1 MECTINDI
9 NLSFDKDNR
18 LRSTIGRVS
27 GWSVDK
33 AIMLAAQLQTKGFKS
48 FLKEN
53 LLPTDIIK
61 DTEVDINNIKNEDYV
76 NIKQNKFG
84 SLLNAYYLKTY
95 HSVNNSKTNRGAGRL
110 MGFSSSNAK
119 GVAKNYVADLVIDK
133 YQENLNKPRES
144 RKDNAQIVREV
155 IDEID
160 KAFLKRADEFANNIV
175 STNKYNNAAKEYARK
190 FLDVIDRL
198 NTTKQEANN
207 LYYDIQSTIA
217 QINEMNK
224 RKLTKGEREAYD
236 ALKQNYEESNT
247 RHKNL
252 TKAFY
257 QLKRDRAIMAMNL
270 INLYSSNIDAA
281 LSERNKNFLNLYL
294 QVKGNPNQFFFE
306 VFHTKKMTNLVKE
319 YDKLGDINEYE
330 EADEDNDDIITD
342 KFNDQSTDETSKSW
356 EDNLYKNFNQSISTK
371 MRFIL
376 ARVPKLAAPF
386 NPTETEP
393 NYNTENELGVRTYYD
408 PSYLILQIH
417 TFADFSSAEAM
428 INSLDA
434 KSKEIKA
441 LYGLG
446 ELVNQMRQD
455 REFANY
461 CYANFAKP
469 LVNKVMVTI
478 NAVNAENGIEFDYSN
493 PNAFN
498 EVKLGFDM
506 LNKLRATYNTNYDI
520 NDSKT
525 LIALDKQLRSKG
537 VESVREKFQEILL
550 KYFPNF
556 DSDTINNIFKLNN
569 ATNIVTEL
577 IRNLNIVVQESG
589 KIKQDINNEYDA
601 INKEFKNAEKEW
613 NDKYGALSQNPA
625 NKDKIP
631 NYPVRRPFN
640 TKLRDLTPTINKAVL
655 SFAHT
660 ISQYNESHARMNTA
674 NAAGN
679 TASDIIKNNFVSRF
693 FDMILAEDGED
704 SEAGL
709 KALGQYLMQGCENGR
724 LNQYSNNP
732 LFFGLKDANGQIVRG
747 YEGMFRREGDSAIP
761 NPNAKQILKYA
772 LFDGVRNNN
781 TGVGTVY
788 DKMSK
793 IDFFITQYIAFG
805 NSLAEHTVESGN
817 TKEVNGRPTAVY
829 TMRIG
834 SDAPKIF
841 MIRAPRYNMR
851 EANLAI
857 YNHFLDELTMF
868 VQGVNNLFEIDE
880 AGNYVTKRNINGLIS
895 RAYFDEREA
904 DKIKNAEGTDFTKA
918 IVKQVE
924 REIDEKKVK
933 RLELVGNMFKFL
945 RLFDV
950 VNNSFGANIEQALS
964 LYGPDNEAKPALF
977 IDNGDGRLRINR
989 TYINRSNSFIKFN
1002 TETNRFELSLDDA
1015 QRAYF
1020 LREVNK
1026 WSNDFLAS
1034 AKNEIG
1040 DYIEALKEQG
1050 IPYTDASLDEFLLN
1064 SIVMNMN
1071 YDDMFEGDFKYY
1083 NSARDFLKRTKET
1096 QAGGDAYDNVSM
1108 VDSTNEITESNW
1120 NGQPAVINIKQ
1131 SKGSNASTYTVPT
1144 FDGKTI
1150 VDKPMVTRNG
1160 WRAVTIRNVVRPA
1173 DEAQLLQDTLEK
1185 QFIKEGMDKERA
1197 HNRAVKIAAG
1207 YWANTKANDAQS
1219 YITLEEFIRRKDADG
1234 TLNEY
1239 QDILAQ
1245 LLDPNISASDINLD
1259 EINARIQVQKNFYYD
1274 KVYDSDTRQFIP
1286 RQIKNAEF
1294 VLIPKLLPKDSELIK
1309 VYNWMRA
1316 NDIGQLNTAETD
1328 KAAKKNILD
1337 IWIDAKDEEGNS
1349 IIKFI
1354 DPNTNPNFDNSYIQN
1369 YKYKYLYKQQDVPQH
1384 MLNEQ
1389 NKLGAQISK
1398 KILDNVSTA
1407 PKEVQTWAD
1416 EYQEAYTENIRQDF
1430 INFITTMGWELD
1442 SNGKLVNSEYATT
1455 DAEGNPLDAN
1465 TIELN
1470 RTTLNLD
1477 RYYARAR
1484 QEAIRL
1490 GMDSN
1495 FMEYLTTDEFGRPL
1509 MPNSMNNV
1517 QQKLES
1523 VGQALFNR
1531 AVTRQV
1537 LPGWHAAQI
1546 TGVGYSHRLKF
1557 DAKTGVM
1564 EVYLPRWS
1572 KLIPRGKTPEEDAAI
1587 LKQIQEEHLD
1597 IHLGYRIPT
1606 EGKQSISVL
1615 RVVGFTPDCLGSTI
1629 VVPDAW
1635 VTQTGSDFDVD
1646 SIYGICWE
1654 MYASHGKDGK
1664 VKLHKIPYEREDT
1677 DDRMLYINYVNERLD
1692 TKVKR
1697 DNLGNEIND
1706 KVKSFKDNIRS
1717 LVKDA
1722 KQQRKGLSDE
1732 YDKQDEIRNDI
1743 YKKRLP
1749 AWARGIIK
1757 DENATAKRKAKENK
1771 VVVDLT
1777 DAYPTIAEKLA
1788 TYLDNHNLP
1797 VEEVNAVHDYID
1809 QMTTLLNII
1818 NAQRGV
1824 YSFNKDDYY
1833 AEKTDTIKQIIE
1845 DNVNNWLTKV
1855 QDAAKETGLIS
1866 FDEFKE
1872 LPYIQK
1878 LSRRARNNFI
1888 LDRMIK
1894 IMNDSSSREE
1904 QYGRSQFEDIA
1915 GEDHSANTIIDRI
1928 SGTTSK
1934 LISPYNPLTQ
1944 LDYFDDAMGG
1954 AGLKAISV
1962 NWDTFVS
1969 KSNRVH
1975 GVLSDNDAITVVLNL
1990 DGPSAKGSAIT
2001 YNEQDINDAFGDTVK
2016 PFDAKQDRVSN
2027 YDDGSI
2033 KAKFTIQMKQLYG
2046 DEKRNDINA
2055 TNTLDAI
2062 KLGERIATTRYTKDG
2077 NIDYYRQMQV
2087 GDIVKLIGTNGYAYV
2102 RIIKA
2107 LRKLPKNT
2115 SAEEWSKKEGWNI
2128 EHFNR
2133 VVKPEIDKGEAY
2145 QIEYEYIAPA
2155 SSNIEI
2161 QSDIKGVG
2169 DKIYDYHLYTGTDY
2183 KDNYTKGGDSIFYEI
2198 SKEFGVKTTGYNPKR
2213 LDRLTKEQRDEV
2225 EKAYIRAANDLGRPI
2240 IPIGGRGA
2248 GFVRRDYLQAKAG
2261 DAVFAIGNIVYPGQR
2276 NKDGYTVHA
2285 KNPSV
2290 DGGTGYAVQMA
2301 MNMNKPIHV
2310 FNPYQQQW
2318 YKYDYFKKDFIKESI
2333 PQLTPKFTGIGTE
2346 DVDKNESVK
2355 KAIRDLFIAT
2365 RDGFYKKDNNVK
2377 DLFDTYD
2384 TNKHQVVVKL
2394 NKFGWSNNNKEITGN
2409 YITTSTAETTA
2420 HHLDAIKSG
2429 SIPGVNPYTFGVYK
2443 LITCVGLDHEFSVGF
2458 IRQPIIQRLV
2468 SNYNLT
2474 QSIYFGG
2481 ANDPI
2486 NMTFADIA
2494 SDLGLTIN
2502 DRRGNPEPITKNT
2515 YIGAVINA
2523 LKTNPKFIIAFNNI
2537 FGVDISEMENNDI
2550 LNLKFSLRKD
2560 YIFQRIETAGKN
2572 GTNKINN
2579 QDATAYDQAAVD
2591 FSMLIM
2597 FRQMNNTVFRLNNII
2612 QFSAVDKIGAKSSI
2626 RETRRIQE
2634 NIDKYRTDGTIT
2646 VGDKSWA
2653 DAVFPK
2659 DANGNIDVDAS
2670 VNKPI
2675 AAAYAYATLP
2685 SLQVGKQVF
2694 ITENDDYIEA
2704 ERYTERVIGRRLN
2717 EQEYKE
2723 WRRYAMLY
2731 MYNSIKKLLTPL
2743 CVDEQGRVMYFRDET
2758 NQSADELKT
2767 AELWNPERSRIVGY
2781 GIVDESDFSVADIN
2795 KPTDTEIAAY
2805 TKLTPAQ
2812 KVLFVQRNFSDNQGI
2827 FNYLKVTM
2835 ISNANIRR
2843 QGISRQYISYDDQV
2857 DSIEDLF
2864 LFFENSFDNKN
2875 PLVKLAMVDL
2885 IKYAFIAEGFNFRSG
2900 YITKI
2905 IINSSLYNDFNQGG
2919 MDIINSTDVND
2930 HTNDGIFNRLRTLPN
2945 ELETTDF
2952 VELYVRSHPDI
2963 IKTSRINSLN
2973 SREGRIFRA
2982 GIRIDGLIHLD
2993 NTIQETTNQSLIKRL
3008 KVSKNVDGYVRI
3020 DFPTNGT
3027 NRATVLFYVAGANPL
3042 YRTDKDGSLLIEN
3055 GEYVIADYQDY
3066 FLIPLNQLEPYEC
3079 YTNSYNSNYNKFNDV
3094 EYYNA
3099 LVEELERATAAY
3111 RFDPKNNPNPNSKYK
3126 PIKAPVGKYVPSTGN
3141 LEETMENPEAL
3152 SSMYFSADNFIRGGV
3167 RMLVDDIRNNYL
3179 TRVAE
3184 GNPNAIYILNNNS
3197 IVGRYIPVGKYA
3209 TQTIIDNNGQPYSVT
3224 IAHIPAKAGVRR
3236 ILKLYIDNKGNPT
3249 GKEADEMQFIIN
3261 RLRETNTS
3269 PITANIYRVA
3279 IAKQPK
3285 ETIDDNIRKAAT
3297 IEIEDV
3303 EADTVD
3309 RAGVDAGLARRG
3321 IEIDSTSSAIIR
3333 QITYDARKNDSAI
3346 ANEFVRNIERRGVNR
3361 NYRSSLR
3368 EHRANIYTAA
3378 ARYYQSAAN
3387 AILNNI
3393 DRYKIGDDYYDL
3405 STPEAYEALAEFT
3418 EEFGNVARI
3427 LLDALTFGN
3436 RIDTIFNLDIATE
3449 DKETKDAIE
3458 NIRRTIN
3465 KVRTNTKIQRA
3476 LSNIINVYFKKYST
3490 NPLIVDGLMQLRDT
3504 FGDTDNMIKY
3514 IFDAAESHSPEVQ
3527 VILKQVYTSFSKA
3540 EMFETQH
3547 NLKEWRDDIAKVDAM
3562 TESLDMSKVIDFNSW
3577 RLKQDYNEDYLKERD
3592 RVLNEYNEAKRN
3604 RFDSV
3609 EAYGNY
3615 LRKQLAR
3622 DKFNYEHKEQ
3632 PIVAEYYKE
3641 DIENRERALER
3652 GGESYIKYRML
3663 SAQLYELKRTVDEN
3677 NEEEMNQVTNIKT
3690 QMNALKSI
3698 TDAVGSEKAPH
3709 LKQAAEAIND
3719 YIVKRREILEKYFD
3733 SKEYDGFQETYSR
3746 YSSFIKSYDNKHS
3759 EESLATKLENPE
3771 YSEAYNWIK
3780 TNGHLG
3786 YTKEAADKIAEA
3798 FKKIVGRTT
3807 SMSART
3813 RMRLKNINGAIDD
3826 AGIINPTVLT
3836 DEQIDLIRQE
3846 EESEL
3851 ASKYANGEGEII
3863 LIKEVPKNTP
3873 VTLINKK
3880 VVKYKY
3886 NAEKMRVIGRINE
3899 ILSKAVNHDNG
3910 HIDIATLFNND
3921 YVTDAEREELGRLYN
3936 QLYNFN
3942 EAEDELAGKA
3952 FTYEINEDAYNNAM
3966 TYYHTHLERTKQGRQ
3981 FLNIFTFVSAA
3992 GQLRPNRFIYGFKV
4006 YKDEYIDQDKTAA
4019 VKFIRDNIEYVPSEY
4034 YYQAMKEA
4042 SNNGTYEEWFRRN
4055 HIYNPFSHK
4064 YEPLKIW
4071 TIMQAKPDGEL
4082 AKQVEYIPSFDNM
4095 ERSVKKEYINNA
4107 ENRKRLGLTGEGYKE
4122 FGTNY
4127 KRGDSRF
4134 DSNVNRNAKE
4144 QAMYDLVQR
4153 TLTKYAT
4160 TYQGKRFVGQGYLP
4174 RERETQVNGKWMATQ
4189 LAALFGMSWH
4199 SNAESDSF
4207 SETVDYS
4214 HDRDADMDM
4223 LNFLKGKGS
4232 KQYKHIP
4239 IRADY
4244 KTDEEY
4250 EADVAKVR
4258 EENRKIAEENRK
4270 IDAGLVSK
4278 NFRKVMEDFVY
4289 NATIFNSRQAAKPY
4303 LYLLL
4308 EDLQRNDAY
4317 KLKPGWNRHLIK
4329 DYDRSTSDD
4338 PQYRMTRQRN
4348 TYDLIHNL
4356 ARRLLFNQYH
4366 EKSTMRNVANFLQN
4380 LTSAKFMVFNLYGG
4394 IANVTTGSVNI
4405 AMEQFAN
4412 DYFGVN
4418 DFRKAQGKYLSNS
4431 AAILASAFTDKAP
4444 NLEAAL
4450 CKQFKVVD
4458 FDQVLQFGATSD
4470 NLDAKM
4476 RKVRDFLYSFQ
4487 SMGEHYMQNSVMFA
4501 MLKSNRIYTDAQG
4514 NVRIGDFKDFT
4525 TGIEVAALRDVLASR
4540 PDLLMNFQMYIDSI
4554 RNYDVEKRLELSMG
4568 RTSIVRSFLYTLRDN
4583 IDPAINS
4590 SYEKIAKEFNARRKD
4605 MMKEARTKFN
4615 ENPTVES
4622 IYEYKDGQAVVK
4634 KEVIE
4639 KLKPQLGEDAEG
4651 KLETM
4656 LAELREKVKAVN
4668 KKIHGVYDK
4677 NGAAMLENRWWGSI
4691 FMQYHKHL
4699 PMGILK
4705 RYRRRGYYSEFRGS
4719 MERGTYQ
4726 SIIDFLGTEFTN
4738 FKNRRNK
4745 KIDDGTNIALA
4756 SLQVVF
4762 ESALNTIHHLK
4773 LNWGNLD
4780 NWEQANIRRNLAEI
4794 GGVLAACL
4802 LVIALYGLSDDDDI
4816 NDDRFKASCLY
4827 LADRLYSETTMYGP
4841 QGLVSEYNTAKNN
4854 PLASMSIVND
4864 LIKAMTLTSQYL
4876 LDPNYNPEYQT
4887 GRYAGENKLEVLL
4900 KRNISGYRSYD
4911 RILTINKNNNYYKVG
4926 ESQIGINI
4934 AKNFGELLNE

>member
-33 AIMLAAQLQTKGFKS
+33 AIMLAAQLQTEGFKS

-61 DTEVDINNIKNEDYV
+61 DAEVDINNIKDEDYV

-133 YQENLNKPRES
+133 YQENLNKPREI
-144 RKDNAQIVREV
+144 RKDNSQIVREV
-155 IDEID
+155 IDKID
-160 KAFLKRADEFANNIV
+160 KAFLKRADEFANNII
-175 STNKYNNAAKEYARK
+175 STDKYNNAAKEYARK
-190 FLDVIDRL
+190 FLDVTSRMNII
-198 NTTKQEANN
+198 KQEANN
-207 LYYDIQSTIA
+207 LYNDIQSTVA

-236 ALKQNYEESNT
+236 ALKKNYDEANT

-428 INSLDA
+428 INSLDY

-520 NDSKT
+520 NDSKI

-537 VESVREKFQEILL
+537 VESVREKFQEVLL

-556 DSDTINNIFKLNN
+556 DSTVINNIFKLNS
-569 ATNIVTEL
+569 AADIVTEL
-577 IRNLNIVVQESG
+577 IRNLNIIVQESG
-589 KIKQDINNEYDA
+589 NIKKRINYEYDT
-601 INKEFKNAEKEW
+601 INREYNNAVKEW
-613 NDKYGALSQNPA
+613 NDKYAQTAQNPA

-631 NYPVRRPFN
+631 NYPTRREFN
-640 TKLRDLTPTINKAVL
+640 PVLRDLTSTINKAVL

-674 NAAGN
+674 NAAGH
-679 TASDIIKNNFVSRF
+679 TASDIIKNNFITRF
-693 FDMILAEDGED
+693 FDMILAEDDGD
-704 SEAGL
+704 SKAGL
-709 KALGQYLMQGCENGR
+709 KAFGRYLMQGCEDGR

-747 YEGMFRREGDSAIP
+747 YEGMFRREGDSAVP

-829 TMRIG
+829 PMRIG

-841 MIRAPRYNMR
+841 MIRAPRYGMR

-857 YNHFLDELTMF
+857 YNHFIDELTMF

-895 RAYFDEREA
+895 RAYFNEREA

-918 IVKQVE
+918 IVK
-924 REIDEKKVK
+924 DGK
-933 RLELVGNMFKFL
+933 LVGNMFKFL

-977 IDNGDGRLRINR
+977 VDNGDGRLRINR
-989 TYINRSNSFIKFN
+989 AYTDRTNSFIKFN
-1002 TETNRFELSLDDA
+1002 TETNRFELSLDDT

-1034 AKNEIG
+1034 ARNEIG

-1064 SIVMNMN
+1064 SIIMNMN

-1108 VDSTNEITESNW
+1108 IDSTNEITESNW
-1120 NGQPAVINIKQ
+1120 NGQPAIINVKQ
-1131 SKGSNASTYTVPT
+1131 SKGSNVSTYTVPT
-1144 FDGKTI
+1144 FNGKTV
-1150 VDKPMVTRNG
+1150 VDKPMVARNG

-1219 YITLEEFIRRKDADG
+1219 YITLEEFIRRRDADG

-1245 LLDPNISASDINLD
+1245 LLDPNVSAADINLD

-1274 KVYDSDTRQFIP
+1274 KVYDPDTRQFIP

-1354 DPNTNPNFDNSYIQN
+1354 DPNTNLNFDNSYIQN

-1407 PKEVQTWAD
+1407 PKEVQTWAN

-1430 INFITTMGWELD
+1430 MNFITTMGWELD

-1455 DAEGNPLDAN
+1455 NAEGNPLDAN

-1470 RTTLNLD
+1470 RTVLNLD

-1546 TGVGYSHRLKF
+1546 TGVGYSHRLEF
-1557 DAKTGVM
+1557 NAETGVM
-1564 EVYLPRWS
+1564 QVYLPRWS
-1572 KLIPRGKTPEEDAAI
+1572 KLIPKGKTPEEDAAI
-1587 LKQIQEEHLD
+1587 LKQIQEEGLD

-1615 RVVGFTPDCLGSTI
+1615 KVVGFTPDCLGSTI

-1646 SIYGICWE
+1646 SIYGICYE
-1654 MYASHGKDGK
+1654 TYGEIDNKGELVVRKVTFNEKTHG
-1664 VKLHKIPYEREDT
+1664 LSNELAEKI
-1677 DDRMLYINYVNERLD
+1677 
-1692 TKVKR
+1692 
-1697 DNLGNEIND
+1697 DNIND
-1706 KVKSFKDNIRS
+1706 KIADT
-1717 LVKDA
+1717 
-1722 KQQRKGLSDE
+1722 
-1732 YDKQDEIRNDI
+1732 
-1743 YKKRLP
+1743 KKRLDDLIGKVDY
-1749 AWARGIIK
+1749 RIK
-1757 DENATAKRKAKENK
+1757 RLYKDSKKNPTTANLTNFVRRVSTNSPVEGNDDINAAIETAVELANNLYLKDISENAE
-1771 VVVDLT
+1771 
-1777 DAYPTIAEKLA
+1777 
-1788 TYLDNHNLP
+1788 
-1797 VEEVNAVHDYID
+1797 
-1809 QMTTLLNII
+1809 
-1818 NAQRGV
+1818 
-1824 YSFNKDDYY
+1824 
-1833 AEKTDTIKQIIE
+1833 
-1845 DNVNNWLTKV
+1845 
-1855 QDAAKETGLIS
+1855 
-1866 FDEFKE
+1866 
-1872 LPYIQK
+1872 
-1878 LSRRARNNFI
+1878 RRARNNFI

-1894 IMNDSSSREE
+1894 IMNDDSSREE

-1915 GEDHSANTIIDRI
+1915 GEDYSANTVIDRI

-1975 GVLSDNDAITVVLNL
+1975 GVLSDNDAIEVVLNL

-2001 YNEQDINDAFGDTVK
+2001 YNKKDITDAFGNAVEKFDSKKDRVYNNRETSTKQTNVDRQILIDELGETPVYISESRIKELQKITSRIDKDDKVFYIDWRIFAPYNYNLSFKHHYTHDGSEGTRTYKTSSEIVDLIYTITNEYPKFVKGKQPMTQAIWDLLTSTTPNEFFAVIDNYDEINDYNPNVTVK
-2016 PFDAKQDRVSN
+2016 ERK
-2027 YDDGSI
+2027 I
-2033 KAKFTIQMKQLYG
+2033 TMKV
-2046 DEKRNDINA
+2046 IN
-2055 TNTLDAI
+2055 
-2062 KLGERIATTRYTKDG
+2062 
-2077 NIDYYRQMQV
+2077 
-2087 GDIVKLIGTNGYAYV
+2087 
-2102 RIIKA
+2102 
-2107 LRKLPKNT
+2107 
-2115 SAEEWSKKEGWNI
+2115 
-2128 EHFNR
+2128 
-2133 VVKPEIDKGEAY
+2133 
-2145 QIEYEYIAPA
+2145 
-2155 SSNIEI
+2155 
-2161 QSDIKGVG
+2161 
-2169 DKIYDYHLYTGTDY
+2169 
-2183 KDNYTKGGDSIFYEI
+2183 
-2198 SKEFGVKTTGYNPKR
+2198 
-2213 LDRLTKEQRDEV
+2213 
-2225 EKAYIRAANDLGRPI
+2225 
-2240 IPIGGRGA
+2240 
-2248 GFVRRDYLQAKAG
+2248 
-2261 DAVFAIGNIVYPGQR
+2261 
-2276 NKDGYTVHA
+2276 
-2285 KNPSV
+2285 
-2290 DGGTGYAVQMA
+2290 
-2301 MNMNKPIHV
+2301 
-2310 FNPYQQQW
+2310 
-2318 YKYDYFKKDFIKESI
+2318 DFIKKGEKDGITYTDEDIANIIRNTNISKKKLSSKFRAPISKALIDSKTFKEKYPKSYAVAVELYNAENNINSI
-2333 PQLTPKFTGIGTE
+2333 GNTSSNQI
-2346 DVDKNESVK
+2346 
-2355 KAIRDLFIAT
+2355 
-2365 RDGFYKKDNNVK
+2365 
-2377 DLFDTYD
+2377 
-2384 TNKHQVVVKL
+2384 VVKL
-2394 NKFGWSNNNKEITGN
+2394 NKFGWSNNNKGITGN

-2550 LNLKFSLRKD
+2550 FNLKFPLRKD

-2579 QDATAYDQAAVD
+2579 QDATAYNQAAVD

-2612 QFSAVDKIGAKSSI
+2612 QFSSVDKIGAKSSI

-2653 DAVFPK
+2653 DALFPK
-2659 DANGNIDVDAS
+2659 DANGNIDVNAS
-2670 VNKPI
+2670 ANKPI

-2704 ERYTERVIGRRLN
+2704 ERYTERIIGRRLN

-2731 MYNSIKKLLTPL
+2731 LYNNIKKLLTPL

-2758 NQSADELKT
+2758 SETNTELKT
-2767 AELWNPERSRIVGY
+2767 ADLWNPERSRIVGY

-2795 KPTDTEIAAY
+2795 KPTDAEVAAY

-2812 KVLFVQRNFSDNQGI
+2812 KVLFVQRNFPDNQGI

-2905 IINSSLYNDFNQGG
+2905 IINSSLYNDFNRGG

-2930 HTNDGIFNRLRTLPN
+2930 HTNDGIVNRLRTLPN

-2982 GIRIDGLIHLD
+2982 GIRADGLIHLD

-3020 DFPTNGT
+3020 DFPTNET
-3027 NRATVLFYVAGANPL
+3027 NRATALFYVAGANPI
-3042 YRTDKDGSLLIEN
+3042 YKTDKDGSLLIEN

-3079 YTNSYNSNYNKFNDV
+3079 YTNSYNTNYNKFNDV

-3126 PIKAPVGKYVPSTGN
+3126 PIKAPVGKYVSSTGN
-3141 LEETMENPEAL
+3141 LEEAMANPEAL

-3197 IVGRYIPVGKYA
+3197 IIGRYIPVGKYA
-3209 TQTIIDNNGQPYSVT
+3209 TQTITDNNGQPYSVT
-3224 IAHIPAKAGVRR
+3224 IAHIPAKARVRQT
-3236 ILKLYIDNKGNPT
+3236 LKQYIDNRTNPT
-3249 GKEADEMQFIIN
+3249 GKEADEMQFILN

-3269 PITANIYRVA
+3269 PIAANIYRVA

-3333 QITYDARKNDSAI
+3333 QITYDARKNNSAI

-3504 FGDTDNMIKY
+3504 FGDTDTMIKY

-3547 NLKEWRDDIAKVDAM
+3547 NLKEWRDDIAKIDAM

-3577 RLKQDYNEDYLKERD
+3577 RLRQDYNEDYLKEKD

-3652 GGESYIKYRML
+3652 GGASYVKYRML
-3663 SAQLYELKRTVDEN
+3663 SAQLYELKRIVDEN
-3677 NEEEMNQVTNIKT
+3677 NEEEMNQVTNIKA

-3698 TDAVGSEKAPH
+3698 TDGVGSEKAPH

-3719 YIVKRREILEKYFD
+3719 YIAKRREILEKYFD

-3746 YSSFIKSYDNKHS
+3746 YNSFIKSYDNKHS

-3786 YTKEAADKIAEA
+3786 YTKEANDKIAEA

-3813 RMRLKNINGAIDD
+3813 RMRLKNITRAIDD

-3851 ASKYANGEGEII
+3851 ASKYTNGEGEII

-3873 VTLINKK
+3873 ITLINKK

-3992 GQLRPNRFIYGFKV
+3992 GQLRPNRFIYGFKA
-4006 YKDEYIDQDKTAA
+4006 YKDEYIDQEKTTALN
-4019 VKFIRDNIEYVPSEY
+4019 FIRDNIEYVPSEY

-4042 SNNGTYEEWFRRN
+4042 SNNGTYEEWFNRN

-4071 TIMQAKPDGEL
+4071 TIMQAKPDSEL

-4095 ERSVKKEYINNA
+4095 ERSVKKEYIND
-4107 ENRKRLGLTGEGYKE
+4107 KYKE

-4144 QAMYDLVQR
+4144 QAIYDLVQR
-4153 TLTKYAT
+4153 TLTKYTT

-4270 IDAGLVSK
+4270 IDAGIVSK

-4317 KLKPGWNRHLIK
+4317 KLKPGWNRHLIR

-4366 EKSTMRNVANFLQN
+4366 EKSTMRNIANFLQN

-4501 MLKSNRIYTDAQG
+4501 MLKSNRIYTDSQG

-4525 TGIEVAALRDVLASR
+4525 TGIEVAALQDVLASR

-4554 RNYDVEKRLELSMG
+4554 RKYDVEKRLELSMG

-4583 IDPAINS
+4583 VDPAINS
-4590 SYEKIAKEFNARRKD
+4590 SYEKIAIEFNARRKD

-4634 KEVIE
+4634 REVIE

-4677 NGAAMLENRWWGSI
+4677 NGAALFENKWWGSI

-4745 KIDDGTNIALA
+4745 KVDDGTNIALA

-4780 NWEQANIRRNLAEI
+4780 NWEQANIRRNLAEV

-4802 LVIALYGLSDDDDI
+4802 IVIALYGLSDDDDI

-4864 LIKAMTLTSQYL
+4864 LFKAMTLTSQYL
-4876 LDPNYNPEYQT
+4876 LDPSYNPEYQT

>member
-1 MECTINDI
+1 
-9 NLSFDKDNR
+9 
-18 LRSTIGRVS
+18 
-27 GWSVDK
+27 
-33 AIMLAAQLQTKGFKS
+33 
-48 FLKEN
+48 
-53 LLPTDIIK
+53 
-61 DTEVDINNIKNEDYV
+61 
-76 NIKQNKFG
+76 
-84 SLLNAYYLKTY
+84 
-95 HSVNNSKTNRGAGRL
+95 

-160 KAFLKRADEFANNIV
+160 KAFLKRADEFVNNII

-190 FLDVIDRL
+190 FLDVIDRM
-198 NTTKQEANN
+198 NIIKQEANN
-207 LYYDIQSTIA
+207 LYNDIQSTVA

-236 ALKQNYEESNT
+236 ALKKNYDEANT

-356 EDNLYKNFNQSISTK
+356 EDNLYKNFNQTISTK

-428 INSLDA
+428 INSLDY

-469 LVNKVMVTI
+469 LVNKVMITI

-520 NDSKT
+520 NDSKI

-537 VESVREKFQEILL
+537 VESVREKFQEVLL

-556 DSDTINNIFKLNN
+556 DSTAINNIFKLNN
-569 ATNIVTEL
+569 AADIVIEL
-577 IRNLNIVVQESG
+577 IRNLNIIVQESG
-589 KIKQDINNEYDA
+589 NIKKRINYEYDT
-601 INKEFKNAEKEW
+601 INREYNNAVKEW
-613 NDKYGALSQNPA
+613 NDKYAQAAQNPA

-631 NYPVRRPFN
+631 NYPTRREFN
-640 TKLRDLTPTINKAVL
+640 PVLRNLTPTINKTVL
-655 SFAHT
+655 SFAHI

-674 NAAGN
+674 NAAGH
-679 TASDIIKNNFVSRF
+679 TASDIIKNNFVTRF
-693 FDMILAEDGED
+693 FDMILAEDDGD
-704 SEAGL
+704 SKAGL
-709 KALGQYLMQGCENGR
+709 KAFGRYLMQGCENGR

-747 YEGMFRREGDSAIP
+747 YEGMFRREGDSAVP

-829 TMRIG
+829 PMRIG

-841 MIRAPRYNMR
+841 MIRAPRYGMR

-857 YNHFLDELTMF
+857 YNHFIDELTMF

-904 DKIKNAEGTDFTKA
+904 DKIKNANGTDFTKA

-924 REIDEKKVK
+924 REIDGKKVK

-950 VNNSFGANIEQALS
+950 VNNSFGTNIEQALS

-977 IDNGDGRLRINR
+977 VDNGDGRLRINR
-989 TYINRSNSFIKFN
+989 AYINRSDSFIKFN
-1002 TETNRFELSLDDA
+1002 TETNRFELSLDA

-1034 AKNEIG
+1034 ARNEIG

-1064 SIVMNMN
+1064 SIIMNMN

-1108 VDSTNEITESNW
+1108 IDSTNEITESNW
-1120 NGQPAVINIKQ
+1120 NGQPAIINVKQ

-1150 VDKPMVTRNG
+1150 VDKSMVARNG
-1160 WRAVTIRNVVRPA
+1160 WRAVTIRNVIRPA

-1219 YITLEEFIRRKDADG
+1219 YITLEEFIRRRDADG

-1245 LLDPNISASDINLD
+1245 LLDPNISAADINLD
-1259 EINARIQVQKNFYYD
+1259 KINARIQVQKNFYYD
-1274 KVYDSDTRQFIP
+1274 KVYDPDTRQFIP

-1384 MLNEQ
+1384 MLNEE

-1407 PKEVQTWAD
+1407 PKEVQNWAN
-1416 EYQEAYTENIRQDF
+1416 EYQKAYTENIRQDF
-1430 INFITTMGWELD
+1430 MNFITTMGWELD

-1470 RTTLNLD
+1470 RTVLNLD

-1546 TGVGYSHRLKF
+1546 TGVGYSHRLEF
-1557 DAKTGVM
+1557 NAETGVM
-1564 EVYLPRWS
+1564 QVYLPRWS
-1572 KLIPRGKTPEEDAAI
+1572 KLIPKDYDISKLETEG
-1587 LKQIQEEHLD
+1587 LD

-1615 RVVGFTPDCLGSTI
+1615 KVVGFTPDCLGSTI

-1646 SIYGICWE
+1646 SIYGICYE
-1654 MYASHGKDGK
+1654 TYGEIDNKGELVVRKVTFNEKTHG
-1664 VKLHKIPYEREDT
+1664 LSNELAEKI
-1677 DDRMLYINYVNERLD
+1677 
-1692 TKVKR
+1692 
-1697 DNLGNEIND
+1697 
-1706 KVKSFKDNIRS
+1706 DNI
-1717 LVKDA
+1717 D
-1722 KQQRKGLSDE
+1722 
-1732 YDKQDEIRNDI
+1732 DKIADT
-1743 YKKRLP
+1743 KKRLDDLISKVDY
-1749 AWARGIIK
+1749 RIK
-1757 DENATAKRKAKENK
+1757 RLYKDSKKNPTAANLTNFVRRVSTNSPVKENDDINAAIETAVELANNLYLKDISENAE
-1771 VVVDLT
+1771 
-1777 DAYPTIAEKLA
+1777 
-1788 TYLDNHNLP
+1788 
-1797 VEEVNAVHDYID
+1797 
-1809 QMTTLLNII
+1809 
-1818 NAQRGV
+1818 
-1824 YSFNKDDYY
+1824 
-1833 AEKTDTIKQIIE
+1833 
-1845 DNVNNWLTKV
+1845 
-1855 QDAAKETGLIS
+1855 
-1866 FDEFKE
+1866 
-1872 LPYIQK
+1872 
-1878 LSRRARNNFI
+1878 RRARNNFI

-1894 IMNDSSSREE
+1894 IMNDDSSREE

-1915 GEDHSANTIIDRI
+1915 GEDHSANTVIDRI

-1944 LDYFDDAMGG
+1944 LNYFDDAMGG

-1990 DGPSAKGSAIT
+1990 DGSSAKGSAIT
-2001 YNEQDINDAFGDTVK
+2001 YNKKDITDAFGNAVEKFDSKKDRVYNNRETSTKQTNVDRQILIDELGETPVYISESRIKKLQKITSRIDKDDKVFYIDWRIFAPYNYNLSFKHHYTHDGSEGTQTYKTSSEIVDLIYTITNEYPKFVKDKQPMTQAIWDLLTSTTPNEFFAIIDNYDKINDYNPNVTVK
-2016 PFDAKQDRVSN
+2016 ERK
-2027 YDDGSI
+2027 I
-2033 KAKFTIQMKQLYG
+2033 TMKV
-2046 DEKRNDINA
+2046 IN
-2055 TNTLDAI
+2055 
-2062 KLGERIATTRYTKDG
+2062 
-2077 NIDYYRQMQV
+2077 
-2087 GDIVKLIGTNGYAYV
+2087 
-2102 RIIKA
+2102 
-2107 LRKLPKNT
+2107 
-2115 SAEEWSKKEGWNI
+2115 
-2128 EHFNR
+2128 
-2133 VVKPEIDKGEAY
+2133 
-2145 QIEYEYIAPA
+2145 
-2155 SSNIEI
+2155 
-2161 QSDIKGVG
+2161 
-2169 DKIYDYHLYTGTDY
+2169 
-2183 KDNYTKGGDSIFYEI
+2183 
-2198 SKEFGVKTTGYNPKR
+2198 
-2213 LDRLTKEQRDEV
+2213 
-2225 EKAYIRAANDLGRPI
+2225 
-2240 IPIGGRGA
+2240 
-2248 GFVRRDYLQAKAG
+2248 
-2261 DAVFAIGNIVYPGQR
+2261 
-2276 NKDGYTVHA
+2276 
-2285 KNPSV
+2285 
-2290 DGGTGYAVQMA
+2290 
-2301 MNMNKPIHV
+2301 
-2310 FNPYQQQW
+2310 
-2318 YKYDYFKKDFIKESI
+2318 DFIKKGEKDGITYTDEDIANIIRNTNISKKKLSSKFRAPISKALIDSKTFKEKYPKSYAVAVELYNAENNISSI
-2333 PQLTPKFTGIGTE
+2333 GNTSSNQI
-2346 DVDKNESVK
+2346 
-2355 KAIRDLFIAT
+2355 
-2365 RDGFYKKDNNVK
+2365 
-2377 DLFDTYD
+2377 
-2384 TNKHQVVVKL
+2384 VVKF
-2394 NKFGWSNNNKEITGN
+2394 NKFGWSNNNKGITGN

-2550 LNLKFSLRKD
+2550 LNLKFPLRKD

-2579 QDATAYDQAAVD
+2579 QDATAYNQAAVD

-2612 QFSAVDKIGAKSSI
+2612 QFSSVDKIGAKPSI

-2646 VGDKSWA
+2646 VGNKSWA
-2653 DAVFPK
+2653 DTLFPK
-2659 DANGNIDVDAS
+2659 DANGNIDVNAS
-2670 VNKPI
+2670 ANKPI

-2685 SLQVGKQVF
+2685 NLQVGKQVF
-2694 ITENDDYIEA
+2694 VTENDDYIEA
-2704 ERYTERVIGRRLN
+2704 ERYTERIIGRRLN

-2731 MYNSIKKLLTPL
+2731 LYNSIKKLLTPL

-2758 NQSADELKT
+2758 SETDTELKT

-2781 GIVDESDFSVADIN
+2781 GVVDESDFSVADIN
-2795 KPTDTEIAAY
+2795 KPTDPEIAAY

-2812 KVLFVQRNFSDNQGI
+2812 KVLFVQRNFPDNQGI

-2905 IINSSLYNDFNQGG
+2905 IINSSLYNDFNRGG

-2930 HTNDGIFNRLRTLPN
+2930 HTNDGIVNRLRTLPN

-2973 SREGRIFRA
+2973 SREGKIFRA
-2982 GIRIDGLIHLD
+2982 GIRADGLIHLD
-2993 NTIQETTNQSLIKRL
+2993 NTIQESTNQSLIKRL

-3027 NRATVLFYVAGANPL
+3027 NRATALFYVAGANPSFN
-3042 YRTDKDGSLLIEN
+3042 DN
-3055 GEYVIADYQDY
+3055 GEVVDYTDY

-3079 YTNSYNSNYNKFNDV
+3079 YTNSYNANYNKFNDV

-3099 LVEELERATAAY
+3099 LVEELEQATSAY

-3141 LEETMENPEAL
+3141 LEEAMTNPEAL

-3197 IVGRYIPVGKYA
+3197 IIGRYIPVGKYA
-3209 TQTIIDNNGQPYSVT
+3209 TQTITDNNGQPYSVT
-3224 IAHIPAKAGVRR
+3224 IAHIPVKTRVRQT
-3236 ILKLYIDNKGNPT
+3236 LKQYIDNRTNPT
-3249 GKEADEMQFIIN
+3249 GKEADEMQFILN

-3269 PITANIYRVA
+3269 PIAANIYRVA

-3309 RAGVDAGLARRG
+3309 RTGVDAGLARRG

-3333 QITYDARKNDSAI
+3333 QITYDARKNNSAI

-3368 EHRANIYTAA
+3368 EHRGNIYTAA

-3504 FGDTDNMIKY
+3504 FGDTDTMIKY

-3547 NLKEWRDDIAKVDAM
+3547 NLKEWRDDIAKIDAM

-3577 RLKQDYNEDYLKERD
+3577 RLRQDYNEDYLKEKD
-3592 RVLNEYNEAKRN
+3592 RILNEYNEAKRN

-3609 EAYGNY
+3609 KAYDNY

-3663 SAQLYELKRTVDEN
+3663 SAQLYELKRIVDEN
-3677 NEEEMNQVTNIKT
+3677 NKEEMNQITNIKA

-3698 TDAVGSEKAPH
+3698 TDGVGSEKAPH

-3719 YIVKRREILEKYFD
+3719 YIAKRREILEKYFD

-3746 YSSFIKSYDNKHS
+3746 YNSFIKSYDNKHS

-3780 TNGHLG
+3780 INGHLG
-3786 YTKEAADKIAEA
+3786 YTKEANDKIAEA
-3798 FKKIVGRTT
+3798 FKKIIGRTT

-3873 VTLINKK
+3873 ITLINKK
-3880 VVKYKY
+3880 AIKYKY

-3942 EAEDELAGKA
+3942 EAEDELAGKV

-3992 GQLRPNRFIYGFKV
+3992 GQLRPNRFIYGFKA
-4006 YKDEYIDQDKTAA
+4006 YKDEYIDPEKTAA
-4019 VKFIRDNIEYVPSEY
+4019 LNFIRDNIEYVPSEY

-4042 SNNGTYEEWFRRN
+4042 SNNGTYEEWFNRN

-4071 TIMQAKPDGEL
+4071 TIMQAKPDSEL
-4082 AKQVEYIPSFDNM
+4082 AKQTEYIPSFDNM

-4270 IDAGLVSK
+4270 IDAGIVSK

-4366 EKSTMRNVANFLQN
+4366 EKSTMRNIANFLQN

-4470 NLDAKM
+4470 SLDAKM

-4501 MLKSNRIYTDAQG
+4501 MLKSNRIYTDTQG

-4568 RTSIVRSFLYTLRDN
+4568 RTSIVRSFLYTLRDS

-4590 SYEKIAKEFNARRKD
+4590 SYEKIATEFNARRKD

-4615 ENPTVES
+4615 ENPTIES

-4634 KEVIE
+4634 REVIE
-4639 KLKPQLGEDAEG
+4639 KLKPQFGEDAEG

-4668 KKIHGVYDK
+4668 KKIHGIYDK
-4677 NGAAMLENRWWGSI
+4677 NGAALFENKWWGSI

-4745 KIDDGTNIALA
+4745 KVDDGTNIALA

-4780 NWEQANIRRNLAEI
+4780 NWEQANIRRNLAEV

-4802 LVIALYGLSDDDDI
+4802 IVIALYGLSDDDDI

-4864 LIKAMTLTSQYL
+4864 LFKAMTLTSQYL
-4876 LDPNYNPEYQT
+4876 LDPSYNPEYQT

>member
-33 AIMLAAQLQTKGFKS
+33 AVMLAAQLQTEEFKN

-61 DTEVDINNIKNEDYV
+61 DTEVDINNIKDEDYV

-119 GVAKNYVADLVIDK
+119 GIAKNYVADLVIDK
-133 YQENLNKPRES
+133 YQENLNKPRET
-144 RKDNAQIVREV
+144 RKNNTQIIREV

-160 KAFLKRADEFANNIV
+160 KVFLKRADEFANNV
-175 STNKYNNAAKEYARK
+175 LNTDKYGSAAKEYARK
-190 FLDVIDRL
+190 FLDVTNRMDV
-198 NTTKQEANN
+198 TKQEAND
-207 LYYDIQSTIA
+207 LYDDIQSTVA

-224 RKLTKGEREAYD
+224 RKLTKSEREAYD
-236 ALKQNYEESNT
+236 TLKQNYDETNT

-356 EDNLYKNFNQSISTK
+356 EDNLYKNFNQTISTK

-386 NPTETEP
+386 NPTEIES
-393 NYNTENELGVRTYYD
+393 NYDTENELGVRIYYD
-408 PSYLILQIH
+408 PSYLTLQIH
-417 TFADFSSAEAM
+417 SFADFSSAEAM
-428 INSLDA
+428 VNSLDS
-434 KSKEIKA
+434 KSKEIKS

-455 REFANY
+455 REFTNY

-478 NAVNAENGIEFDYSN
+478 NTINVENGIEFDYSN

-537 VESVREKFQEILL
+537 IESVREKFQKILL

-569 ATNIVTEL
+569 AADIVTEL

-589 KIKQDINNEYDA
+589 NIKKRINDEYDT
-601 INKEFKNAEKEW
+601 INKEYNDAVKEW
-613 NDKYGALSQNPA
+613 NNKYAEAAQNPA
-625 NKDKIP
+625 NKDNIP
-631 NYPVRRPFN
+631 NFPTRKEFN
-640 TKLRDLTPTINKAVL
+640 PALRDLTPTINKAVL
-655 SFAHT
+655 SFAHI

-693 FDMILAEDGED
+693 FDMILAEDDGD

-709 KALGQYLMQGCENGR
+709 KAFGQYLMQGCEDGK

-732 LFFGLKDANGQIVRG
+732 LFFGLKDINGQIVKG
-747 YEGMFRREGDSAIP
+747 YEGMFRREGDSTVP

-793 IDFFITQYIAFG
+793 IDFFITQYIAFD

-829 TMRIG
+829 SMRIG

-841 MIRAPRYNMR
+841 MIRAPRYSIR
-851 EANLAI
+851 EANFAL
-857 YNHFLDELTMF
+857 YNHFLNELTMF

-904 DKIKNAEGTDFTKA
+904 DKIKNAEETDFTKA
-918 IVKQVE
+918 IVK
-924 REIDEKKVK
+924 DGK
-933 RLELVGNMFKFL
+933 LVGNMFKFL

-977 IDNGDGRLRINR
+977 VNNGDGRLRINR
-989 TYINRSNSFIKFN
+989 AYTDRSNSFIKFN
-1002 TETNRFELSLDDA
+1002 TETNRFELSLDDT
-1015 QRAYF
+1015 QRTYF
-1020 LREVNK
+1020 LNEVNK
-1026 WSNDFLAS
+1026 WSNDYLAS
-1034 AKNEIG
+1034 ARNELG

-1050 IPYTDASLDEFLLN
+1050 IPYTDTSLDEFLLN

-1096 QAGGDAYDNVSM
+1096 QAGGDSYNNVSM
-1108 VDSTNEITESNW
+1108 IDSTNEITESSW

-1131 SKGSNASTYTVPT
+1131 SKNSNAFAYNVPT

-1150 VDKPMVTRNG
+1150 VNKPMIARNG

-1197 HNRAVKIAAG
+1197 YSRAVKIAAG

-1245 LLDPNISASDINLD
+1245 LLDPNISAADINLD

-1274 KVYDSDTRQFIP
+1274 KVYNSDTKQFIP

-1294 VLIPKLLPKDSELIK
+1294 VLIPKLLPEGSELIK

-1337 IWIDAKDEEGNS
+1337 IWIDSKDKEGNS

-1384 MLNEQ
+1384 MIDEK

-1407 PKEVQTWAD
+1407 PKEVQDWAN
-1416 EYQEAYTENIRQDF
+1416 EYQDAYTENIRQDF
-1430 INFITTMGWELD
+1430 MNFITIMGWELD
-1442 SNGKLVNSEYATT
+1442 SNGRLVNSEYATT
-1455 DAEGNPLDAN
+1455 DAEGNPLDTN

-1470 RTTLNLD
+1470 RTVLNLD

-1531 AVTRQV
+1531 AITRQV

-1546 TGVGYSHRLKF
+1546 TGVGYSRRLKF
-1557 DAKTGVM
+1557 NAETGVM

-1572 KLIPRGKTPEEDAAI
+1572 KLIPKDYDISKLESEG
-1587 LKQIQEEHLD
+1587 LD

-1615 RVVGFTPDCLGSTI
+1615 KVVGFTPDCLGSTI

-1635 VTQTGSDFDVD
+1635 ITQTGSDFDVD

-1664 VKLHKIPYEREDT
+1664 PVLHKIPYEEENT
-1677 DDRMLYINYVNERLD
+1677 DDRMLYIDYVNERLD
-1692 TKVKR
+1692 TKIKR
-1697 DNLGNEIND
+1697 DNLGNEIKD
-1706 KVKSFKDNIRS
+1706 RVKIIKDNIRS

-1732 YDKQDEIRNDI
+1732 YDKQDAIRNEI
-1743 YKKRLP
+1743 YNKRLP
-1749 AWARGIIK
+1749 AWARGIIR
-1757 DENATAKRKAKENK
+1757 DENKIAKTRAKENK

-1777 DAYPTIAEKLA
+1777 DAYPTISEKLSA
-1788 TYLDNHNLP
+1788 YLDKHSLP

-1809 QMTTLLNII
+1809 QMTILLDII
-1818 NAQRGV
+1818 NAQRGI
-1824 YSFNKDDYY
+1824 YTFNKDNYY
-1833 AEKTDTIKQIIE
+1833 TEKTEVIQQIIE
-1845 DNVNNWLTKV
+1845 DNINNWLKRIE
-1855 QDAAKETGLIS
+1855 DAAKETGIID
-1866 FDEFKE
+1866 FAKFVK
-1872 LPYIQK
+1872 LPHVQK
-1878 LSRRARNNFI
+1878 LGRRARNNYI

-1894 IMNDSSSREE
+1894 IMSDSSSREE

-1915 GEDHSANTIIDRI
+1915 GEDHSANTVIDRI

-1975 GVLSDNDAITVVLNL
+1975 GVLSDNDAIEVILNL
-1990 DGPSAKGSAIT
+1990 DGKSAKGSAIT
-2001 YNEQDINDAFGDTVK
+2001 YNEKDIIDAFGD
-2016 PFDAKQDRVSN
+2016 A
-2027 YDDGSI
+2027 
-2033 KAKFTIQMKQLYG
+2033 
-2046 DEKRNDINA
+2046 
-2055 TNTLDAI
+2055 
-2062 KLGERIATTRYTKDG
+2062 
-2077 NIDYYRQMQV
+2077 
-2087 GDIVKLIGTNGYAYV
+2087 
-2102 RIIKA
+2102 
-2107 LRKLPKNT
+2107 
-2115 SAEEWSKKEGWNI
+2115 
-2128 EHFNR
+2128 
-2133 VVKPEIDKGEAY
+2133 
-2145 QIEYEYIAPA
+2145 
-2155 SSNIEI
+2155 
-2161 QSDIKGVG
+2161 
-2169 DKIYDYHLYTGTDY
+2169 
-2183 KDNYTKGGDSIFYEI
+2183 
-2198 SKEFGVKTTGYNPKR
+2198 
-2213 LDRLTKEQRDEV
+2213 V
-2225 EKAYIRAANDLGRPI
+2225 EKLEN
-2240 IPIGGRGA
+2240 
-2248 GFVRRDYLQAKAG
+2248 
-2261 DAVFAIGNIVYPGQR
+2261 
-2276 NKDGYTVHA
+2276 NK
-2285 KNPSV
+2285 
-2290 DGGTGYAVQMA
+2290 
-2301 MNMNKPIHV
+2301 
-2310 FNPYQQQW
+2310 
-2318 YKYDYFKKDFIKESI
+2318 
-2333 PQLTPKFTGIGTE
+2333 
-2346 DVDKNESVK
+2346 VK
-2355 KAIRDLFIAT
+2355 
-2365 RDGFYKKDNNVK
+2365 
-2377 DLFDTYD
+2377 
-2384 TNKHQVVVKL
+2384 VKL
-2394 NKFGWSNNNKEITGN
+2394 NKFGWSNNNKGITGN

-2429 SIPGVNPYTFGVYK
+2429 SISGVNPYTFGVYK
-2443 LITCVGLDHEFSVGF
+2443 IITCLGLDHEFSVGF

-2494 SDLGLTIN
+2494 SDLGLTTV
-2502 DRRGNPEPITKNT
+2502 DRRGNTEPISKNT
-2515 YIGAVINA
+2515 YIGTVLDSLHRDSNFIN
-2523 LKTNPKFIIAFNNI
+2523 AFNNI
-2537 FGVDISEMENNDI
+2537 FGVDISNMSNNDI
-2550 LNLKFSLRKD
+2550 LNLKFPLRKD

-2572 GTNKINN
+2572 GTNKIDKN
-2579 QDATAYDQAAVD
+2579 QATAYNQAVID

-2612 QFSAVDKIGAKSSI
+2612 QFSSVDKIGAKPSI

-2634 NIDKYRTDGTIT
+2634 NIDKYRTDSTIT
-2646 VGDKSWA
+2646 VNGKNWA
-2653 DAVFPK
+2653 DALFPK
-2659 DANGNIDVDAS
+2659 DTNGNIDVDAS

-2675 AAAYAYATLP
+2675 AASYAYATLP
-2685 SLQVGKQVF
+2685 SIQVGKQVF
-2694 ITENDDYIEA
+2694 ITENDDYVEA
-2704 ERYTERVIGRRLN
+2704 ERYTERIIGRRLN

-2723 WRRYAMLY
+2723 WRRYVMLY

-2743 CVDEQGRVMYFRDET
+2743 CVDKQGRVMYFKDET
-2758 NQSADELKT
+2758 FETSTELKT

-2795 KPTDTEIAAY
+2795 KPTGPELAAY

-2812 KVLFVQRNFSDNQGI
+2812 KVLFVQRNFPDNQGI

-2857 DSIEDLF
+2857 DSIENLF

-2875 PLVKLAMVDL
+2875 PLVKLAIVDL

-2919 MDIINSTDVND
+2919 MDIINSIDVND

-2945 ELETTDF
+2945 ELETTEF

-2973 SREGRIFRA
+2973 SKEGKIFRA
-2982 GIRIDGLIHLD
+2982 GIRADGLIHLD
-2993 NTIQETTNQSLIKRL
+2993 NTVEDATNQSLIKRL
-3008 KVSKNVDGYVRI
+3008 KVNKNVDGYVRI

-3027 NRATVLFYVAGANPL
+3027 NRVTVLFYVAGANPIL
-3042 YRTDKDGSLLIEN
+3042 DDN
-3055 GEYVIADYQDY
+3055 GDTVSYADY
-3066 FLIPLNQLEPYEC
+3066 FLIPLNQLESYEC
-3079 YTNSYNSNYNKFNDV
+3079 YTNSYNANYNKFNDV

-3099 LVEELERATAAY
+3099 LVEKLEQTTANY
-3111 RFDPKNNPNPNSKYK
+3111 RYDPKNYPNPNSKYK

-3141 LEETMENPEAL
+3141 LEEAMTNPEAL

-3184 GNPNAIYILNNNS
+3184 GNFNAIYILNNNS
-3197 IVGRYIPVGKYA
+3197 IIGRYIPVGKYA
-3209 TQTIIDNNGQPYSVT
+3209 TQTITDNNGQPYSVI
-3224 IAHIPAKAGVRR
+3224 IAHVPIKAGIRQT
-3236 ILKLYIDNKGNPT
+3236 LKQYVDNETNPT
-3249 GKEADEMQFIIN
+3249 GKDADEMQFILN

-3269 PITANIYRVA
+3269 PIAANIYRVT

-3285 ETIDDNIRKAAT
+3285 EIIDNNIRKAAT
-3297 IEIEDV
+3297 IEIDDV

-3333 QITYDARKNDSAI
+3333 QITYDAHKNNSAI
-3346 ANEFVRNIERRGVNR
+3346 ANEFVRNIERRGVNK

-3368 EHRANIYTAA
+3368 EHRFNIYTAA

-3449 DKETKDAIE
+3449 DKEIKDAIE

-3490 NPLIVDGLMQLRDT
+3490 NPLIVDGIMQLRDT
-3504 FGDTDNMIKY
+3504 FGDTDTMIKY

-3547 NLKEWRDDIAKVDAM
+3547 NLKEWRDDIAKIDAM

-3592 RVLNEYNEAKRN
+3592 RILNEYNEAKRN

-3663 SAQLYELKRTVDEN
+3663 SAQLYELKRTIDEN
-3677 NEEEMNQVTNIKT
+3677 NEEEMNQITNIKI

-3698 TDAVGSEKAPH
+3698 TDGVGSEKAPH

-3719 YIVKRREILEKYFD
+3719 YIAKRREILEKYFD

-3746 YSSFIKSYDNKHS
+3746 YNSFIKSYDNKHS
-3759 EESLATKLENPE
+3759 EESLADKLENPE

-3780 TNGHLG
+3780 TNGYIG
-3786 YTKEAADKIAEA
+3786 YTKEAADKIAEE
-3798 FKKIVGRTT
+3798 FKKIVNRTT

-3826 AGIINPTVLT
+3826 AGIINPIVLT
-3836 DEQIDLIRQE
+3836 DEQIDLLRQE

-3863 LIKEVPKNTP
+3863 LIKEVPRDTP
-3873 VTLINKK
+3873 ITIINKEA
-3880 VVKYKY
+3880 VNYKT
-3886 NAEKMRVIGRINE
+3886 NPEKMRVIGRINE

-3942 EAEDELAGKA
+3942 NAEDKEVGKV
-3952 FTYEINEDAYNNAM
+3952 FTWEINENAYNNAM
-3966 TYYHTHLERTKQGRQ
+3966 TYYHTHLERTKQGKQ
-3981 FLNIFTFVSAA
+3981 FLNIFTHLNGA
-3992 GQLRPNRFIYGFKV
+3992 GQLKPNRFIYGFKT
-4006 YKDEYIDQDKTAA
+4006 YKDDYIDSDKTAA

-4042 SNNGTYEEWFRRN
+4042 SVNGTYEQWFNRN
-4055 HIYNPFSHK
+4055 HIYNPFSHR

-4071 TIMQAKPDGEL
+4071 TIMKAKPDSEL

-4095 ERSVKKEYINNA
+4095 ERSVKKEYIND
-4107 ENRKRLGLTGEGYKE
+4107 KYKE

-4127 KRGDSRF
+4127 KRGDNRF

-4144 QAMYDLVQR
+4144 QAMYDLIQR
-4153 TLTKYAT
+4153 TLTKYAS
-4160 TYQGKRFVGQGYLP
+4160 TYQSKRFIGQGYLP

-4199 SNAESDSF
+4199 SSAESDSF
-4207 SETVDYS
+4207 SETVDYT

-4244 KTDEEY
+4244 KTDKEY
-4250 EADVAKVR
+4250 EADVTKVR

-4270 IDAGLVSK
+4270 IDAGIVSK

-4317 KLKPGWNRHLIK
+4317 KLKTGLNRHLIR

-4366 EKSTMRNVANFLQN
+4366 EKSTMRNIANFLQN

-4394 IANVTTGSVNI
+4394 IANITTGSMNI

-4501 MLKSNRIYTDAQG
+4501 MLKSNRIYTDTQG

-4590 SYEKIAKEFNARRKD
+4590 SYEKIATEFNARRKE
-4605 MMKEARTKFN
+4605 MMKEARTQFN

-4634 KEVIE
+4634 KEIIE
-4639 KLKPQLGEDAEG
+4639 KLKPQLGEDTEE

-4656 LAELREKVKAVN
+4656 LAGLREKVKVVN

-4677 NGAAMLENRWWGSI
+4677 NGAALLENKWWGSI

-4738 FKNRRNK
+4738 FKNRRNRRVN
-4745 KIDDGTNIALA
+4745 DGTNIVLA
-4756 SLQVVF
+4756 SLQTVF
-4762 ESALNTIHHLK
+4762 ESALNTIHHFK

-4780 NWEQANIRRNLAEI
+4780 NWEQANIRRNLAEV

-4841 QGLVSEYNTAKNN
+4841 QGLISEYNTAKSN
-4854 PLASMSIVND
+4854 PFASMSIVND
-4864 LIKAMTLTSQYL
+4864 LAKAMTLTSQYL

-4887 GRYAGENKLEVLL
+4887 GRYAGENKLEVLI

-4911 RILTINKNNNYYKVG
+4911 RILTIDKNNNYYKVG
-4926 ESQIGINI
+4926 ESQIGINV

>member
-33 AIMLAAQLQTKGFKS
+33 AIMLAAQLQTESFKS

-61 DTEVDINNIKNEDYV
+61 DAEVDINNIKDEDYV

-119 GVAKNYVADLVIDK
+119 GIAKNYVADLIIDK
-133 YQENLNKPRES
+133 YQENLNKPREV
-144 RKDNAQIVREV
+144 RKDNSQIIREV

-160 KAFLKRADEFANNIV
+160 NAFLKRADEFANNII
-175 STNKYNNAAKEYARK
+175 STDKYNNAAKEYARK
-190 FLDVIDRL
+190 FLDVTSRMDV
-198 NTTKQEANN
+198 TKQEANN

-217 QINEMNK
+217 QINKMNK

-236 ALKQNYEESNT
+236 ALKQNYEESNA

-428 INSLDA
+428 INSLDS

-525 LIALDKQLRSKG
+525 LISLDKQLRSKG
-537 VESVREKFQEILL
+537 VESVREKFQEVLL

-556 DSDTINNIFKLNN
+556 DSTAINNIFKLNN
-569 ATNIVTEL
+569 AADIVTGL

-589 KIKQDINNEYDA
+589 NIKKRINDEYDT
-601 INKEFKNAEKEW
+601 INREYNNAVREW
-613 NDKYGALSQNPA
+613 NDKYAEAAQNPA

-631 NYPVRRPFN
+631 NYPTRREFN
-640 TKLRDLTPTINKAVL
+640 PVLRDLTPTINKAVL

-679 TASDIIKNNFVSRF
+679 TASDIIKNNFISRF
-693 FDMILAEDGED
+693 FDMILAEDGGD
-704 SEAGL
+704 PEAGL
-709 KALGQYLMQGCENGR
+709 KALGQYLMQGCEDGR

-747 YEGMFRREGDSAIP
+747 YEGMFRREGDSAVP

-781 TGVGTVY
+781 TEVGTVY

-829 TMRIG
+829 PMRIG

-841 MIRAPRYNMR
+841 MIRAPRYSMR

-880 AGNYVTKRNINGLIS
+880 AGNYVTKRNVNGLIS

-904 DKIKNAEGTDFTKA
+904 DKIKNANGTDFTKA

-924 REIDEKKVK
+924 REIDGKKVK

-945 RLFDV
+945 RLFDIS
-950 VNNSFGANIEQALS
+950 NNEFGANIEQALS
-964 LYGPDNEAKPALF
+964 LYGPDSEAKPALF
-977 IDNGDGRLRINR
+977 VNNGDGRLRINR
-989 TYINRSNSFIKFN
+989 AYINKSDSFIKFN
-1002 TETNRFELSLDDA
+1002 TETNRFELSLDDTL
-1015 QRAYF
+1015 RVYF

-1050 IPYTDASLDEFLLN
+1050 ISYTDAALDEFLLN

-1108 VDSTNEITESNW
+1108 VDSTNEITESTW
-1120 NGQPAVINIKQ
+1120 NGQPAVINVKQ
-1131 SKGSNASTYTVPT
+1131 SKGSNASAYTVPT
-1144 FDGKTI
+1144 FNGKTI
-1150 VDKPMVTRNG
+1150 VDKPMIARNG

-1219 YITLEEFIRRKDADG
+1219 YITLEEFIRRRDADG

-1245 LLDPNISASDINLD
+1245 LLDPNISAADINLD

-1274 KVYDSDTRQFIP
+1274 KVYDPDTRQFIP

-1294 VLIPKLLPKDSELIK
+1294 VLIPKLLPEGSELIK

-1337 IWIDAKDEEGNS
+1337 IWIDSKDEEGNS

-1369 YKYKYLYKQQDVPQH
+1369 YKYKYLYKQQDVSQH

-1442 SNGKLVNSEYATT
+1442 SNRRLVNSEYATT

-1470 RTTLNLD
+1470 RTVLNLD

-1546 TGVGYSHRLKF
+1546 TGVGYSHRLRF

-1706 KVKSFKDNIRS
+1706 KIKSFKDNIRS

-1722 KQQRKGLSDE
+1722 KQQRKGLSEE
-1732 YDKQDEIRNDI
+1732 YDKQDEIRNNI

-1777 DAYPTIAEKLA
+1777 DAYPAITEKLVA
-1788 TYLDNHNLP
+1788 YLDNHNLP

-1878 LSRRARNNFI
+1878 LSRRARNNYI

-1894 IMNDSSSREE
+1894 IMNDDSSREE

-1915 GEDHSANTIIDRI
+1915 GEDHSANTVIDRI

-1954 AGLKAISV
+1954 AELKAISV
-1962 NWDTFVS
+1962 TWDNFVS

-1975 GVLSDNDAITVVLNL
+1975 GVLSDNDAITAILNL

-2001 YNEQDINDAFGDTVK
+2001 YNEKDINDAFKDTTKKFDSKTDRTIGSKETIVNTNNIDRQILIDELGETPVYISESRIKKLQKITSRIDEDDKIFYVDWRIFAPYNYNLTFKHHYTHDGSEGIRTYKTTSEIVDLIYNITNKYPKFVK
-2016 PFDAKQDRVSN
+2016 GKQPMTQAIWDLLTSTTPNEFFAIIDN
-2027 YDDGSI
+2027 YDEINDYNTNAPI
-2033 KAKFTIQMKQLYG
+2033 KERKITMKV
-2046 DEKRNDINA
+2046 IN
-2055 TNTLDAI
+2055 
-2062 KLGERIATTRYTKDG
+2062 
-2077 NIDYYRQMQV
+2077 
-2087 GDIVKLIGTNGYAYV
+2087 
-2102 RIIKA
+2102 
-2107 LRKLPKNT
+2107 
-2115 SAEEWSKKEGWNI
+2115 
-2128 EHFNR
+2128 
-2133 VVKPEIDKGEAY
+2133 
-2145 QIEYEYIAPA
+2145 
-2155 SSNIEI
+2155 
-2161 QSDIKGVG
+2161 
-2169 DKIYDYHLYTGTDY
+2169 
-2183 KDNYTKGGDSIFYEI
+2183 
-2198 SKEFGVKTTGYNPKR
+2198 
-2213 LDRLTKEQRDEV
+2213 
-2225 EKAYIRAANDLGRPI
+2225 
-2240 IPIGGRGA
+2240 
-2248 GFVRRDYLQAKAG
+2248 
-2261 DAVFAIGNIVYPGQR
+2261 
-2276 NKDGYTVHA
+2276 
-2285 KNPSV
+2285 
-2290 DGGTGYAVQMA
+2290 
-2301 MNMNKPIHV
+2301 
-2310 FNPYQQQW
+2310 
-2318 YKYDYFKKDFIKESI
+2318 DFIKKGEKEGIIYTDENIANIIKNINLSNKKI
-2333 PQLTPKFTGIGTE
+2333 SSKFRAPISKDLIDSKTFKEKYPKSHAIAVELYNAENNISNIGT
-2346 DVDKNESVK
+2346 
-2355 KAIRDLFIAT
+2355 
-2365 RDGFYKKDNNVK
+2365 
-2377 DLFDTYD
+2377 
-2384 TNKHQVVVKL
+2384 TNTNQVTVKL
-2394 NKFGWSNNNKEITGN
+2394 NKFGWSNNNKGVTGN
-2409 YITTSTAETTA
+2409 YITTSTVETSA

-2481 ANDPI
+2481 VNDPI

-2515 YIGAVINA
+2515 YIGAVVNA
-2523 LKTNPKFIIAFNNI
+2523 LKTNLKFINAFYNI
-2537 FGVDISEMENNDI
+2537 FGVDISKMENNDI
-2550 LNLKFSLRKD
+2550 LSLKFPLRKD

-2572 GTNKINN
+2572 GTNKIDRS
-2579 QDATAYDQAAVD
+2579 QATAYNQAAVD

-2612 QFSAVDKIGAKSSI
+2612 QFSAVDKIGAKPSI

-2659 DANGNIDVDAS
+2659 DSNGNIDVDAS

-2704 ERYTERVIGRRLN
+2704 ERYTERIIGRRLN

-2731 MYNSIKKLLTPL
+2731 LYNSIKKLLTPL

-2758 NQSADELKT
+2758 SETDTELKT

-2781 GIVDESDFSVADIN
+2781 GVVDESDFNVEDIN
-2795 KPTDTEIAAY
+2795 KPTDAEIAAY

-2812 KVLFVQRNFSDNQGI
+2812 KVLFVQRNFPDNQGI

-2885 IKYAFIAEGFNFRSG
+2885 IKYAFVAEGFNFRSG

-2905 IINSSLYNDFNQGG
+2905 IINSSLYNDFNRGG

-2930 HTNDGIFNRLRTLPN
+2930 HTNDGIVNRLRTLPN

-3008 KVSKNVDGYVRI
+3008 KVKKNVDGYVRI

-3027 NRATVLFYVAGANPL
+3027 NRATALFYVAGANPL
-3042 YRTDKDGSLLIEN
+3042 YKTDKDGSLLIEN

-3079 YTNSYNSNYNKFNDV
+3079 YTNSYNANYNKFNDV

-3111 RFDPKNNPNPNSKYK
+3111 RFDQKHNPNPNSKYK
-3126 PIKAPVGKYVPSTGN
+3126 PIKAPVGKYIPSTGN
-3141 LEETMENPEAL
+3141 LEEAMENPEAL

-3197 IVGRYIPVGKYA
+3197 IIGRYIPVGKYA
-3209 TQTIIDNNGQPYSVT
+3209 TQTITDNNGQPYSVT

-3249 GKEADEMQFIIN
+3249 GKEADELQFIIN

-3269 PITANIYRVA
+3269 PIAANIYRVA

-3297 IEIEDV
+3297 IEIDDI

-3333 QITYDARKNDSAI
+3333 QITYDARKNNSAI

-3547 NLKEWRDDIAKVDAM
+3547 NLKEWRDDIAKIDAM

-3577 RLKQDYNEDYLKERD
+3577 RLKQDYNEDYIKERD
-3592 RVLNEYNEAKRN
+3592 RILNEYNEAKRN

-3652 GGESYIKYRML
+3652 GGKSYIKYRML
-3663 SAQLYELKRTVDEN
+3663 SAQLYELKRIVDEN
-3677 NEEEMNQVTNIKT
+3677 NEEEMNQITNIKT

-3719 YIVKRREILEKYFD
+3719 YIAKRREILEKYFD

-3746 YSSFIKSYDNKHS
+3746 YNSFIKSYDNKHS
-3759 EESLATKLENPE
+3759 EESLTTKLENPE

-3798 FKKIVGRTT
+3798 FKKLVGRTT

-3813 RMRLKNINGAIDD
+3813 RIRLKNINGAIDD

-3886 NAEKMRVIGRINE
+3886 NSEKMRVIGRINE

-3921 YVTDAEREELGRLYN
+3921 YVTDAEREELGRLYS

-3942 EAEDELAGKA
+3942 EAEDELAGKV

-3992 GQLRPNRFIYGFKV
+3992 GQLRPNRFIYGFKA
-4006 YKDEYIDQDKTAA
+4006 YKDEYIDQEKTAA
-4019 VKFIRDNIEYVPSEY
+4019 LNFIRDNIEYVPSEY

-4042 SNNGTYEEWFRRN
+4042 SDNGTYEEWFNRN

-4071 TIMQAKPDGEL
+4071 TIMQAKPDSEL
-4082 AKQVEYIPSFDNM
+4082 AKQTEYIPSFDNM

-4134 DSNVNRNAKE
+4134 DSNINRNAKE

-4153 TLTKYAT
+4153 TLTKYAS
-4160 TYQGKRFVGQGYLP
+4160 TYQSKRFVGQGYLP
-4174 RERETQVNGKWMATQ
+4174 REREVQVNGKWMATQ

-4270 IDAGLVSK
+4270 IDAGIVSK

-4317 KLKPGWNRHLIK
+4317 KLKAGWNRHLIK

-4431 AAILASAFTDKAP
+4431 AAILASAFTDKAR

-4501 MLKSNRIYTDAQG
+4501 MLKSNRIYTDTQG
-4514 NVRIGDFKDFT
+4514 NIRIGDFKDFT

-4583 IDPAINS
+4583 VDPAINS
-4590 SYEKIAKEFNARRKD
+4590 SYEKIATEFNARRKD
-4605 MMKEARTKFN
+4605 MMKEARTQFN

-4639 KLKPQLGEDAEG
+4639 KLKPQLGEDAEE

-4677 NGAAMLENRWWGSI
+4677 NGAALLENTWWGSI
-4691 FMQYHKHL
+4691 LMQYHKHL

-4738 FKNRRNK
+4738 FKNRTDKRVK
-4745 KIDDGTNIALA
+4745 DGTNIALA
-4756 SLQVVF
+4756 SLQTVF

-4780 NWEQANIRRNLAEI
+4780 NWEQANIKRNLAEV

-4802 LVIALYGLSDDDDI
+4802 IVIALYGLSDDDDI

-4864 LIKAMTLTSQYL
+4864 LVKAMTLTSQYL

-4911 RILTINKNNNYYKVG
+4911 RILMINKNNNYYKVG

>member
-33 AIMLAAQLQTKGFKS
+33 AIMLAAQLQTEGFKS

-61 DTEVDINNIKNEDYV
+61 DTEVDINNIKDEDYV

-119 GVAKNYVADLVIDK
+119 GIAKNYVADLVIDK

-160 KAFLKRADEFANNIV
+160 KAFLKRADEFANNII

-190 FLDVIDRL
+190 FLDVIDRM
-198 NTTKQEANN
+198 NIIKQEANN
-207 LYYDIQSTIA
+207 LYNDIQSTVA
-217 QINEMNK
+217 QINEINK

-236 ALKQNYEESNT
+236 ALKKNYDEANN

-356 EDNLYKNFNQSISTK
+356 EDNLYKNFNQTISTK

-428 INSLDA
+428 INSLDY

-520 NDSKT
+520 NDSKI

-537 VESVREKFQEILL
+537 VESVREKFQEVLL

-556 DSDTINNIFKLNN
+556 DSTAINNIFKLNN
-569 ATNIVTEL
+569 AADIVTEL
-577 IRNLNIVVQESG
+577 IRNLNIIVQESG
-589 KIKQDINNEYDA
+589 NIKKRINYEYDT
-601 INKEFKNAEKEW
+601 INREYNNAVKEW
-613 NDKYGALSQNPA
+613 NDKYAQAAQNPA

-631 NYPVRRPFN
+631 NYPTRREFN
-640 TKLRDLTPTINKAVL
+640 PVLRDLTPTINKAVL
-655 SFAHT
+655 SFAHI

-674 NAAGN
+674 NAAGH
-679 TASDIIKNNFVSRF
+679 TASDIIKNNFVTRF
-693 FDMILAEDGED
+693 FDMILAEDDGD
-704 SEAGL
+704 SKAGL
-709 KALGQYLMQGCENGR
+709 KAFGRYLMQGCEDGR

-747 YEGMFRREGDSAIP
+747 YEGMFRREGDSAVP

-829 TMRIG
+829 PMRIG

-841 MIRAPRYNMR
+841 MIRAPRYSMR

-857 YNHFLDELTMF
+857 YNHFIDELTMF

-904 DKIKNAEGTDFTKA
+904 DKIKNANGTDFTKA

-924 REIDEKKVK
+924 REIDGKKVK

-950 VNNSFGANIEQALS
+950 VNNSFGTNIEQALS

-977 IDNGDGRLRINR
+977 VDNGDGRLRINR
-989 TYINRSNSFIKFN
+989 AYINRSDSFIKFN
-1002 TETNRFELSLDDA
+1002 TETNRFELSLDA

-1034 AKNEIG
+1034 ARNEIG

-1064 SIVMNMN
+1064 SIIMNMN

-1108 VDSTNEITESNW
+1108 IDSTNEITESNW
-1120 NGQPAVINIKQ
+1120 NGQPAIINVKQ

-1150 VDKPMVTRNG
+1150 VDKPMVARNG
-1160 WRAVTIRNVVRPA
+1160 WRAVTIRNVIRPA

-1197 HNRAVKIAAG
+1197 HNRAIKIAAG

-1245 LLDPNISASDINLD
+1245 LLDPNVSAADINLD

-1274 KVYDSDTRQFIP
+1274 KVYDPDTRQFIP

-1384 MLNEQ
+1384 MLNEE

-1416 EYQEAYTENIRQDF
+1416 EYQDAYTENIRQDF

-1442 SNGKLVNSEYATT
+1442 SNRRLVNSEYATT

-1470 RTTLNLD
+1470 RTVLNLD

-1546 TGVGYSHRLKF
+1546 TGVGYSHRLEF
-1557 DAKTGVM
+1557 NAETGVM
-1564 EVYLPRWS
+1564 QVYLPRWS
-1572 KLIPRGKTPEEDAAI
+1572 KLIPKDYDISKLETEG
-1587 LKQIQEEHLD
+1587 LD

-1615 RVVGFTPDCLGSTI
+1615 KVVGFTPDCLGSTI

-1646 SIYGICWE
+1646 SIYGICYE
-1654 MYASHGKDGK
+1654 TYGEIDNKGELVVRKVTFNEKTHG
-1664 VKLHKIPYEREDT
+1664 LSNELAEKI
-1677 DDRMLYINYVNERLD
+1677 
-1692 TKVKR
+1692 
-1697 DNLGNEIND
+1697 
-1706 KVKSFKDNIRS
+1706 DNI
-1717 LVKDA
+1717 D
-1722 KQQRKGLSDE
+1722 
-1732 YDKQDEIRNDI
+1732 DKIADT
-1743 YKKRLP
+1743 KKRLDDLISKVDY
-1749 AWARGIIK
+1749 RIK
-1757 DENATAKRKAKENK
+1757 RLYKDSKKNPTAANLTNFVRRVSTNSPVKENDDINAAIETAVELANNLYLKDISENAE
-1771 VVVDLT
+1771 
-1777 DAYPTIAEKLA
+1777 
-1788 TYLDNHNLP
+1788 
-1797 VEEVNAVHDYID
+1797 
-1809 QMTTLLNII
+1809 
-1818 NAQRGV
+1818 
-1824 YSFNKDDYY
+1824 
-1833 AEKTDTIKQIIE
+1833 
-1845 DNVNNWLTKV
+1845 
-1855 QDAAKETGLIS
+1855 
-1866 FDEFKE
+1866 
-1872 LPYIQK
+1872 
-1878 LSRRARNNFI
+1878 RRARNNFI

-1894 IMNDSSSREE
+1894 IMNDDSSREE

-1915 GEDHSANTIIDRI
+1915 GENYSANTVIDRI

-1975 GVLSDNDAITVVLNL
+1975 GVLSEKDAIDVVLNL
-1990 DGPSAKGSAIT
+1990 NGPSAKSSAIT
-2001 YNEQDINDAFGDTVK
+2001 YNEKDLQDAYKDDIINTSNNKKEIKLYNTDI
-2016 PFDAKQDRVSN
+2016 KQQSVGYITMNMN
-2027 YDDGSI
+2027 YNN
-2033 KAKFTIQMKQLYG
+2033 
-2046 DEKRNDINA
+2046 EKRNDIISN
-2055 TNTLDAI
+2055 NTFDAI
-2062 KLGERIATTRYTKDG
+2062 INGERTATTRYKKDG
-2077 NIDYYRQMQV
+2077 KLNYITKFKV
-2087 GDIVKLIGTNGYAYV
+2087 GDIIEIRKTGYPSIYV
-2102 RIIKA
+2102 RITKA
-2107 LRKLPKNT
+2107 GYLPKNT
-2115 SAEEWSKKEGWNI
+2115 SAEKWSKKEGWNI

-2133 VVKPEIDKGEAY
+2133 VVKPEIEKGEAY
-2145 QIEYEYIAPA
+2145 QIEFEYITPN
-2155 SSNIEI
+2155 SNIEQNVKHFNSRKEMLNAMFNDADGFI
-2161 QSDIKGVG
+2161 GEVS
-2169 DKIYDYHLYTGTDY
+2169 
-2183 KDNYTKGGDSIFYEI
+2183 NSPYTKKGNKFILKND
-2198 SKEFGVKTTGYNPKR
+2198 T
-2213 LDRLTKEQRDEV
+2213 EV
-2225 EKAYIRAANDLGRPI
+2225 EKVISAISK
-2240 IPIGGRGA
+2240 RG
-2248 GFVRRDYLQAKAG
+2248 VPKERINELLSQESLEYLI
-2261 DAVFAIGNIVYPGQR
+2261 D
-2276 NKDGYTVHA
+2276 NKDLTNYYNIGYSSGD
-2285 KNPSV
+2285 NEIM
-2290 DGGTGYAVQMA
+2290 AVT
-2301 MNMNKPIHV
+2301 N
-2310 FNPYQQQW
+2310 
-2318 YKYDYFKKDFIKESI
+2318 
-2333 PQLTPKFTGIGTE
+2333 
-2346 DVDKNESVK
+2346 
-2355 KAIRDLFIAT
+2355 RDLFDENYTPKTILFLRDSGRINQPIKPSQILSFKNTSTFIVDANDKIAIEYFKNN
-2365 RDGFYKKDNNVK
+2365 GFKYKIYGVDNQVNT
-2377 DLFDTYD
+2377 LTFLS
-2384 TNKHQVVVKL
+2384 NKKQVIYHA
-2394 NKFGWSNNNKEITGN
+2394 NKFGWSNNNKGITGN

-2537 FGVDISEMENNDI
+2537 FEVDISEMENNDI
-2550 LNLKFSLRKD
+2550 LNLKFPLRKD

-2579 QDATAYDQAAVD
+2579 QDATAYNQAAVD

-2612 QFSAVDKIGAKSSI
+2612 QFSSVDKIGAKPSI

-2653 DAVFPK
+2653 DALFPK
-2659 DANGNIDVDAS
+2659 DANGNIDVNAS
-2670 VNKPI
+2670 ANKPI

-2694 ITENDDYIEA
+2694 VTENDDYIEA
-2704 ERYTERVIGRRLN
+2704 ERYTERIIGQRLN

-2731 MYNSIKKLLTPL
+2731 LYNSIKKLLTPL

-2758 NQSADELKT
+2758 SETNTELKT

-2781 GIVDESDFSVADIN
+2781 GVVDESDFSVADIN
-2795 KPTDTEIAAY
+2795 KPTDAELAAY

-2812 KVLFVQRNFSDNQGI
+2812 KVLFVQRNFPDNQGI

-2905 IINSSLYNDFNQGG
+2905 IINSSLYNDFNRGG

-2930 HTNDGIFNRLRTLPN
+2930 HTNDGIVNRLRTLPN

-2963 IKTSRINSLN
+2963 IKPVRINNLN
-2973 SREGRIFRA
+2973 SKEGRIFRA
-2982 GIRIDGLIHLD
+2982 GIRVDGLIHLD
-2993 NTIQETTNQSLIKRL
+2993 NTIQESTNQSLIKRL

-3027 NRATVLFYVAGANPL
+3027 NRATALFYVAGANPSFN
-3042 YRTDKDGSLLIEN
+3042 DN
-3055 GEYVIADYQDY
+3055 GEVVDYTDY

-3079 YTNSYNSNYNKFNDV
+3079 YTNSYNANYNKFNDI

-3141 LEETMENPEAL
+3141 LEEAMTNPEAL

-3179 TRVAE
+3179 ARVAE
-3184 GNPNAIYILNNNS
+3184 GNFNAIYILNNNS
-3197 IVGRYIPVGKYA
+3197 IIGRYIPVGKYA
-3209 TQTIIDNNGQPYSVT
+3209 TQTITDNNGQSYSVT
-3224 IAHIPAKAGVRR
+3224 IAHVPTKAGVRQT
-3236 ILKLYIDNKGNPT
+3236 LKRYIDNRTNPT
-3249 GKEADEMQFIIN
+3249 GKEADEMQFILN

-3269 PITANIYRVA
+3269 SITTNIYRVA

-3297 IEIEDV
+3297 IEIDDV

-3333 QITYDARKNDSAI
+3333 QITYDARKNNSAI

-3368 EHRANIYTAA
+3368 EHRGNIYTAA

-3436 RIDTIFNLDIATE
+3436 RIDTIFNLDVATE

-3504 FGDTDNMIKY
+3504 FGDTDTMIKY

-3547 NLKEWRDDIAKVDAM
+3547 NLKEWRDDIAKIDAM

-3577 RLKQDYNEDYLKERD
+3577 RLRQDYNEDYLKEKD
-3592 RVLNEYNEAKRN
+3592 RILNEYNEAKRN

-3609 EAYGNY
+3609 KAYGNY

-3663 SAQLYELKRTVDEN
+3663 SAQLYELKRIVDEN
-3677 NEEEMNQVTNIKT
+3677 NEEEMNQITNIKA

-3698 TDAVGSEKAPH
+3698 TDGVGSEKAPH

-3719 YIVKRREILEKYFD
+3719 YIAKRREILEKYFD

-3746 YSSFIKSYDNKHS
+3746 YNSFIKSYDNKHS

-3780 TNGHLG
+3780 INGHLG
-3786 YTKEAADKIAEA
+3786 YTKEANDKIAEA
-3798 FKKIVGRTT
+3798 FKKIIGRTT

-3873 VTLINKK
+3873 ITLINKK
-3880 VVKYKY
+3880 AIKYKY

-3942 EAEDELAGKA
+3942 EAEDELAGKV

-3966 TYYHTHLERTKQGRQ
+3966 TYYHTHLERTKEGRQ
-3981 FLNIFTFVSAA
+3981 FLNIFTFVSAT
-3992 GQLRPNRFIYGFKV
+3992 GQLRPNRFIYGFKA
-4006 YKDEYIDQDKTAA
+4006 YKDEYIDPEKTAA
-4019 VKFIRDNIEYVPSEY
+4019 LNFIRDNIEFVPSEY

-4042 SNNGTYEEWFRRN
+4042 SNNGTYEEWFNRN

-4071 TIMQAKPDGEL
+4071 TIMQAKPDSEL
-4082 AKQVEYIPSFDNM
+4082 AKQTEYIPSFDNM
-4095 ERSVKKEYINNA
+4095 ERSVKKEYINN
-4107 ENRKRLGLTGEGYKE
+4107 KYKE

-4270 IDAGLVSK
+4270 IDAGIVSK

-4317 KLKPGWNRHLIK
+4317 KLKPGWNRHLIR

-4338 PQYRMTRQRN
+4338 PQYRMTHQRN

-4366 EKSTMRNVANFLQN
+4366 EKSTMRNIANFLQN

-4394 IANVTTGSVNI
+4394 IANVTTGSINI

-4470 NLDAKM
+4470 SLDAKM

-4501 MLKSNRIYTDAQG
+4501 MLKSNRIYTDTQG

-4525 TGIEVAALRDVLASR
+4525 TGIEVSALRDVLASR

-4554 RNYDVEKRLELSMG
+4554 KSYDVEKRLELSMG
-4568 RTSIVRSFLYTLRDN
+4568 RISIVRSFLYTLRDS

-4590 SYEKIAKEFNARRKD
+4590 SYEKIATEFNARRKD

-4634 KEVIE
+4634 REVIE
-4639 KLKPQLGEDAEG
+4639 KLKPQFREDAEG

-4677 NGAAMLENRWWGSI
+4677 NGAALFENKWWGSI

-4745 KIDDGTNIALA
+4745 KVDDGTNIALA

-4802 LVIALYGLSDDDDI
+4802 IVIALYGLSDDDDI

-4864 LIKAMTLTSQYL
+4864 LFKAMTLTSQYL
-4876 LDPNYNPEYQT
+4876 LDPSYNPEYQT

>member
-33 AIMLAAQLQTKGFKS
+33 AIMLAAQLQTESFKS

-61 DTEVDINNIKNEDYV
+61 DAEVDINNIKDEDYV

-119 GVAKNYVADLVIDK
+119 GIAKNYVADLIIDK
-133 YQENLNKPRES
+133 YQENLNKPREV
-144 RKDNAQIVREV
+144 RKDNSQIIREV

-160 KAFLKRADEFANNIV
+160 NAFLKRADEFANNII
-175 STNKYNNAAKEYARK
+175 STDKYNNAAKEYARK
-190 FLDVIDRL
+190 FLDVTSRMDV
-198 NTTKQEANN
+198 TKQEANN

-236 ALKQNYEESNT
+236 ALKQNYEKSNA

-330 EADEDNDDIITD
+330 ETDEDNDDIITD

-356 EDNLYKNFNQSISTK
+356 KDNLYKNFNQSISTK

-428 INSLDA
+428 INSLDS

-569 ATNIVTEL
+569 AADIVTEL

-589 KIKQDINNEYDA
+589 NIKKRINDEYDT
-601 INKEFKNAEKEW
+601 INREYNNAVREW
-613 NDKYGALSQNPA
+613 NDKYAEAAQNPA

-631 NYPVRRPFN
+631 NYPTRREFN
-640 TKLRDLTPTINKAVL
+640 TVLRDLTPTINKAVL

-679 TASDIIKNNFVSRF
+679 TASDIIKNNFISRF
-693 FDMILAEDGED
+693 FDMILAEDGGD
-704 SEAGL
+704 PEAGL
-709 KALGQYLMQGCENGR
+709 KALGQYLMQGCEDGR

-747 YEGMFRREGDSAIP
+747 YEGMFRREGDSAVP

-805 NSLAEHTVESGN
+805 NSVAEHTVESGN

-829 TMRIG
+829 PMRIG

-841 MIRAPRYNMR
+841 MIRAPRYSMR
-851 EANLAI
+851 EANLAL

-880 AGNYVTKRNINGLIS
+880 AGNYVTKRNVNGLIS

-904 DKIKNAEGTDFTKA
+904 DKIKNAGGTDFTKA
-918 IVKQVE
+918 IIKQVE
-924 REIDEKKVK
+924 REIDGKKVK

-945 RLFDV
+945 RLFDIS
-950 VNNSFGANIEQALS
+950 NNEFGANIEQALF
-964 LYGPDNEAKPALF
+964 LYGPDSEAKPALF
-977 IDNGDGRLRINR
+977 VNNGDGRLRINR
-989 TYINRSNSFIKFN
+989 AYINKSDSFIKFN
-1002 TETNRFELSLDDA
+1002 TETNRFELSLDDTL
-1015 QRAYF
+1015 RVYF

-1050 IPYTDASLDEFLLN
+1050 IPYTDAALDEFLLN

-1108 VDSTNEITESNW
+1108 VDSTNEITESTW
-1120 NGQPAVINIKQ
+1120 NGQPAVINVKQ
-1131 SKGSNASTYTVPT
+1131 SKGSNASAYTVPT
-1144 FDGKTI
+1144 FNGKTI
-1150 VDKPMVTRNG
+1150 VDKPMIARNG

-1219 YITLEEFIRRKDADG
+1219 YITLEEFIRRRDADG

-1245 LLDPNISASDINLD
+1245 LLDPNISAADINLD

-1274 KVYDSDTRQFIP
+1274 KVYDPDTRQFIP

-1294 VLIPKLLPKDSELIK
+1294 VLIPKLLPEGSELIK

-1337 IWIDAKDEEGNS
+1337 IWIDSKDEEGNS

-1442 SNGKLVNSEYATT
+1442 SNRRLVNSEYATT

-1470 RTTLNLD
+1470 RTVLNLD

-1546 TGVGYSHRLKF
+1546 TGVGYSHRLRF

-1587 LKQIQEEHLD
+1587 LKQIQEEGLD

-1615 RVVGFTPDCLGSTI
+1615 KVVGFTPDCLGSTI

-1677 DDRMLYINYVNERLD
+1677 DDRMLYINYINERLD

-1706 KVKSFKDNIRS
+1706 KIKSFKDNIRS

-1722 KQQRKGLSDE
+1722 KQQRKGLSEE
-1732 YDKQDEIRNDI
+1732 YDKQDEIRNNI

-1777 DAYPTIAEKLA
+1777 DAYPAITEKLVA
-1788 TYLDNHNLP
+1788 YLDNHNLP
-1797 VEEVNAVHDYID
+1797 VEEVNTVHDYID
-1809 QMTTLLNII
+1809 QMTTFLNII

-1878 LSRRARNNFI
+1878 LSRRARNNYI

-1894 IMNDSSSREE
+1894 IMNDDSSREE

-1915 GEDHSANTIIDRI
+1915 GEDHSANTVIDRI
-1928 SGTTSK
+1928 SGATSK

-1954 AGLKAISV
+1954 AELKAISV
-1962 NWDTFVS
+1962 TWDNFVS

-1975 GVLSDNDAITVVLNL
+1975 GVLSDDDAIEVVLNL
-1990 DGPSAKGSAIT
+1990 DGPSAKGSAII
-2001 YNEQDINDAFGDTVK
+2001 YNEKDINDAFKDTTKKFDSKTDRIIGSKETIINTNNIDRQILIDELGETPVYISESRIKKLQKITSRIDKDDKVFYVDWRIFAPYNYNLTFKHHYTHDGSEGIRTYKTTSEIVDLIYNITNKYPKFVK
-2016 PFDAKQDRVSN
+2016 GKQPMTQAIWDLLTSTTPNEFFAIIDN
-2027 YDDGSI
+2027 YDEINDYNTNAPI
-2033 KAKFTIQMKQLYG
+2033 KERKITMKV
-2046 DEKRNDINA
+2046 IN
-2055 TNTLDAI
+2055 
-2062 KLGERIATTRYTKDG
+2062 
-2077 NIDYYRQMQV
+2077 
-2087 GDIVKLIGTNGYAYV
+2087 
-2102 RIIKA
+2102 
-2107 LRKLPKNT
+2107 
-2115 SAEEWSKKEGWNI
+2115 
-2128 EHFNR
+2128 
-2133 VVKPEIDKGEAY
+2133 
-2145 QIEYEYIAPA
+2145 
-2155 SSNIEI
+2155 
-2161 QSDIKGVG
+2161 
-2169 DKIYDYHLYTGTDY
+2169 
-2183 KDNYTKGGDSIFYEI
+2183 
-2198 SKEFGVKTTGYNPKR
+2198 
-2213 LDRLTKEQRDEV
+2213 
-2225 EKAYIRAANDLGRPI
+2225 
-2240 IPIGGRGA
+2240 
-2248 GFVRRDYLQAKAG
+2248 
-2261 DAVFAIGNIVYPGQR
+2261 
-2276 NKDGYTVHA
+2276 
-2285 KNPSV
+2285 
-2290 DGGTGYAVQMA
+2290 
-2301 MNMNKPIHV
+2301 
-2310 FNPYQQQW
+2310 
-2318 YKYDYFKKDFIKESI
+2318 DFIKKGEKEGITYTDENIANIIKNTNLSNKKI
-2333 PQLTPKFTGIGTE
+2333 SSKFRAPISKALIDSKTFKEKYPKSHAIAVELYNAENNISNIGT
-2346 DVDKNESVK
+2346 
-2355 KAIRDLFIAT
+2355 
-2365 RDGFYKKDNNVK
+2365 
-2377 DLFDTYD
+2377 
-2384 TNKHQVVVKL
+2384 TNTNQVTVKL
-2394 NKFGWSNNNKEITGN
+2394 NKFGWSNNNKGITGN
-2409 YITTSTAETTA
+2409 YITTSTVETSA

-2515 YIGAVINA
+2515 YIGAVINT
-2523 LKTNPKFIIAFNNI
+2523 LKTNPKFINAFYNI
-2537 FGVDISEMENNDI
+2537 FGVDINKMENNDI
-2550 LNLKFSLRKD
+2550 LSLKFPLRKD

-2572 GTNKINN
+2572 GTNKIDRS
-2579 QDATAYDQAAVD
+2579 QATAYNQAAVD

-2612 QFSAVDKIGAKSSI
+2612 QFSAVDKIGAKPSI

-2634 NIDKYRTDGTIT
+2634 NIDKYRSDGTIT
-2646 VGDKSWA
+2646 VDDKSWA
-2653 DAVFPK
+2653 NAVFPK
-2659 DANGNIDVDAS
+2659 DTNGNIDVDSS

-2704 ERYTERVIGRRLN
+2704 ERYTERIIGRRLN

-2731 MYNSIKKLLTPL
+2731 LYNSIKKLLTPL

-2758 NQSADELKT
+2758 SETDTELKT

-2781 GIVDESDFSVADIN
+2781 GVVDESDFNVEDIN
-2795 KPTDTEIAAY
+2795 KPTDAEIAAY

-2812 KVLFVQRNFSDNQGI
+2812 KVLFVQRNFPDNQGI

-2930 HTNDGIFNRLRTLPN
+2930 HTNDGIVNRLRTLPN

-2982 GIRIDGLIHLD
+2982 GIRADGLIHLD
-2993 NTIQETTNQSLIKRL
+2993 NTVEDAVNQSLIKRL
-3008 KVSKNVDGYVRI
+3008 KIKKNVDGYVRI

-3027 NRATVLFYVAGANPL
+3027 NRATALFYVAGANPSF
-3042 YRTDKDGSLLIEN
+3042 DGN
-3055 GEYVIADYQDY
+3055 GEAIDYTDY

-3079 YTNSYNSNYNKFNDV
+3079 YTNSYNANYNKFNNV

-3099 LVEELERATAAY
+3099 LVEELEQATAAY

-3126 PIKAPVGKYVPSTGN
+3126 PIKAPVGKYVPSMGN
-3141 LEETMENPEAL
+3141 LEEAMENPEAL
-3152 SSMYFSADNFIRGGV
+3152 SSMYFSADNFIRGGI

-3197 IVGRYIPVGKYA
+3197 IIGRYIPVGKYA
-3209 TQTIIDNNGQPYSVT
+3209 TQTITDNNGQPYSVT
-3224 IAHIPAKAGVRR
+3224 IAHIPAKAGVRQT
-3236 ILKLYIDNKGNPT
+3236 LKRYIDNRTNPT
-3249 GKEADEMQFIIN
+3249 GKEADEMQFILN

-3269 PITANIYRVA
+3269 PIVANIYRVA
-3279 IAKQPK
+3279 IAKQLK
-3285 ETIDDNIRKAAT
+3285 EDIDDNIRKAAT
-3297 IEIEDV
+3297 IEIDDV

-3333 QITYDARKNDSAI
+3333 QITYDARKNNSAI

-3547 NLKEWRDDIAKVDAM
+3547 NLKEWRDDIAKIDAM
-3562 TESLDMSKVIDFNSW
+3562 TESLDMNKVIDFNSW
-3577 RLKQDYNEDYLKERD
+3577 RLIQDYNEDYLKEKD
-3592 RVLNEYNEAKRN
+3592 RILNEYNEAKRN
-3604 RFDSV
+3604 RFDNV

-3663 SAQLYELKRTVDEN
+3663 SAQLYELKRIVDEN
-3677 NEEEMNQVTNIKT
+3677 NEEEINQITNIKT

-3698 TDAVGSEKAPH
+3698 TDGVGSEKAPH

-3719 YIVKRREILEKYFD
+3719 YIAKRREILEKYFD

-3746 YSSFIKSYDNKHS
+3746 YNSFIKSYDNKHS

-3798 FKKIVGRTT
+3798 FKKLVGRTT

-3813 RMRLKNINGAIDD
+3813 RMRLKNITGAIDD
-3826 AGIINPTVLT
+3826 SGIINPTVLT

-3886 NAEKMRVIGRINE
+3886 NSEKMRVIGRINE

-3942 EAEDELAGKA
+3942 EAEDELAGKV

-3992 GQLRPNRFIYGFKV
+3992 GQLRPNRFIYGFKA
-4006 YKDEYIDQDKTAA
+4006 YKDEYIDQEKTAA
-4019 VKFIRDNIEYVPSEY
+4019 LNFIRDNIEFVPSEY

-4042 SNNGTYEEWFRRN
+4042 SNNGTYEEWFNRN

-4071 TIMQAKPDGEL
+4071 TIMQAKPDSEL
-4082 AKQVEYIPSFDNM
+4082 AKQTEYIPSFDNM
-4095 ERSVKKEYINNA
+4095 ERSVKKEYIND
-4107 ENRKRLGLTGEGYKE
+4107 KYKE

-4134 DSNVNRNAKE
+4134 DSNINRNAKE

-4153 TLTKYAT
+4153 TLTKYAS
-4160 TYQGKRFVGQGYLP
+4160 TYQSKRFVGQGYLP
-4174 RERETQVNGKWMATQ
+4174 REREVQVNGKWMATQ

-4239 IRADY
+4239 VRADY

-4270 IDAGLVSK
+4270 IDAGIVSK

-4317 KLKPGWNRHLIK
+4317 KLKAGWNRHLIK

-4501 MLKSNRIYTDAQG
+4501 MLKSNRIYTDTQG

-4583 IDPAINS
+4583 VDPAINS
-4590 SYEKIAKEFNARRKD
+4590 SYEKIATEFNARRKD
-4605 MMKEARTKFN
+4605 MMKEARTQFN

-4634 KEVIE
+4634 REVIE

-4677 NGAAMLENRWWGSI
+4677 NGAALLENTWWGSI
-4691 FMQYHKHL
+4691 LMQYHKHL

-4738 FKNRRNK
+4738 FKNRTDRRVK
-4745 KIDDGTNIALA
+4745 DGANIVLA
-4756 SLQVVF
+4756 SLQTVF
-4762 ESALNTIHHLK
+4762 ESALNTIHHFK

-4780 NWEQANIRRNLAEI
+4780 NWEQANIRRNLAEV

-4802 LVIALYGLSDDDDI
+4802 IVIALYGLSDDDDI

-4864 LIKAMTLTSQYL
+4864 LVKAMTLTSQYL

-4911 RILTINKNNNYYKVG
+4911 RILMINKNNNYYKVG

>member
-33 AIMLAAQLQTKGFKS
+33 AIMLAAQLQTEGFKS

-61 DTEVDINNIKNEDYV
+61 DTEVDINNIKDEDYV

-160 KAFLKRADEFANNIV
+160 KAFLKRADEFANNII
-175 STNKYNNAAKEYARK
+175 STDKYNNSAKEYARK
-190 FLDVIDRL
+190 FLDVTSRMDVI
-198 NTTKQEANN
+198 KQEANN
-207 LYYDIQSTIA
+207 LYNDIQSTIA

-236 ALKQNYEESNT
+236 ALKQNYEESIT

-446 ELVNQMRQD
+446 ELVNRMRQD

-469 LVNKVMVTI
+469 LVNKVMVTT
-478 NAVNAENGIEFDYSN
+478 NAVNTENGIEFDYSN

-525 LIALDKQLRSKG
+525 LIALDKQLRTKG

-569 ATNIVTEL
+569 TANIVTEL

-613 NDKYGALSQNPA
+613 NDKYGILSQDPK

-655 SFAHT
+655 SFAHI

-674 NAAGN
+674 NAAGH
-679 TASDIIKNNFVSRF
+679 TASDIIKNNFITRF
-693 FDMILAEDGED
+693 FDMILAKDEND
-704 SEAGL
+704 SNAGL
-709 KALGQYLMQGCENGR
+709 KAFGQYLMQGCEDGR

-732 LFFGLKDANGQIVRG
+732 LFFGLKDANGRIVRG
-747 YEGMFRREGDSAIP
+747 YEGMFRREGDSAVP

-829 TMRIG
+829 PMRIG

-841 MIRAPRYNMR
+841 MIRAPQYGMR
-851 EANLAI
+851 EANLAL
-857 YNHFLDELTMF
+857 YNHFIDELTMF

-918 IVKQVE
+918 IVKNG
-924 REIDEKKVK
+924 K
-933 RLELVGNMFKFL
+933 LVGNMFKFL

-950 VNNSFGANIEQALS
+950 VNNGFGANIEQALS

-977 IDNGDGRLRINR
+977 VDNGDGRLRINR
-989 TYINRSNSFIKFN
+989 AYINKSDSFIKFN
-1002 TETNRFELSLDDA
+1002 TETNRFELSLDA

-1020 LREVNK
+1020 LKEVNK
-1026 WSNDFLAS
+1026 WSNDYLAF
-1034 AKNEIG
+1034 ARNEIG

-1108 VDSTNEITESNW
+1108 VDSTNEITESSW
-1120 NGQPAVINIKQ
+1120 NGQPAIINIKQ
-1131 SKGSNASTYTVPT
+1131 SKGSNVSAYTIPT

-1150 VDKPMVTRNG
+1150 VDKPMVARNG

-1197 HNRAVKIAAG
+1197 YNRAVKIAAG

-1245 LLDPNISASDINLD
+1245 LLDPNVSASDINLD

-1274 KVYDSDTRQFIP
+1274 KVYDPDTKQFIP

-1294 VLIPKLLPKDSELIK
+1294 VLIPKLLPEGSELIK
-1309 VYNWMRA
+1309 VYNWMRT

-1384 MLNEQ
+1384 MLNEK

-1407 PKEVQTWAD
+1407 PKKVQQWAN
-1416 EYQEAYTENIRQDF
+1416 EYQDAYIENIRQDF
-1430 INFITTMGWELD
+1430 MNFITTMGWELD

-1470 RTTLNLD
+1470 RTVLNLD
-1477 RYYARAR
+1477 KYYARAR

-1531 AVTRQV
+1531 AITRQV

-1546 TGVGYSHRLKF
+1546 TGVGYSHKLEF
-1557 DAKTGVM
+1557 NAKTGVM
-1564 EVYLPRWS
+1564 QVYLPRWS

-1587 LKQIQEEHLD
+1587 LKQIQEESLD

-1664 VKLHKIPYEREDT
+1664 VKVHKIPYEEKDT

-1788 TYLDNHNLP
+1788 TYLDNHALP
-1797 VEEVNAVHDYID
+1797 EEEINAVHDYID

-1833 AEKTDTIKQIIE
+1833 AEKTNTIKQIIE
-1845 DNVNNWLTKV
+1845 DNVNNWLTKI
-1855 QDAAKETGLIS
+1855 QDTAKETDLIS

-1878 LSRRARNNFI
+1878 LSRRARNNYI

-1894 IMNDSSSREE
+1894 IMNDDSSREE

-1915 GEDHSANTIIDRI
+1915 GEDHSANTVIDRI

-1990 DGPSAKGSAIT
+1990 DGPSAKESAIT
-2001 YNEQDINDAFGDTVK
+2001 YNEQDITDAFGDTVK
-2016 PFDAKQDRVSN
+2016 PFDTKQDRVSN
-2027 YDDGSI
+2027 YDDSSI

-2046 DEKRNDINA
+2046 DEKRDNINA

-2062 KLGERIATTRYTKDG
+2062 RLGERTATTRYTKNG
-2077 NIDYYRQMQV
+2077 NIDYYRQMHV
-2087 GDIVKLIGTNGYAYV
+2087 GDIVKLTGNNGYAYV
-2102 RIIKA
+2102 RITKA

-2115 SAEEWSKKEGWNI
+2115 SAEEWSKKEGWNV

-2145 QIEYEYIAPA
+2145 QIEYEYIAPD

-2161 QSDIKGVG
+2161 QSEF
-2169 DKIYDYHLYTGTDY
+2169 
-2183 KDNYTKGGDSIFYEI
+2183 DNHS
-2198 SKEFGVKTTGYNPKR
+2198 
-2213 LDRLTKEQRDEV
+2213 
-2225 EKAYIRAANDLGRPI
+2225 
-2240 IPIGGRGA
+2240 
-2248 GFVRRDYLQAKAG
+2248 
-2261 DAVFAIGNIVYPGQR
+2261 
-2276 NKDGYTVHA
+2276 
-2285 KNPSV
+2285 
-2290 DGGTGYAVQMA
+2290 
-2301 MNMNKPIHV
+2301 
-2310 FNPYQQQW
+2310 
-2318 YKYDYFKKDFIKESI
+2318 
-2333 PQLTPKFTGIGTE
+2333 
-2346 DVDKNESVK
+2346 
-2355 KAIRDLFIAT
+2355 
-2365 RDGFYKKDNNVK
+2365 
-2377 DLFDTYD
+2377 

-2394 NKFGWSNNNKEITGN
+2394 NKFGWSNNNKGITGN

-2494 SDLGLTIN
+2494 SDLGLTTV
-2502 DRRGNPEPITKNT
+2502 DRRGNTELITKNT
-2515 YIGAVINA
+2515 YIGIVLEAIRNNSNFIN
-2523 LKTNPKFIIAFNNI
+2523 AFNNI
-2537 FGVDISEMENNDI
+2537 FGIDISQISIND
-2550 LNLKFSLRKD
+2550 LLQLKFPLRKD

-2572 GTNKINN
+2572 STNKINN
-2579 QDATAYDQAAVD
+2579 QDATAYNQAAVD

-2612 QFSAVDKIGAKSSI
+2612 QFSAVDKIGAKPSI

-2659 DANGNIDVDAS
+2659 DNNGNIDVDAS

-2704 ERYTERVIGRRLN
+2704 ERYTERIIGRKLN

-2731 MYNSIKKLLTPL
+2731 LYNSIKKLLTPL

-2758 NQSADELKT
+2758 SETDTELKT

-2781 GIVDESDFSVADIN
+2781 GVVDESDFSVEDIN
-2795 KPTDTEIAAY
+2795 KPTDPELAAY

-2812 KVLFVQRNFSDNQGI
+2812 KVLFVQRNFPDNQGI

-2843 QGISRQYISYDDQV
+2843 QEISRQYISYDDQV

-2930 HTNDGIFNRLRTLPN
+2930 HTNDGIVNRLRTLPN

-2982 GIRIDGLIHLD
+2982 GIRADGLIHLD

-3027 NRATVLFYVAGANPL
+3027 NRATTLFYVAGANPI
-3042 YRTDKDGSLLIEN
+3042 YKTDKDGSLLIEN
-3055 GEYVIADYQDY
+3055 GEYVIEDYQDY

-3079 YTNSYNSNYNKFNDV
+3079 YTNSYNTNYNKFNDI

-3099 LVEELERATAAY
+3099 IVEELERATAAY

-3141 LEETMENPEAL
+3141 LEEAMANSEAL

-3167 RMLVDDIRNNYL
+3167 RMLVDDIRDNYL

-3197 IVGRYIPVGKYA
+3197 IIGRYIPVGKYA
-3209 TQTIIDNNGQPYSVT
+3209 TQTITDNNGQPYSVT
-3224 IAHIPAKAGVRR
+3224 IAHIPAKAGVRQ

-3297 IEIEDV
+3297 IEIDDI

-3333 QITYDARKNDSAI
+3333 QITYDARKNNSAI
-3346 ANEFVRNIERRGVNR
+3346 ANEFVRNIERRGINK

-3368 EHRANIYTAA
+3368 EHRSNIYTAA

-3418 EEFGNVARI
+3418 EEFGNIARI

-3547 NLKEWRDDIAKVDAM
+3547 NLKEWRDDIAKIDAM

-3577 RLKQDYNEDYLKERD
+3577 RLRQDYNEDYLKEKD

-3663 SAQLYELKRTVDEN
+3663 SAQLYELKRTVDES
-3677 NEEEMNQVTNIKT
+3677 NEEEMNQITNIKT

-3698 TDAVGSEKAPH
+3698 TDGIGSEKAPH

-3719 YIVKRREILEKYFD
+3719 YIAKRREILEKYFD

-3746 YSSFIKSYDNKHS
+3746 YNSFIKSYDNKHS

-3813 RMRLKNINGAIDD
+3813 RMRLKNITGAIDD
-3826 AGIINPTVLT
+3826 SGIINPTVLT

-3863 LIKEVPKNTP
+3863 LIKEVPRNTP
-3873 VTLINKK
+3873 ITLINKK

-3899 ILSKAVNHDNG
+3899 ILSKAVNYDNG
-3910 HIDIATLFNND
+3910 HIDIATLFNDD

-3942 EAEDELAGKA
+3942 EAEDELAGKV

-3981 FLNIFTFVSAA
+3981 FLNIFTFVSAT
-3992 GQLRPNRFIYGFKV
+3992 GQLRPNRFIYGFKA
-4006 YKDEYIDQDKTAA
+4006 YKDEYIDPDKIAA

-4042 SNNGTYEEWFRRN
+4042 SANGTYKEWFNRN

-4071 TIMQAKPDGEL
+4071 TIMQAKPDSKL
-4082 AKQVEYIPSFDNM
+4082 AKQTEYIPSFDNM
-4095 ERSVKKEYINNA
+4095 ERSVKKEYIND
-4107 ENRKRLGLTGEGYKE
+4107 KYKE

-4160 TYQGKRFVGQGYLP
+4160 TYQSKRFVGQGFLP

-4239 IRADY
+4239 VRADY

-4470 NLDAKM
+4470 SLDAKM

-4583 IDPAINS
+4583 IDPAINN

-4639 KLKPQLGEDAEG
+4639 KLKPQLGEDAER

-4677 NGAAMLENRWWGSI
+4677 NGAALLENTWWGSI
-4691 FMQYHKHL
+4691 LMQYHKHL

-4738 FKNRRNK
+4738 FKNRTDRRVK
-4745 KIDDGTNIALA
+4745 DGTNIVLA
-4756 SLQVVF
+4756 SLQTVF

-4780 NWEQANIRRNLAEI
+4780 NWEQANIRRNLAEV

-4802 LVIALYGLSDDDDI
+4802 IVIALYGLSDDDDI

-4864 LIKAMTLTSQYL
+4864 LVKAMTLTSQYL

-4911 RILTINKNNNYYKVG
+4911 RILMINKNNNYYKVG

>member
-33 AIMLAAQLQTKGFKS
+33 AVMLAAQLQTEGFKN

-61 DTEVDINNIKNEDYV
+61 DTEVDINNIKDEDYV

-119 GVAKNYVADLVIDK
+119 GIAKNYVADLVIDK
-133 YQENLNKPRES
+133 YQENLNKPHES
-144 RKDNAQIVREV
+144 RKDNTQIIREV

-160 KAFLKRADEFANNIV
+160 KSFLKRADEFANNV
-175 STNKYNNAAKEYARK
+175 LNTDKYGPAAKEYASK
-190 FLDVIDRL
+190 FLDVTSKM
-198 NTTKQEANN
+198 NVTKQEAND
-207 LYYDIQSTIA
+207 LYNDIQSTVA

-236 ALKQNYEESNT
+236 ALKQNYEEANT
-247 RHKNL
+247 HHKNL

-270 INLYSSNIDAA
+270 INLYSSNVDAA

-356 EDNLYKNFNQSISTK
+356 EDNLYKNFNQTISTK

-376 ARVPKLAAPF
+376 ACVPKLAAPF

-393 NYNTENELGVRTYYD
+393 NYDTENELGVRSYYD
-408 PSYLILQIH
+408 PSYLTLQIH
-417 TFADFSSAEAM
+417 SFADFSSAEAM
-428 INSLDA
+428 INSLDS

-537 VESVREKFQEILL
+537 VEFVREKFQEILL

-556 DSDTINNIFKLNN
+556 DSDSINNIFKLNN
-569 ATNIVTEL
+569 AVDIVTGL

-589 KIKQDINNEYDA
+589 NIKKRINDEYDT
-601 INKEFKNAEKEW
+601 INREYNDAVKEW
-613 NDKYGALSQNPA
+613 NDKYAEAAQNPA
-625 NKDKIP
+625 NKDNIP
-631 NYPVRRPFN
+631 NYPTRREFN
-640 TKLRDLTPTINKAVL
+640 PVLRDLTPTINKAVL

-693 FDMILAEDGED
+693 FDMILAEDDGD

-709 KALGQYLMQGCENGR
+709 KALGQYLMQGCEDGR

-732 LFFGLKDANGQIVRG
+732 LFFGLKDVNGQIIRG

-829 TMRIG
+829 PMRIG

-841 MIRAPRYNMR
+841 MIRAPRYGMR
-851 EANLAI
+851 EANLAL

-880 AGNYVTKRNINGLIS
+880 AGNYVTKRNINGLIG
-895 RAYFDEREA
+895 RAYFNEREA

-918 IVKQVE
+918 IVK
-924 REIDEKKVK
+924 DGK
-933 RLELVGNMFKFL
+933 LVGNMFKFL
-945 RLFDV
+945 RLFDI
-950 VNNSFGANIEQALS
+950 VNNNFGTNIEQVLS
-964 LYGPDNEAKPALF
+964 LYGQDNEAKPALF
-977 IDNGDGRLRINR
+977 VDNGDGRLRINR
-989 TYINRSNSFIKFN
+989 AYTDRSNSFIKFN

-1020 LREVNK
+1020 LKEVGK
-1026 WSNDFLAS
+1026 WSNDYLAS
-1034 AKNEIG
+1034 ARNELG

-1050 IPYTDASLDEFLLN
+1050 IPYTDASLDEFFLN

-1108 VDSTNEITESNW
+1108 VDSTNEITESTW
-1120 NGQPAVINIKQ
+1120 NGQPAVINVKQ
-1131 SKGSNASTYTVPT
+1131 SKGSNASAYTVPT
-1144 FDGKTI
+1144 FDGKTV
-1150 VDKPMVTRNG
+1150 VDKPMVARNG

-1197 HNRAVKIAAG
+1197 HNRAVKIASG

-1245 LLDPNISASDINLD
+1245 LLDPNVSAADINLD

-1274 KVYDSDTRQFIP
+1274 KVYDPDTRQFIP

-1294 VLIPKLLPKDSELIK
+1294 VLIPKLLPEGSELIK

-1337 IWIDAKDEEGNS
+1337 IWIDAKDEKGNS

-1407 PKEVQTWAD
+1407 PKEVQDWAN

-1430 INFITTMGWELD
+1430 MNFITTMGWELD
-1442 SNGKLVNSEYATT
+1442 SNGRLVNSEYATT
-1455 DAEGNPLDAN
+1455 DTEGNPLDAE
-1465 TIELN
+1465 TIRLN
-1470 RTTLNLD
+1470 RTTLNLNN
-1477 RYYARAR
+1477 YYARAR

-1495 FMEYLTTDEFGRPL
+1495 FMEYLTTDEFGRPI

-1546 TGVGYSHRLKF
+1546 TGVGYSYRLEF
-1557 DAKTGVM
+1557 NAETGVM
-1564 EVYLPRWS
+1564 QVYLPRWS
-1572 KLIPRGKTPEEDAAI
+1572 KLIPKDYDISKLEIEG
-1587 LKQIQEEHLD
+1587 LD

-1615 RVVGFTPDCLGSTI
+1615 KVVGFTPDCLGSTV

-1646 SIYGICWE
+1646 SIYGICYE
-1654 MYASHGKDGK
+1654 TYGEIDNKGELTVRK
-1664 VKLHKIPYEREDT
+1664 VTFNEETYGISNELAEKI
-1677 DDRMLYINYVNERLD
+1677 
-1692 TKVKR
+1692 
-1697 DNLGNEIND
+1697 
-1706 KVKSFKDNIRS
+1706 DNI
-1717 LVKDA
+1717 D
-1722 KQQRKGLSDE
+1722 
-1732 YDKQDEIRNDI
+1732 DKIIDT
-1743 YKKRLP
+1743 KKRLDDLISKVDY
-1749 AWARGIIK
+1749 RIK
-1757 DENATAKRKAKENK
+1757 RLYRDSKKNPTTANLTNFVRRVSTNSPVERNDDINAAIETAVELVNNLYLKDISENAE
-1771 VVVDLT
+1771 
-1777 DAYPTIAEKLA
+1777 
-1788 TYLDNHNLP
+1788 
-1797 VEEVNAVHDYID
+1797 
-1809 QMTTLLNII
+1809 
-1818 NAQRGV
+1818 
-1824 YSFNKDDYY
+1824 
-1833 AEKTDTIKQIIE
+1833 
-1845 DNVNNWLTKV
+1845 
-1855 QDAAKETGLIS
+1855 
-1866 FDEFKE
+1866 
-1872 LPYIQK
+1872 
-1878 LSRRARNNFI
+1878 RRARNNFI

-1915 GEDHSANTIIDRI
+1915 GEDHSANTVIDRI

-1969 KSNRVH
+1969 KSNRVY
-1975 GVLSDNDAITVVLNL
+1975 GVLSDNDAIEVVLNL

-2001 YNEQDINDAFGDTVK
+2001 YNEKDITDAFGDTV
-2016 PFDAKQDRVSN
+2016 
-2027 YDDGSI
+2027 
-2033 KAKFTIQMKQLYG
+2033 
-2046 DEKRNDINA
+2046 EKLENN
-2055 TNTLDAI
+2055 
-2062 KLGERIATTRYTKDG
+2062 
-2077 NIDYYRQMQV
+2077 
-2087 GDIVKLIGTNGYAYV
+2087 
-2102 RIIKA
+2102 
-2107 LRKLPKNT
+2107 
-2115 SAEEWSKKEGWNI
+2115 
-2128 EHFNR
+2128 
-2133 VVKPEIDKGEAY
+2133 
-2145 QIEYEYIAPA
+2145 
-2155 SSNIEI
+2155 
-2161 QSDIKGVG
+2161 
-2169 DKIYDYHLYTGTDY
+2169 KI
-2183 KDNYTKGGDSIFYEI
+2183 
-2198 SKEFGVKTTGYNPKR
+2198 R
-2213 LDRLTKEQRDEV
+2213 
-2225 EKAYIRAANDLGRPI
+2225 
-2240 IPIGGRGA
+2240 
-2248 GFVRRDYLQAKAG
+2248 
-2261 DAVFAIGNIVYPGQR
+2261 
-2276 NKDGYTVHA
+2276 
-2285 KNPSV
+2285 
-2290 DGGTGYAVQMA
+2290 
-2301 MNMNKPIHV
+2301 
-2310 FNPYQQQW
+2310 
-2318 YKYDYFKKDFIKESI
+2318 
-2333 PQLTPKFTGIGTE
+2333 
-2346 DVDKNESVK
+2346 
-2355 KAIRDLFIAT
+2355 
-2365 RDGFYKKDNNVK
+2365 
-2377 DLFDTYD
+2377 
-2384 TNKHQVVVKL
+2384 VKL
-2394 NKFGWSNNNKEITGN
+2394 NKFGWSNNNKGVTGN
-2409 YITTSTAETTA
+2409 YITTFTAETTA

-2443 LITCVGLDHEFSVGF
+2443 IITCVGLDHEFSVGF

-2494 SDLGLTIN
+2494 SDLGLATV
-2502 DRRGNPEPITKNT
+2502 DKRGNTEPITKNT
-2515 YIGAVINA
+2515 YIGTVLNSLRRDSNFVNA
-2523 LKTNPKFIIAFNNI
+2523 FHNI
-2537 FGVDISEMENNDI
+2537 FGVDISNMSNNDI
-2550 LNLKFSLRKD
+2550 LNLKFPLRKD

-2572 GTNKINN
+2572 GTNKINRS
-2579 QDATAYDQAAVD
+2579 QATAYNQATVD

-2597 FRQMNNTVFRLNNII
+2597 FRQINNTVFRVNNII
-2612 QFSAVDKIGAKSSI
+2612 QFSSVDKIGAKPSI

-2653 DAVFPK
+2653 DALFPK
-2659 DANGNIDVDAS
+2659 DANGNIDVNAS

-2675 AAAYAYATLP
+2675 AASYAYVTLP

-2694 ITENDDYIEA
+2694 VTENDDYIEA
-2704 ERYTERVIGRRLN
+2704 ERYTERIIGRRLN

-2743 CVDEQGRVMYFRDET
+2743 CVDKQGRVMYFKDET
-2758 NQSADELKT
+2758 DQNADELKT
-2767 AELWNPERSRIVGY
+2767 ASPWNVERSRIVGY
-2781 GIVDESDFSVADIN
+2781 GIVDESDFSVADVN
-2795 KPTDTEIAAY
+2795 NPTDAELAAY

-2812 KVLFVQRNFSDNQGI
+2812 KVLFVQRNFPDNQGI
-2827 FNYLKVTM
+2827 FNYLKITM

-2864 LFFENSFDNKN
+2864 LFFENSFNNRN

-2919 MDIINSTDVND
+2919 MDIINSVDVND

-2982 GIRIDGLIHLD
+2982 GIRADGLIHLD
-2993 NTIQETTNQSLIKRL
+2993 NTVQDATNQSLIKRL
-3008 KVSKNVDGYVRI
+3008 KVNNNVDGYVRI

-3027 NRATVLFYVAGANPL
+3027 NRATALFYVAGANPV
-3042 YRTDKDGSLLIEN
+3042 YVTNDK
-3055 GEYVIADYQDY
+3055 GEYVTDEEGNYKIAYYADY

-3079 YTNSYNSNYNKFNDV
+3079 YANSYNSNYNKFNDI

-3099 LVEELERATAAY
+3099 LVEELEQATANY
-3111 RFDPKNNPNPNSKYK
+3111 RYDSKIYPNPNSKYK

-3141 LEETMENPEAL
+3141 LEEAMANPEAL

-3179 TRVAE
+3179 TRVTE

-3197 IVGRYIPVGKYA
+3197 IIGRYIPVGKYA
-3209 TQTIIDNNGQPYSVT
+3209 TQTITDNNGQPYSVT
-3224 IAHIPAKAGVRR
+3224 IAHVPIKAGVRQT
-3236 ILKLYIDNKGNPT
+3236 LKRYIDNKTNPT
-3249 GKEADEMQFIIN
+3249 GKDADEMQFILN
-3261 RLRETNTS
+3261 RFRETNTS
-3269 PITANIYRVA
+3269 PIAANIYRVA
-3279 IAKQPK
+3279 IAKQSK
-3285 ETIDDNIRKAAT
+3285 ETVDDNIRKAAT
-3297 IEIEDV
+3297 IEIDDV

-3333 QITYDARKNDSAI
+3333 QITYDARKNNSAI

-3368 EHRANIYTAA
+3368 EHRSNIYTAA

-3465 KVRTNTKIQRA
+3465 KVRTNTKIQRV

-3504 FGDTDNMIKY
+3504 FGDTDTMIKY

-3547 NLKEWRDDIAKVDAM
+3547 NLKEWRDEIAKIDAM
-3562 TESLDMSKVIDFNSW
+3562 SESLDMSKIIDFNSW

-3652 GGESYIKYRML
+3652 GGESYIRYRML
-3663 SAQLYELKRTVDEN
+3663 SAQLYELKRIVDEN
-3677 NEEEMNQVTNIKT
+3677 NEEEMNQITNIKT

-3698 TDAVGSEKAPH
+3698 TDSVGSEKAPH
-3709 LKQAAEAIND
+3709 LKQAAEAINN
-3719 YIVKRREILEKYFD
+3719 YIAKRREILEKYFD

-3746 YSSFIKSYDNKHS
+3746 YNSFIKSYDNKHS
-3759 EESLATKLENPE
+3759 EESLATKLENSE

-3780 TNGHLG
+3780 TNGHIG

-3813 RMRLKNINGAIDD
+3813 RMRLKNVTGAIDD

-3836 DEQIDLIRQE
+3836 DEQIELIRQE

-3863 LIKEVPKNTP
+3863 LIKEVPRDTP
-3873 VTLINKK
+3873 ITIFNKK
-3880 VVKYKY
+3880 AVKYKP
-3886 NAEKMRVIGRINE
+3886 NPEKMRVIGRINE

-3910 HIDIATLFNND
+3910 HINIATLFNND

-3942 EAEDELAGKA
+3942 EAEDELAGKV
-3952 FTYEINEDAYNNAM
+3952 FTYEINEGAYNNAM

-3981 FLNIFTFVSAA
+3981 FLNIFTFVSAT
-3992 GQLRPNRFIYGFKV
+3992 GQLRPNRFIYGFKA
-4006 YKDEYIDQDKTAA
+4006 YKDEYIDQDKTTAFN
-4019 VKFIRDNIEYVPSEY
+4019 FIRDNIEYVPSEY

-4042 SNNGTYEEWFRRN
+4042 SVNGTYEEWFNRN
-4055 HIYNPFSHK
+4055 HIYNPFSHR

-4071 TIMQAKPDGEL
+4071 TIMQAKPNSEL
-4082 AKQVEYIPSFDNM
+4082 AKQTEYIPSFDNM
-4095 ERSVKKEYINNA
+4095 ERSVKKEYIND
-4107 ENRKRLGLTGEGYKE
+4107 KYKE

-4144 QAMYDLVQR
+4144 QAMYDLIQR
-4153 TLTKYAT
+4153 TLTKYAS
-4160 TYQGKRFVGQGYLP
+4160 TYQSKRFIGQGYLP

-4317 KLKPGWNRHLIK
+4317 KLKAGWNRHLIR

-4458 FDQVLQFGATSD
+4458 FDQILQFGATSD

-4590 SYEKIAKEFNARRKD
+4590 SYEKIATEFNARRKD
-4605 MMKEARTKFN
+4605 MMKEARTQFN
-4615 ENPTVES
+4615 TNPTVES

-4634 KEVIE
+4634 REVIE
-4639 KLKPQLGEDAEG
+4639 KLKLQLGEDAEE

-4677 NGAAMLENRWWGSI
+4677 NGAALLENKWWGSI

-4726 SIIDFLGTEFTN
+4726 SIIDFIGTEFTN
-4738 FKNRRNK
+4738 FKNRRNRRV
-4745 KIDDGTNIALA
+4745 DDGTNIVLA
-4756 SLQVVF
+4756 SLQTVF
-4762 ESALNTIHHLK
+4762 ESALNTIHHFK

-4780 NWEQANIRRNLAEI
+4780 NWEQANIRRNLAEV

-4864 LIKAMTLTSQYL
+4864 LVKAMTLTSQYL
-4876 LDPNYNPEYQT
+4876 LDPEYNPEYQT

-4911 RILTINKNNNYYKVG
+4911 RILTIDKNNNYYKVG
-4926 ESQIGINI
+4926 KSQIGINI

>member
-18 LRSTIGRVS
+18 LRSTIGRIS

-33 AIMLAAQLQTKGFKS
+33 AVMLAAQLQTEGFKN

-61 DTEVDINNIKNEDYV
+61 DTIIDINNIKDEDYI

-119 GVAKNYVADLVIDK
+119 GIAKNYVADLVIDK
-133 YQENLNKPRES
+133 YQKNLNKPREA
-144 RKDNAQIVREV
+144 RKDNTQIIREV

-160 KAFLKRADEFANNIV
+160 KSFLKRADEFANNV
-175 STNKYNNAAKEYARK
+175 LNTDKYGPAAKEYARK
-190 FLDVIDRL
+190 FLDVINRMDV
-198 NTTKQEANN
+198 TKQEAND
-207 LYYDIQSTIA
+207 LYNDIQSTVA

-236 ALKQNYEESNT
+236 VLKQNYEEANT

-270 INLYSSNIDAA
+270 INLYSSNVDAA

-393 NYNTENELGVRTYYD
+393 NYDTENELGVRTYYD
-408 PSYLILQIH
+408 PSYLVLQIH
-417 TFADFSSAEAM
+417 SFADFSSAEAM

-469 LVNKVMVTI
+469 LVNKVMITI

-537 VESVREKFQEILL
+537 IESVREKFQEILL

-569 ATNIVTEL
+569 AADIVTGL

-589 KIKQDINNEYDA
+589 TIKKRINDEYDT
-601 INKEFKNAEKEW
+601 INREYNNAVEEW
-613 NDKYGALSQNPA
+613 NNKYLAAAQNPA
-625 NKDKIP
+625 NKDNIP
-631 NYPVRRPFN
+631 NFPTRREFN
-640 TKLRDLTPTINKAVL
+640 PALRDLTPTITKAVL

-679 TASDIIKNNFVSRF
+679 TASDIIKNNFVTRF
-693 FDMILAEDGED
+693 FDMILAEDNGD

-709 KALGQYLMQGCENGR
+709 KALGQYLMQGCEDGR

-732 LFFGLKDANGQIVRG
+732 LFFGLKDANGQIVKG

-829 TMRIG
+829 PMRIG

-841 MIRAPRYNMR
+841 MIRAPRYGMR
-851 EANLAI
+851 EANLAL
-857 YNHFLDELTMF
+857 YNHLLDELIMF

-895 RAYFDEREA
+895 RAYFDERET

-918 IVKQVE
+918 IVK
-924 REIDEKKVK
+924 DGK
-933 RLELVGNMFKFL
+933 LVGNMFKFL

-977 IDNGDGRLRINR
+977 VNNGDGRLRINR
-989 TYINRSNSFIKFN
+989 AYTDRSNSFIKFN

-1026 WSNDFLAS
+1026 WSNDYLTS
-1034 AKNEIG
+1034 ARNELG

-1108 VDSTNEITESNW
+1108 VDSTNEITESSW

-1131 SKGSNASTYTVPT
+1131 SKGSNASAYTVPI

-1150 VDKPMVTRNG
+1150 VDKPMVARNG

-1197 HNRAVKIAAG
+1197 HNRAVKIASG

-1245 LLDPNISASDINLD
+1245 LLDPNVSAADINLD

-1294 VLIPKLLPKDSELIK
+1294 VLIPKLLPEGSELIK

-1384 MLNEQ
+1384 MINEE

-1407 PKEVQTWAD
+1407 PKEVQDWAN
-1416 EYQEAYTENIRQDF
+1416 EYQEAYTENIKQDF

-1442 SNGKLVNSEYATT
+1442 SNGRLVNSEYATT
-1455 DAEGNPLDAN
+1455 DTEENPLDAE
-1465 TIELN
+1465 TIRLN
-1470 RTTLNLD
+1470 RTTLNLNN
-1477 RYYARAR
+1477 YYARAR

-1495 FMEYLTTDEFGRPL
+1495 FMEYLTTDEFGRPI

-1546 TGVGYSHRLKF
+1546 TGIGYSHRLRF
-1557 DAKTGVM
+1557 DAETGVM

-1572 KLIPRGKTPEEDAAI
+1572 KLIPKGKTPEEDAAI
-1587 LKQIQEEHLD
+1587 LKQIQEEGLD

-1664 VKLHKIPYEREDT
+1664 IKVYKIPYEEEDT
-1677 DDRMLYINYVNERLD
+1677 DDKMLYINYVNERLD
-1692 TKVKR
+1692 AKVKR
-1697 DNLGNEIND
+1697 DNLGNEIKD
-1706 KVKSFKDNIRS
+1706 RVKTIKDNIRS

-1722 KQQRKGLSDE
+1722 KQQRQGLSDE
-1732 YDKQDEIRNDI
+1732 YDKQDAIRNEI
-1743 YKKRLP
+1743 YNKRLP
-1749 AWARGIIK
+1749 AWARGIIR
-1757 DENATAKRKAKENK
+1757 DENKIAKTRAKENK

-1777 DAYPTIAEKLA
+1777 DAYPAITEKL
-1788 TYLDNHNLP
+1788 TSYLDNHSLP

-1809 QMTTLLNII
+1809 QMTTLLDII

-1824 YSFNKDDYY
+1824 YSFNKDNYY
-1833 AEKTDTIKQIIE
+1833 TEKTEAIQQAIE
-1845 DNVNNWLTKV
+1845 DNINNWLNRV
-1855 QDAAKETGLIS
+1855 EDAAKETGIID
-1866 FDEFKE
+1866 FAEFVK
-1872 LPYIQK
+1872 LPHVQK
-1878 LSRRARNNFI
+1878 LGRRARNNFI

-1894 IMNDSSSREE
+1894 IMKDSSSREE

-1915 GEDHSANTIIDRI
+1915 GEDHSANTVIDRI

-1962 NWDTFVS
+1962 NWDTMAS
-1969 KSNRVH
+1969 KSNRAH
-1975 GVLSDNDAITVVLNL
+1975 GYLSDDAAVYAVLNL
-1990 DGPSAKGSAIT
+1990 DGVSAKDSAIT
-2001 YNEQDINDAFGDTVK
+2001 YDEADIKAAYKEDMKDYSDNDKTISIVPRDIKTKESPTRRILIDELGETPVYITEERLKQLQPIAKRIDEDTKVIYIDWRTFVPYAYDMEFTHHYTHDGREGIRQYKATDEIKDLVYTITGEYPNFVKGKVAITQAIWDLLVNTTPNEFFAIIDNYEEFAGYDVNASLKERKITMKVINDYIKKEEEQGNTVT
-2016 PFDAKQDRVSN
+2016 DED
-2027 YDDGSI
+2027 I
-2033 KAKFTIQMKQLYG
+2033 AKFIKSTNHRYKGMSSSLRAPISKALIDSKTFASKYPKAHSIAVELYNAENGITPTIGEQSSKQ
-2046 DEKRNDINA
+2046 I
-2055 TNTLDAI
+2055 
-2062 KLGERIATTRYTKDG
+2062 
-2077 NIDYYRQMQV
+2077 
-2087 GDIVKLIGTNGYAYV
+2087 IVK
-2102 RIIKA
+2102 
-2107 LRKLPKNT
+2107 
-2115 SAEEWSKKEGWNI
+2115 
-2128 EHFNR
+2128 F
-2133 VVKPEIDKGEAY
+2133 
-2145 QIEYEYIAPA
+2145 
-2155 SSNIEI
+2155 
-2161 QSDIKGVG
+2161 
-2169 DKIYDYHLYTGTDY
+2169 
-2183 KDNYTKGGDSIFYEI
+2183 
-2198 SKEFGVKTTGYNPKR
+2198 
-2213 LDRLTKEQRDEV
+2213 
-2225 EKAYIRAANDLGRPI
+2225 
-2240 IPIGGRGA
+2240 
-2248 GFVRRDYLQAKAG
+2248 
-2261 DAVFAIGNIVYPGQR
+2261 
-2276 NKDGYTVHA
+2276 
-2285 KNPSV
+2285 
-2290 DGGTGYAVQMA
+2290 
-2301 MNMNKPIHV
+2301 
-2310 FNPYQQQW
+2310 
-2318 YKYDYFKKDFIKESI
+2318 
-2333 PQLTPKFTGIGTE
+2333 
-2346 DVDKNESVK
+2346 
-2355 KAIRDLFIAT
+2355 
-2365 RDGFYKKDNNVK
+2365 
-2377 DLFDTYD
+2377 
-2384 TNKHQVVVKL
+2384 
-2394 NKFGWSNNNKEITGN
+2394 NKFGWSNNNKNITGN

-2443 LITCVGLDHEFSVGF
+2443 IITCVGLDHEFSVGF

-2474 QSIYFGG
+2474 KSIYFGG
-2481 ANDPI
+2481 ANNPI

-2515 YIGAVINA
+2515 YIGAVVNA
-2523 LKTNPKFIIAFNNI
+2523 LKTNPKFINAFYNI
-2537 FGVDISEMENNDI
+2537 FGVDISKMENNDI
-2550 LNLKFSLRKD
+2550 LSLKFPLRKD

-2572 GTNKINN
+2572 GTNKIDRS
-2579 QDATAYDQAAVD
+2579 QATAYNQAAVD

-2612 QFSAVDKIGAKSSI
+2612 QFSAVDKIGAKPSI

-2646 VGDKSWA
+2646 VGNKSWA
-2653 DAVFPK
+2653 DALFPK
-2659 DANGNIDVDAS
+2659 DANGNIDVNAS

-2675 AAAYAYATLP
+2675 AASYVYATLP

-2704 ERYTERVIGRRLN
+2704 ERYTERIIGRRLN

-2731 MYNSIKKLLTPL
+2731 MYNSIKKLLMPL
-2743 CVDEQGRVMYFRDET
+2743 CVDKQGRVMYFKDET
-2758 NQSADELKT
+2758 DQNADELKT
-2767 AELWNPERSRIVGY
+2767 ASPWNVERSRIVGY
-2781 GIVDESDFSVADIN
+2781 GIVDESDFSVADVN
-2795 KPTDTEIAAY
+2795 NPTDAELAAY

-2812 KVLFVQRNFSDNQGI
+2812 KVLFVQRNFPDNQGI

-2919 MDIINSTDVND
+2919 MDIINSIDVND

-2973 SREGRIFRA
+2973 SKEGKIFRA
-2982 GIRIDGLIHLD
+2982 GIRSDGLIHLD
-2993 NTIQETTNQSLIKRL
+2993 NTIQDATNQSLIKRL
-3008 KVSKNVDGYVRI
+3008 KVNNNVDGYVRI

-3027 NRATVLFYVAGANPL
+3027 NRATALFYVAGANPV
-3042 YRTDKDGSLLIEN
+3042 YVTNDK
-3055 GEYVIADYQDY
+3055 GEYVTDEEGNYKIAYYADY

-3079 YTNSYNSNYNKFNDV
+3079 YANSYNSNYNKFNDI
-3094 EYYNA
+3094 EYYNT
-3099 LVEELERATAAY
+3099 LVEELEQATANY
-3111 RFDPKNNPNPNSKYK
+3111 RYDPKNNPNPNSKYK

-3141 LEETMENPEAL
+3141 LEEAMANSEAL

-3167 RMLVDDIRNNYL
+3167 RMLIDDIRNNYL

-3197 IVGRYIPVGKYA
+3197 IIGRYIPVGKYA
-3209 TQTIIDNNGQPYSVT
+3209 TQTITDNNGQPYSVT
-3224 IAHIPAKAGVRR
+3224 IAHVPMKAGVRQT
-3236 ILKLYIDNKGNPT
+3236 LKRYIDNRTNPT
-3249 GKEADEMQFIIN
+3249 GKDADEMQFILN

-3269 PITANIYRVA
+3269 PIAANIYRVA

-3285 ETIDDNIRKAAT
+3285 ETVDDDIRKAAT
-3297 IEIEDV
+3297 IEINDV

-3333 QITYDARKNDSAI
+3333 QITYDARKNNSAI

-3368 EHRANIYTAA
+3368 EHRSNIYTAA

-3405 STPEAYEALAEFT
+3405 STLEAYEALAEFT

-3458 NIRRTIN
+3458 DIRRTIN

-3504 FGDTDNMIKY
+3504 FGDTDTMIKY

-3547 NLKEWRDDIAKVDAM
+3547 NLKEWRDEIAKIDAM

-3652 GGESYIKYRML
+3652 GGESYIRYRML
-3663 SAQLYELKRTVDEN
+3663 SAQLYELKRIVDEN
-3677 NEEEMNQVTNIKT
+3677 NEEEMNQITNIKA

-3698 TDAVGSEKAPH
+3698 TDGVGSEKAPH

-3719 YIVKRREILEKYFD
+3719 YIAKRREILEKYFN

-3746 YSSFIKSYDNKHS
+3746 YNSFIKSYDNKHS

-3786 YTKEAADKIAEA
+3786 YTKEANDKIAEA

-3807 SMSART
+3807 FMSART
-3813 RMRLKNINGAIDD
+3813 RMRLKNVTGAIDD
-3826 AGIINPTVLT
+3826 AGIINPTILT
-3836 DEQIDLIRQE
+3836 DEQINLIRQE

-3863 LIKEVPKNTP
+3863 LIKEVPRDTP
-3873 VTLINKK
+3873 INIFNKK
-3880 VVKYKY
+3880 AVNYKP
-3886 NAEKMRVIGRINE
+3886 NPEKMKVIGRINE

-3936 QLYNFN
+3936 QLDNFN
-3942 EAEDELAGKA
+3942 NEDEAIGKFA
-3952 FTYEINEDAYNNAM
+3952 FWEINEDAYNNAM
-3966 TYYHTHLERTKQGRQ
+3966 TYYHTHLERTKQGKQ
-3981 FLNIFTFVSAA
+3981 FLNIFTYINGA
-3992 GQLRPNRFIYGFKV
+3992 GQLRPNRYIYGFKV
-4006 YKDEYIDQDKTAA
+4006 YKDEYIDPDKTAA

-4042 SNNGTYEEWFRRN
+4042 SNNGTYEEWFNRN

-4071 TIMQAKPDGEL
+4071 TIMQAKPDSEL
-4082 AKQVEYIPSFDNM
+4082 SKQTEYIPSFDNM
-4095 ERSVKKEYINNA
+4095 ERSVKKEYINN
-4107 ENRKRLGLTGEGYKE
+4107 KYKE

-4134 DSNVNRNAKE
+4134 DSNVNRNTKE
-4144 QAMYDLVQR
+4144 QAMYDLIQR
-4153 TLTKYAT
+4153 TLTKYAS
-4160 TYQGKRFVGQGYLP
+4160 TYQSKRFVDQGYLP

-4239 IRADY
+4239 VRADY
-4244 KTDEEY
+4244 KTDKEY

-4278 NFRKVMEDFVY
+4278 NFRKIMEDFVY

-4317 KLKPGWNRHLIK
+4317 KLKAGWNRHLIR

-4444 NLEAAL
+4444 NFEAAL

-4501 MLKSNRIYTDAQG
+4501 MLKSNRIYTDTQG

-4525 TGIEVAALRDVLASR
+4525 TSIEVAALRDVLASR

-4568 RTSIVRSFLYTLRDN
+4568 RTSIVRSFLHTLRDN
-4583 IDPAINS
+4583 VDPAINS
-4590 SYEKIAKEFNARRKD
+4590 SYEKIATEFNARRKD
-4605 MMKEARTKFN
+4605 MMKEARTQFN
-4615 ENPTVES
+4615 INPTIES

-4634 KEVIE
+4634 KEIIE
-4639 KLKPQLGEDAEG
+4639 KLKPQLGEDAEE

-4656 LAELREKVKAVN
+4656 LAGLREKVKAVN

-4677 NGAAMLENRWWGSI
+4677 NGAALLENKWWGSI

-4738 FKNRRNK
+4738 FKNRRNRLV
-4745 KIDDGTNIALA
+4745 DDGTNIALA
-4756 SLQVVF
+4756 SLQVAF

-4780 NWEQANIRRNLAEI
+4780 NWEQANIRRNLAEV

-4841 QGLVSEYNTAKNN
+4841 QGLISEYNTAKNN
-4854 PLASMSIVND
+4854 PLASMSIIND
-4864 LIKAMTLTSQYL
+4864 LTKAMTLIPQSL

-4911 RILTINKNNNYYKVG
+4911 RILTIDKNNNYYKVG
-4926 ESQIGINI
+4926 ESQIGINV

>member
-1 MECTINDI
+1 MGCEAVISFTTYNIFLKQLNITCIHYIDESYNFNTVMECTINDI

-33 AIMLAAQLQTKGFKS
+33 AIMLAAQLQTESFKS

-61 DTEVDINNIKNEDYV
+61 DAEVDINNIKDEDYV

-119 GVAKNYVADLVIDK
+119 GIAKNYVADLVIDK
-133 YQENLNKPRES
+133 YQENLNKPREV
-144 RKDNAQIVREV
+144 RKDNSQIIREV

-160 KAFLKRADEFANNIV
+160 NAFLKRADEFANNII
-175 STNKYNNAAKEYARK
+175 STDKYNNAAKEYAHK
-190 FLDVIDRL
+190 FLDVTSRMDV
-198 NTTKQEANN
+198 TKQEANN
-207 LYYDIQSTIA
+207 LYNDIQSTVA

-224 RKLTKGEREAYD
+224 CKLTKGEREAYD
-236 ALKQNYEESNT
+236 ALKKNYDEANT

-428 INSLDA
+428 INSLDS

-478 NAVNAENGIEFDYSN
+478 NAVNTENGIEFDYSN

-569 ATNIVTEL
+569 ATDIVTEL

-613 NDKYGALSQNPA
+613 NDKYRTLSQDPK

-693 FDMILAEDGED
+693 FDMILTEDNGD

-709 KALGQYLMQGCENGR
+709 KALGQYLMQGCEDGR

-732 LFFGLKDANGQIVRG
+732 LFFGLKDANGQIVKG
-747 YEGMFRREGDSAIP
+747 YEGMFRREGDSAVP

-829 TMRIG
+829 PMRIG

-841 MIRAPRYNMR
+841 MIRAPRYSMR

-868 VQGVNNLFEIDE
+868 VQGVNNLFKIDE
-880 AGNYVTKRNINGLIS
+880 AGNYITKRNINGLIS

-904 DKIKNAEGTDFTKA
+904 DKIKNANGTDFTKA
-918 IVKQVE
+918 IIKQVE
-924 REIDEKKVK
+924 REIDGKKVK

-945 RLFDV
+945 RLFDIS
-950 VNNSFGANIEQALS
+950 NNEFGANIEQALS

-977 IDNGDGRLRINR
+977 VDNGDGRLRINR
-989 TYINRSNSFIKFN
+989 AYINKSDSFIKFN
-1002 TETNRFELSLDDA
+1002 TETNRFELSLDDTL
-1015 QRAYF
+1015 RTYF

-1050 IPYTDASLDEFLLN
+1050 IPYTDAALDEFLLN

-1108 VDSTNEITESNW
+1108 VDSTNEITESTW
-1120 NGQPAVINIKQ
+1120 NGQSAVINVKQ
-1131 SKGSNASTYTVPT
+1131 SKGSNASAYTVPT
-1144 FDGKTI
+1144 FNSKTI
-1150 VDKPMVTRNG
+1150 VDKPMIARNG

-1219 YITLEEFIRRKDADG
+1219 YITLEEFIRRRDADG

-1245 LLDPNISASDINLD
+1245 LLDPNVSAADINLD

-1274 KVYDSDTRQFIP
+1274 KVYDPDTRQFIP

-1294 VLIPKLLPKDSELIK
+1294 VLIPKLLPEGSELIK

-1430 INFITTMGWELD
+1430 INFITTIGWELD

-1546 TGVGYSHRLKF
+1546 TGVGYSHRLEF

-1564 EVYLPRWS
+1564 QVYLPRWS
-1572 KLIPRGKTPEEDAAI
+1572 KLIPKDYDISKLETEG
-1587 LKQIQEEHLD
+1587 LD

-1615 RVVGFTPDCLGSTI
+1615 KVVGFTPDCLGSTI

-1646 SIYGICWE
+1646 SIYGICYE
-1654 MYASHGKDGK
+1654 TYGEIDNKAELTVRKVTFNEKTHG
-1664 VKLHKIPYEREDT
+1664 LSNELAEKI
-1677 DDRMLYINYVNERLD
+1677 
-1692 TKVKR
+1692 
-1697 DNLGNEIND
+1697 
-1706 KVKSFKDNIRS
+1706 DNI
-1717 LVKDA
+1717 D
-1722 KQQRKGLSDE
+1722 
-1732 YDKQDEIRNDI
+1732 DKIADT
-1743 YKKRLP
+1743 KKRLDNLISKVDY
-1749 AWARGIIK
+1749 RIK
-1757 DENATAKRKAKENK
+1757 RLYRDSKKNPTTTNLTNFVHRVSTNFPVEGNDDINAAIETAVELANNLYLKDISENAE
-1771 VVVDLT
+1771 
-1777 DAYPTIAEKLA
+1777 
-1788 TYLDNHNLP
+1788 
-1797 VEEVNAVHDYID
+1797 
-1809 QMTTLLNII
+1809 
-1818 NAQRGV
+1818 
-1824 YSFNKDDYY
+1824 
-1833 AEKTDTIKQIIE
+1833 
-1845 DNVNNWLTKV
+1845 
-1855 QDAAKETGLIS
+1855 
-1866 FDEFKE
+1866 
-1872 LPYIQK
+1872 
-1878 LSRRARNNFI
+1878 RRARNNFI

-1915 GEDHSANTIIDRI
+1915 GEDHSANTVIDRI

-1954 AGLKAISV
+1954 AELKAISV
-1962 NWDTFVS
+1962 TWDNFVS

-1975 GVLSDNDAITVVLNL
+1975 GVLSDNDAITAILNL

-2001 YNEQDINDAFGDTVK
+2001 YNEKDINDAFKDTTKKFDSKTDRIIGSKETIINTNNIDRQILIDELGETPVYISESRIKKLQKITSRIDEDDKVFYVDWRIFAPYNYNLTFKHHYTHDGSEGTRTYKTSSEIVDLIYNITNKYPKFVK
-2016 PFDAKQDRVSN
+2016 GKQPMTQAIWDLLTSTTPNEFFAIIDN
-2027 YDDGSI
+2027 YDEI
-2033 KAKFTIQMKQLYG
+2033 
-2046 DEKRNDINA
+2046 NDYN
-2055 TNTLDAI
+2055 TNTPIKERKITMKVINNFIKKGEKEGITYTDEDIANVIKNTNLSNKKISSKFRAPISKALIDSKTFKEKYPKSHAI
-2062 KLGERIATTRYTKDG
+2062 AVELYNAEN
-2077 NIDYYRQMQV
+2077 NISN
-2087 GDIVKLIGTNGYAYV
+2087 IGTT
-2102 RIIKA
+2102 
-2107 LRKLPKNT
+2107 NT
-2115 SAEEWSKKEGWNI
+2115 N
-2128 EHFNR
+2128 
-2133 VVKPEIDKGEAY
+2133 
-2145 QIEYEYIAPA
+2145 
-2155 SSNIEI
+2155 
-2161 QSDIKGVG
+2161 
-2169 DKIYDYHLYTGTDY
+2169 
-2183 KDNYTKGGDSIFYEI
+2183 
-2198 SKEFGVKTTGYNPKR
+2198 
-2213 LDRLTKEQRDEV
+2213 
-2225 EKAYIRAANDLGRPI
+2225 
-2240 IPIGGRGA
+2240 
-2248 GFVRRDYLQAKAG
+2248 
-2261 DAVFAIGNIVYPGQR
+2261 
-2276 NKDGYTVHA
+2276 
-2285 KNPSV
+2285 
-2290 DGGTGYAVQMA
+2290 
-2301 MNMNKPIHV
+2301 
-2310 FNPYQQQW
+2310 
-2318 YKYDYFKKDFIKESI
+2318 
-2333 PQLTPKFTGIGTE
+2333 
-2346 DVDKNESVK
+2346 
-2355 KAIRDLFIAT
+2355 
-2365 RDGFYKKDNNVK
+2365 
-2377 DLFDTYD
+2377 
-2384 TNKHQVVVKL
+2384 QVTVKL
-2394 NKFGWSNNNKEITGN
+2394 NKFGWSNNNKGITGN
-2409 YITTSTAETTA
+2409 YITTSTVETSA

-2502 DRRGNPEPITKNT
+2502 DRRGNPEPINKNT
-2515 YIGAVINA
+2515 YVGAVINA
-2523 LKTNPKFIIAFNNI
+2523 LKTNPKFINAFYNI
-2537 FGVDISEMENNDI
+2537 FGVNISKMENNDI
-2550 LNLKFSLRKD
+2550 LSLKFPLRKD

-2572 GTNKINN
+2572 GINKIDRS
-2579 QDATAYDQAAVD
+2579 QATAYNQAAVD

-2612 QFSAVDKIGAKSSI
+2612 QFSAVDKIGAKPSI

-2646 VGDKSWA
+2646 IGDKNWA
-2653 DAVFPK
+2653 DAIFPK
-2659 DANGNIDVDAS
+2659 DANGNIDVNAS
-2670 VNKPI
+2670 ANKPI

-2704 ERYTERVIGRRLN
+2704 ERYTERIIGRRLN

-2731 MYNSIKKLLTPL
+2731 LYNSIKKLLTPL

-2758 NQSADELKT
+2758 SETDTELKT

-2781 GIVDESDFSVADIN
+2781 GVVDESDFSVKDIN
-2795 KPTDTEIAAY
+2795 KPTDPELAAY

-2812 KVLFVQRNFSDNQGI
+2812 KVLFVQRNFPDNQGI

-2835 ISNANIRR
+2835 ISNANIHR

-2885 IKYAFIAEGFNFRSG
+2885 IKYAFVAEGFNFRSG

-2930 HTNDGIFNRLRTLPN
+2930 HTNDGIVNRLRTLPN

-2982 GIRIDGLIHLD
+2982 GIRTDGLIHLD

-3008 KVSKNVDGYVRI
+3008 KVKKNVDGYVRI

-3027 NRATVLFYVAGANPL
+3027 NRATALFYVAGANPL
-3042 YRTDKDGSLLIEN
+3042 YKTDKDGSLVIED
-3055 GEYVIADYQDY
+3055 GEYVIVDYQDY

-3079 YTNSYNSNYNKFNDV
+3079 YTNSYNANYNKFNDV

-3126 PIKAPVGKYVPSTGN
+3126 SIKAPVGKYIPSTGN
-3141 LEETMENPEAL
+3141 LEEAMTNPEAL

-3167 RMLVDDIRNNYL
+3167 RMLVDNIRNNYL

-3197 IVGRYIPVGKYA
+3197 IIGRYIPVGKYA
-3209 TQTIIDNNGQPYSVT
+3209 TQIITDNNGQPYSVT

-3297 IEIEDV
+3297 IEIDDV
-3303 EADTVD
+3303 EADIVD
-3309 RAGVDAGLARRG
+3309 RVGVDAGLARRG

-3333 QITYDARKNDSAI
+3333 QITYDARKNDNAI

-3547 NLKEWRDDIAKVDAM
+3547 NLKEWRDDIAKIDAM
-3562 TESLDMSKVIDFNSW
+3562 TESIDMSKVIDFNSW
-3577 RLKQDYNEDYLKERD
+3577 RLRQDYNEDYLKERD
-3592 RVLNEYNEAKRN
+3592 RILNEYNEAKRN
-3604 RFDSV
+3604 RFDNV

-3677 NEEEMNQVTNIKT
+3677 NEEEMNQVTNIKI

-3698 TDAVGSEKAPH
+3698 TDGVGSEKAPH

-3719 YIVKRREILEKYFD
+3719 YIAKRREILEKYFD

-3746 YSSFIKSYDNKHS
+3746 YNSFIKSYDNKHS

-3786 YTKEAADKIAEA
+3786 YTKEAVDKIAEA
-3798 FKKIVGRTT
+3798 FKKVVGRTT

-3813 RMRLKNINGAIDD
+3813 HMRLKNINGAIDD
-3826 AGIINPTVLT
+3826 SGIINPTVLT

-3886 NAEKMRVIGRINE
+3886 NSEKMRVIGRINE
-3899 ILSKAVNHDNG
+3899 ILSKTVNHDNG

-3942 EAEDELAGKA
+3942 EAEDELAGKV

-3992 GQLRPNRFIYGFKV
+3992 GQLRPNRFIYGFKA

-4019 VKFIRDNIEYVPSEY
+4019 LNFIRDNIEFVPSEY

-4042 SNNGTYEEWFRRN
+4042 SNNGTYEEWFNRN

-4071 TIMQAKPDGEL
+4071 TIMQAKPDSEL
-4082 AKQVEYIPSFDNM
+4082 AKQTEYIPSFDNM
-4095 ERSVKKEYINNA
+4095 ERSVKKEYIND
-4107 ENRKRLGLTGEGYKE
+4107 KYKE

-4134 DSNVNRNAKE
+4134 DSNINRNAKE

-4153 TLTKYAT
+4153 TLTKYAS
-4160 TYQGKRFVGQGYLP
+4160 TYQSKRFVGQGYLP
-4174 RERETQVNGKWMATQ
+4174 REREVQVNGKWMATQ

-4214 HDRDADMDM
+4214 HDRDAEMDM

-4317 KLKPGWNRHLIK
+4317 KLKAGWNRHLIK

-4338 PQYRMTRQRN
+4338 PQYRMTHQRN

-4568 RTSIVRSFLYTLRDN
+4568 RTSIVRSFLYTLRDS

-4590 SYEKIAKEFNARRKD
+4590 SYEKIAKEFNTRRKD

-4634 KEVIE
+4634 REVIE

-4677 NGAAMLENRWWGSI
+4677 NGAALFENKWWGSI

-4745 KIDDGTNIALA
+4745 KVDDGTNIALA

-4762 ESALNTIHHLK
+4762 ESALNTIHHIK

-4780 NWEQANIRRNLAEI
+4780 NWEQANIRRNLAEV

-4864 LIKAMTLTSQYL
+4864 LVKAMTLTSQYL
-4876 LDPNYNPEYQT
+4876 LDPNYNPKYQT

-4911 RILTINKNNNYYKVG
+4911 RILMINKNNNYYKVG

>member
-33 AIMLAAQLQTKGFKS
+33 AIMLAAQLQTEGFKK

-61 DTEVDINNIKNEDYV
+61 DTDVDINNIKDEDYV

-133 YQENLNKPRES
+133 YQENLNKPRET
-144 RKDNAQIVREV
+144 RKDNSQIIREV

-160 KAFLKRADEFANNIV
+160 NTFLKRADEFANNII

-190 FLDVIDRL
+190 FLDVTNRM
-198 NTTKQEANN
+198 NVTKQQANN
-207 LYYDIQSTIA
+207 LYNDIQSTIA

-356 EDNLYKNFNQSISTK
+356 EDNLYKNFNQTISTK

-376 ARVPKLAAPF
+376 ARIPKLAAPF
-386 NPTETEP
+386 NSTETEP
-393 NYNTENELGVRTYYD
+393 NYDTENELGVRTYYD

-417 TFADFSSAEAM
+417 TFADFSSAKAM
-428 INSLDA
+428 INSLDS

-525 LIALDKQLRSKG
+525 LIALDKQLRTKG

-556 DSDTINNIFKLNN
+556 DSTAISNIFKLNN
-569 ATNIVTEL
+569 AANIVTEL

-601 INKEFKNAEKEW
+601 INKEFKNAENEW
-613 NDKYGALSQNPA
+613 NKKYGVLSQNPA

-640 TKLRDLTPTINKAVL
+640 IKLRDLNSTINKAVL

-660 ISQYNESHARMNTA
+660 VSQYNESHARMNTA
-674 NAAGN
+674 NAAGH
-679 TASDIIKNNFVSRF
+679 TASDIIKNNFITRF
-693 FDMILAEDGED
+693 FDMILAEDDGD
-704 SEAGL
+704 SKAGL
-709 KALGQYLMQGCENGR
+709 KAFGRYLMQGCEDGR

-817 TKEVNGRPTAVY
+817 TKEVNSRPTAVY
-829 TMRIG
+829 PMRIG

-841 MIRAPRYNMR
+841 MIRAPRYGMR

-857 YNHFLDELTMF
+857 YNHFLNELTMF

-880 AGNYVTKRNINGLIS
+880 AGNYVTRRNINGLIS

-918 IVKQVE
+918 IVKDGKL
-924 REIDEKKVK
+924 I
-933 RLELVGNMFKFL
+933 GNMFKFL
-945 RLFDV
+945 RLFDIS
-950 VNNSFGANIEQALS
+950 NNEFGANIEEALF

-977 IDNGDGRLRINR
+977 VDNGDGRLRINR
-989 TYINRSNSFIKFN
+989 VYINRTNSFIKFN

-1020 LREVNK
+1020 LKEVNK
-1026 WSNDFLAS
+1026 WSNDYLTS
-1034 AKNEIG
+1034 ARNELG

-1108 VDSTNEITESNW
+1108 VDSTNEITESTW

-1131 SKGSNASTYTVPT
+1131 SKESNVSAYTVPT

-1150 VDKPMVTRNG
+1150 VDKPMVARNG

-1245 LLDPNISASDINLD
+1245 LLDPNVSASDINLD

-1274 KVYDSDTRQFIP
+1274 KVYDPDTRQFIP

-1294 VLIPKLLPKDSELIK
+1294 VLIPKLLPEGSELIK

-1384 MLNEQ
+1384 MLNEK

-1407 PKEVQTWAD
+1407 PKKVQDWAN
-1416 EYQEAYTENIRQDF
+1416 EYQDAYTENIRQDF

-1442 SNGKLVNSEYATT
+1442 SNRKLVNSEYATT
-1455 DAEGNPLDAN
+1455 DAEGNPLDTN

-1470 RTTLNLD
+1470 RTVLNLD

-1546 TGVGYSHRLKF
+1546 TGVGYSHRLEF

-1564 EVYLPRWS
+1564 QVYLPRWS

-1587 LKQIQEEHLD
+1587 LKQIQEEGLD

-1677 DDRMLYINYVNERLD
+1677 DDRMLYINYINERLD

-1732 YDKQDEIRNDI
+1732 YDKQDEIRNNI

-1788 TYLDNHNLP
+1788 TYLDNHNLSE
-1797 VEEVNAVHDYID
+1797 EEVNAVHDYID

-1824 YSFNKDDYY
+1824 YSFNKNDYY
-1833 AEKTDTIKQIIE
+1833 TEKTDIIKQIIE
-1845 DNVNNWLTKV
+1845 DNVNSWFTKV
-1855 QDAAKETGLIS
+1855 QDAAKETDLIS

-1872 LPYIQK
+1872 FPYIQK

-1894 IMNDSSSREE
+1894 IMNDDSSREE

-1915 GEDHSANTIIDRI
+1915 GENHSANTVIDRI

-2001 YNEQDINDAFGDTVK
+2001 YNKKDITDAFGNAVEKFDSKKDRVYNNRETSTKQTNVDRQILIDELGETPVYISESRIKELQKITSRIDKDDKVFYIDWRIFAPYNYNLSFKHHYTHDGSEGTRTYKTSSEIVDLIYTINNEYPKFVKGKQPMIQAIWDLLTYTTPNEFFAVIDNYDEINDYNPNVTVK
-2016 PFDAKQDRVSN
+2016 ERK
-2027 YDDGSI
+2027 I
-2033 KAKFTIQMKQLYG
+2033 TMKV
-2046 DEKRNDINA
+2046 IN
-2055 TNTLDAI
+2055 
-2062 KLGERIATTRYTKDG
+2062 
-2077 NIDYYRQMQV
+2077 
-2087 GDIVKLIGTNGYAYV
+2087 
-2102 RIIKA
+2102 
-2107 LRKLPKNT
+2107 
-2115 SAEEWSKKEGWNI
+2115 
-2128 EHFNR
+2128 
-2133 VVKPEIDKGEAY
+2133 
-2145 QIEYEYIAPA
+2145 
-2155 SSNIEI
+2155 
-2161 QSDIKGVG
+2161 
-2169 DKIYDYHLYTGTDY
+2169 
-2183 KDNYTKGGDSIFYEI
+2183 
-2198 SKEFGVKTTGYNPKR
+2198 
-2213 LDRLTKEQRDEV
+2213 
-2225 EKAYIRAANDLGRPI
+2225 
-2240 IPIGGRGA
+2240 
-2248 GFVRRDYLQAKAG
+2248 
-2261 DAVFAIGNIVYPGQR
+2261 
-2276 NKDGYTVHA
+2276 
-2285 KNPSV
+2285 
-2290 DGGTGYAVQMA
+2290 
-2301 MNMNKPIHV
+2301 
-2310 FNPYQQQW
+2310 
-2318 YKYDYFKKDFIKESI
+2318 DFIK
-2333 PQLTPKFTGIGTE
+2333 KG
-2346 DVDKNESVK
+2346 
-2355 KAIRDLFIAT
+2355 
-2365 RDGFYKKDNNVK
+2365 KKDGITYTDEDIANIIRNTNISNKKLSSKFRAPISKALIDSKTFKEKYPKSYAVAVELYNAENNINSIGN
-2377 DLFDTYD
+2377 TSS
-2384 TNKHQVVVKL
+2384 NQVVVKL
-2394 NKFGWSNNNKEITGN
+2394 NKFGWSNNNKGVTGN

-2494 SDLGLTIN
+2494 SDLSLTTV
-2502 DRRGNPEPITKNT
+2502 DRRGNTELITKNT

-2523 LKTNPKFIIAFNNI
+2523 LKTNPNFVNAFNNI
-2537 FGVDISEMENNDI
+2537 FEVDISKMENNDI
-2550 LNLKFSLRKD
+2550 LNIKFPLRKD

-2572 GTNKINN
+2572 GTNKINVQN
-2579 QDATAYDQAAVD
+2579 ATAYNQAAVD

-2612 QFSAVDKIGAKSSI
+2612 QFSSVDKIGAKPNI

-2653 DAVFPK
+2653 DALFPK
-2659 DANGNIDVDAS
+2659 DANGNIDVNAS
-2670 VNKPI
+2670 ANKPI

-2704 ERYTERVIGRRLN
+2704 ERYTERIIGRRLN

-2743 CVDEQGRVMYFRDET
+2743 CVDEQGRVMYFRNET
-2758 NQSADELKT
+2758 SETDTELKT

-2781 GIVDESDFSVADIN
+2781 GIVDESDFSVTNIN
-2795 KPTDTEIAAY
+2795 KPTDAEIAAY
-2805 TKLTPAQ
+2805 IKLTPAQ
-2812 KVLFVQRNFSDNQGI
+2812 KVLFVQRNFPDNQGI

-2864 LFFENSFDNKN
+2864 LFFENSFNNRN

-2930 HTNDGIFNRLRTLPN
+2930 HTNDGIVNRLRTLPN

-2963 IKTSRINSLN
+2963 IKPVRINSFN

-2993 NTIQETTNQSLIKRL
+2993 NTIQEGINQSLIKRL
-3008 KVSKNVDGYVRI
+3008 KVKKNVDGYVRI

-3027 NRATVLFYVAGANPL
+3027 NRATALFYVAGANPL
-3042 YRTDKDGSLLIEN
+3042 YKTDKDGSLVIEN
-3055 GEYVIADYQDY
+3055 GEYVIVDYQDY

-3079 YTNSYNSNYNKFNDV
+3079 YTNSYNANYNKFNDV

-3099 LVEELERATAAY
+3099 LVEDLERATAAY

-3126 PIKAPVGKYVPSTGN
+3126 PIKVPVGKYIPSTGN
-3141 LEETMENPEAL
+3141 LEEAMANPEAL

-3179 TRVAE
+3179 IRVAE

-3197 IVGRYIPVGKYA
+3197 IIGRYIPVGKYA
-3209 TQTIIDNNGQPYSVT
+3209 TQTITDNNGQPYSVT

-3297 IEIEDV
+3297 IEIDDV

-3333 QITYDARKNDSAI
+3333 QITYDARKNNSAI

-3368 EHRANIYTAA
+3368 EHRANIYAAA

-3504 FGDTDNMIKY
+3504 FGDTDTMIKY

-3547 NLKEWRDDIAKVDAM
+3547 NLKEWRDDIAKIDAM

-3577 RLKQDYNEDYLKERD
+3577 RLRQDYNEDYLKEKD
-3592 RVLNEYNEAKRN
+3592 RVFNEYNEAKRN

-3632 PIVAEYYKE
+3632 PIIAEYYKE

-3652 GGESYIKYRML
+3652 GGKSYIKYRML

-3677 NEEEMNQVTNIKT
+3677 NEEEMNQVTNIKA

-3698 TDAVGSEKAPH
+3698 TDGVGSEKAPH

-3719 YIVKRREILEKYFD
+3719 YIAKRREILEKYFD

-3746 YSSFIKSYDNKHS
+3746 YNSFIKSYDNKHS
-3759 EESLATKLENPE
+3759 EENLATKLENPE

-3786 YTKEAADKIAEA
+3786 YTKEANDKIAEA

-3846 EESEL
+3846 EENEL

-3863 LIKEVPKNTP
+3863 LIKEVPRNTP
-3873 VTLINKK
+3873 ITLINKK

-3942 EAEDELAGKA
+3942 EAEDELAGKV

-3981 FLNIFTFVSAA
+3981 FLNIFTFVSAT
-3992 GQLRPNRFIYGFKV
+3992 GQLRPNRFIYGFKA
-4006 YKDEYIDQDKTAA
+4006 YKDEYIDPDKTAA

-4042 SNNGTYEEWFRRN
+4042 STNGTYKEWFNRN
-4055 HIYNPFSHK
+4055 HIYNPFNHK

-4071 TIMQAKPDGEL
+4071 TIMQAKPDSEL
-4082 AKQVEYIPSFDNM
+4082 AKQTEYIPSFDNM

-4153 TLTKYAT
+4153 TLTKYAS
-4160 TYQGKRFVGQGYLP
+4160 TYQSKRFVGQGYLP
-4174 RERETQVNGKWMATQ
+4174 REREVQVNGKWMATQ

-4239 IRADY
+4239 VRADY

-4366 EKSTMRNVANFLQN
+4366 EKSTMRNIANFLQN

-4501 MLKSNRIYTDAQG
+4501 MLKSNRIYTDTQG

-4554 RNYDVEKRLELSMG
+4554 RSYDVEKRLELSMG

-4583 IDPAINS
+4583 VDPAINS

-4677 NGAAMLENRWWGSI
+4677 NGAALFENKWWGSI

-4745 KIDDGTNIALA
+4745 KVDDGTNIALA

-4780 NWEQANIRRNLAEI
+4780 NWEQANIRRNLAEV

-4864 LIKAMTLTSQYL
+4864 LVKAMTLTSQYL
-4876 LDPNYNPEYQT
+4876 LDPSYNPEYQT

>member
-33 AIMLAAQLQTKGFKS
+33 AIMLAAQLQTESFKS

-61 DTEVDINNIKNEDYV
+61 DAEVDINNIKDEDYV

-119 GVAKNYVADLVIDK
+119 GIAKNYVADLIIDK
-133 YQENLNKPRES
+133 YQENLNKPREV
-144 RKDNAQIVREV
+144 RKDNSQIIREV

-160 KAFLKRADEFANNIV
+160 NAFLKRADEFANNII
-175 STNKYNNAAKEYARK
+175 STDKYNNAAKEYARK
-190 FLDVIDRL
+190 FLDVTSRMDV
-198 NTTKQEANN
+198 TKQEANN

-217 QINEMNK
+217 QINKMNK

-236 ALKQNYEESNT
+236 ALKQNYEESNA

-428 INSLDA
+428 INSLDS

-469 LVNKVMVTI
+469 LVNKVMVTL
-478 NAVNAENGIEFDYSN
+478 NTVNAENGIEFDYSN

-525 LIALDKQLRSKG
+525 LISLDKQLRSKG
-537 VESVREKFQEILL
+537 VESVREKFQEVLL

-556 DSDTINNIFKLNN
+556 DSTAINNIFKLNN
-569 ATNIVTEL
+569 AADIVTGL

-589 KIKQDINNEYDA
+589 NIKKRINDEYDT
-601 INKEFKNAEKEW
+601 INREYNNAVREW
-613 NDKYGALSQNPA
+613 NDKYAEAAQNPA

-631 NYPVRRPFN
+631 NYPTRREFN
-640 TKLRDLTPTINKAVL
+640 PVLRDLTPTINKAVL

-679 TASDIIKNNFVSRF
+679 TASDIIKNNFISRF
-693 FDMILAEDGED
+693 FDMILAEDGGD
-704 SEAGL
+704 PEAGL
-709 KALGQYLMQGCENGR
+709 KAFGRYLMQGCEDGR

-747 YEGMFRREGDSAIP
+747 YEGMFRREGDSVVP

-781 TGVGTVY
+781 TEVGTVY

-805 NSLAEHTVESGN
+805 NSVAEHTVESGN

-829 TMRIG
+829 PMRIG

-841 MIRAPRYNMR
+841 MIRAPRYSMR
-851 EANLAI
+851 EANLAL

-868 VQGVNNLFEIDE
+868 VQGVNNIFEIDE

-918 IVKQVE
+918 IVKQIE
-924 REIDEKKVK
+924 REIDGKKVK
-933 RLELVGNMFKFL
+933 RLELVGNIFKFL
-945 RLFDV
+945 RLFDIS
-950 VNNSFGANIEQALS
+950 NNEFGANIEQALS
-964 LYGPDNEAKPALF
+964 LYGPDSEAKPALF
-977 IDNGDGRLRINR
+977 VNNGDGRLRINQV
-989 TYINRSNSFIKFN
+989 YINRSNSFIKFN
-1002 TETNRFELSLDDA
+1002 AETNRFELSLDDA
-1015 QRAYF
+1015 QRTYF

-1050 IPYTDASLDEFLLN
+1050 IPYTDAALDEFLLN

-1108 VDSTNEITESNW
+1108 TDSTNEITESTW

-1131 SKGSNASTYTVPT
+1131 SKGSNASAYTVPT

-1150 VDKPMVTRNG
+1150 VDKPMVARNG

-1185 QFIKEGMDKERA
+1185 QFIKESMDKERA

-1219 YITLEEFIRRKDADG
+1219 YITLEEFVRRRDADG

-1245 LLDPNISASDINLD
+1245 LLDPNISAADINLD

-1274 KVYDSDTRQFIP
+1274 KVYDPDTRQFIP

-1294 VLIPKLLPKDSELIK
+1294 VLIPKLLPEGSELIK

-1337 IWIDAKDEEGNS
+1337 IWIDSKDEEGNS

-1407 PKEVQTWAD
+1407 PKEVQTWAN
-1416 EYQEAYTENIRQDF
+1416 EYQDAYTENIKQDF

-1442 SNGKLVNSEYATT
+1442 SNRRLVNSEYATT

-1470 RTTLNLD
+1470 RTVLNLD

-1490 GMDSN
+1490 GMNSN

-1523 VGQALFNR
+1523 VGQALFNK

-1546 TGVGYSHRLKF
+1546 TGVGYSHRLRF

-1587 LKQIQEEHLD
+1587 LKQIQEEGLD

-1677 DDRMLYINYVNERLD
+1677 DDRMLYINYINERLD

-1722 KQQRKGLSDE
+1722 KQQRKGLSEE
-1732 YDKQDEIRNDI
+1732 YDKQDEIRNNI

-1777 DAYPTIAEKLA
+1777 DAYPAITEKLVA
-1788 TYLDNHNLP
+1788 YLDNHNLP

-1845 DNVNNWLTKV
+1845 DNVNNWFTKV
-1855 QDAAKETGLIS
+1855 QDTAKETSLIS

-1878 LSRRARNNFI
+1878 LSRRARNNYI

-1894 IMNDSSSREE
+1894 IMNDDSSREE

-1915 GEDHSANTIIDRI
+1915 GEDHSANTVIDRI

-1975 GVLSDNDAITVVLNL
+1975 GVLSDNDAIEVVLNL

-2001 YNEQDINDAFGDTVK
+2001 YNEQDITDAFGDTVA
-2016 PFDAKQDRVSN
+2016 PFDAKQDRVIN

-2062 KLGERIATTRYTKDG
+2062 RLGERTATTRYTKDG

-2087 GDIVKLIGTNGYAYV
+2087 GDIVKLTGTNGYAYV
-2102 RIIKA
+2102 RITKA

-2115 SAEEWSKKEGWNI
+2115 SAEEWSRKEGWNI

-2133 VVKPEIDKGEAY
+2133 VVKPEINKSEAY
-2145 QIEYEYIAPA
+2145 QIEYEYIA
-2155 SSNIEI
+2155 S
-2161 QSDIKGVG
+2161 
-2169 DKIYDYHLYTGTDY
+2169 L
-2183 KDNYTKGGDSIFYEI
+2183 SINADTQE
-2198 SKEFGVKTTGYNPKR
+2198 EFN
-2213 LDRLTKEQRDEV
+2213 
-2225 EKAYIRAANDLGRPI
+2225 A
-2240 IPIGGRGA
+2240 
-2248 GFVRRDYLQAKAG
+2248 
-2261 DAVFAIGNIVYPGQR
+2261 
-2276 NKDGYTVHA
+2276 H
-2285 KNPSV
+2285 
-2290 DGGTGYAVQMA
+2290 
-2301 MNMNKPIHV
+2301 
-2310 FNPYQQQW
+2310 
-2318 YKYDYFKKDFIKESI
+2318 
-2333 PQLTPKFTGIGTE
+2333 
-2346 DVDKNESVK
+2346 
-2355 KAIRDLFIAT
+2355 
-2365 RDGFYKKDNNVK
+2365 
-2377 DLFDTYD
+2377 
-2384 TNKHQVVVKL
+2384 TNKKQVTVKL
-2394 NKFGWSNNNKEITGN
+2394 NKFGWSNNNKGITGN

-2443 LITCVGLDHEFSVGF
+2443 FITCVGLDHEFSVGF

-2486 NMTFADIA
+2486 NMTFADIT

-2523 LKTNPKFIIAFNNI
+2523 LKTNPKFINAFYNI
-2537 FGVDISEMENNDI
+2537 FGVDISKMENNDI
-2550 LNLKFSLRKD
+2550 LSLKFPLRKD

-2572 GTNKINN
+2572 GTNKIDRS
-2579 QDATAYDQAAVD
+2579 QATAYNQAAVD

-2612 QFSAVDKIGAKSSI
+2612 QFSAVDKIGAKPSI

-2675 AAAYAYATLP
+2675 AASYAYATLP

-2704 ERYTERVIGRRLN
+2704 ERYTERIIGRRLN

-2758 NQSADELKT
+2758 SETDTELKT

-2781 GIVDESDFSVADIN
+2781 GVVDESDFNVEDIN
-2795 KPTDTEIAAY
+2795 KPTDAEIAAY

-2812 KVLFVQRNFSDNQGI
+2812 KVLFVQRNFPDNQGI

-2930 HTNDGIFNRLRTLPN
+2930 HTNDGIVNRLRTLPN

-2982 GIRIDGLIHLD
+2982 GIRADGLIHLD
-2993 NTIQETTNQSLIKRL
+2993 NTVEDAVNQSLIKRL
-3008 KVSKNVDGYVRI
+3008 KIKKNVDGYVRI

-3027 NRATVLFYVAGANPL
+3027 NRATALFYVAGANPSF
-3042 YRTDKDGSLLIEN
+3042 DGN
-3055 GEYVIADYQDY
+3055 GEAIDYTDY

-3079 YTNSYNSNYNKFNDV
+3079 YTNSYNANYNKFNNV

-3099 LVEELERATAAY
+3099 LVEELEQATAAY

-3126 PIKAPVGKYVPSTGN
+3126 PIKAPVGKYIPSTGN
-3141 LEETMENPEAL
+3141 LEEAMENPEAL

-3197 IVGRYIPVGKYA
+3197 IIGRYIPVGKYA
-3209 TQTIIDNNGQPYSVT
+3209 TQTITDNNGQPYSVT

-3249 GKEADEMQFIIN
+3249 GKEADELQFIIN

-3269 PITANIYRVA
+3269 PIAANIYRVA

-3297 IEIEDV
+3297 IEIDDV

-3333 QITYDARKNDSAI
+3333 QITYDARKNNSAI

-3368 EHRANIYTAA
+3368 DHRANIYTAA

-3547 NLKEWRDDIAKVDAM
+3547 NLKEWRDDIAKIDAM

-3577 RLKQDYNEDYLKERD
+3577 RLRQDYNEDYLKEKD
-3592 RVLNEYNEAKRN
+3592 RILNEYNEAKRN

-3652 GGESYIKYRML
+3652 GGKSYIKYRML
-3663 SAQLYELKRTVDEN
+3663 SAQLYELKRIVDEN
-3677 NEEEMNQVTNIKT
+3677 NEEEMNQITNIKT

-3719 YIVKRREILEKYFD
+3719 YIAKRREILEKYFD

-3746 YSSFIKSYDNKHS
+3746 YNSFIKSYDNKHS

-3786 YTKEAADKIAEA
+3786 YTKEANDKIAEA
-3798 FKKIVGRTT
+3798 FKKLVGRTT
-3807 SMSART
+3807 SISART

-3886 NAEKMRVIGRINE
+3886 NSEKMRVIGRINE

-3936 QLYNFN
+3936 QLYSFN

-3952 FTYEINEDAYNNAM
+3952 FTYEINKEAYNDAM

-3992 GQLRPNRFIYGFKV
+3992 GQLKANRFIYGFKA
-4006 YKDEYIDQDKTAA
+4006 YKDEYIDQEKTAA
-4019 VKFIRDNIEYVPSEY
+4019 LNFIRDNIEFVPSEY

-4042 SNNGTYEEWFRRN
+4042 SNNGTYEEWLNRN

-4071 TIMQAKPDGEL
+4071 TIMQAKPDSEL
-4082 AKQVEYIPSFDNM
+4082 AKQTEYIPSFDNM

-4153 TLTKYAT
+4153 ILTKYAS
-4160 TYQGKRFVGQGYLP
+4160 TYQSKRFVGQGYLP
-4174 RERETQVNGKWMATQ
+4174 REREVQVNGKWMATQ

-4214 HDRDADMDM
+4214 HDRDAEMDM

-4270 IDAGLVSK
+4270 IDAGIVSK

-4431 AAILASAFTDKAP
+4431 AAILASAFTDKAR

-4501 MLKSNRIYTDAQG
+4501 MLKSNRIYTDTQG

-4583 IDPAINS
+4583 VDPAINS
-4590 SYEKIAKEFNARRKD
+4590 SYEKIATEFNARRKD
-4605 MMKEARTKFN
+4605 MMKEARTQFN

-4634 KEVIE
+4634 REVIE

-4677 NGAAMLENRWWGSI
+4677 NGAALLENTWWGSI
-4691 FMQYHKHL
+4691 LMQYHKHL

-4745 KIDDGTNIALA
+4745 KVDDGTNIALA

-4780 NWEQANIRRNLAEI
+4780 NWEQANIRRNLAEV

-4802 LVIALYGLSDDDDI
+4802 IVIALYGLSDDDDV

-4854 PLASMSIVND
+4854 PLASMSVVND
-4864 LIKAMTLTSQYL
+4864 LVKAMTLTSQYL

-4911 RILTINKNNNYYKVG
+4911 RILMINKNNNYYKVG

>member
-33 AIMLAAQLQTKGFKS
+33 AIMLTAQLQTEGFKS

-61 DTEVDINNIKNEDYV
+61 DTEVDINNIKDEDYV

-119 GVAKNYVADLVIDK
+119 GIAKNYVADLVIDK

-160 KAFLKRADEFANNIV
+160 KAFLKRADEFANNII

-190 FLDVIDRL
+190 FLDVIDRM
-198 NTTKQEANN
+198 NITKQEANN
-207 LYYDIQSTIA
+207 LYNDIQSTVA

-236 ALKQNYEESNT
+236 ALKKNYDEANT

-356 EDNLYKNFNQSISTK
+356 EDNLYKNFNQTISTK

-393 NYNTENELGVRTYYD
+393 NYDTENELGVRTYYD

-428 INSLDA
+428 INSLDS

-478 NAVNAENGIEFDYSN
+478 NTVNSENGIEFDYSN

-520 NDSKT
+520 NDSKI

-556 DSDTINNIFKLNN
+556 DSTTINNIFKLNN
-569 ATNIVTEL
+569 ATDIVTEL

-613 NDKYGALSQNPA
+613 NDKYGTLSQDPK

-674 NAAGN
+674 NAAGH
-679 TASDIIKNNFVSRF
+679 TASDIIKNNFITRF
-693 FDMILAEDGED
+693 FDMILAEDDRD

-709 KALGQYLMQGCENGR
+709 KAFGRYLMQGCEDGK

-732 LFFGLKDANGQIVRG
+732 LFFGLKDANGRVVRG
-747 YEGMFRREGDSAIP
+747 YEGMFRREGDSAVP

-829 TMRIG
+829 PMRIG

-841 MIRAPRYNMR
+841 MIRAPRYSMR

-857 YNHFLDELTMF
+857 YNHFINELTMF

-880 AGNYVTKRNINGLIS
+880 AGNYITKRNINGLIG

-904 DKIKNAEGTDFTKA
+904 DKIKNANGTDFTKV
-918 IVKQVE
+918 IVK
-924 REIDEKKVK
+924 DGK
-933 RLELVGNMFKFL
+933 LVGNMFKFL

-977 IDNGDGRLRINR
+977 VDNGDGRLRINQA
-989 TYINRSNSFIKFN
+989 YINKSDSFIKFN
-1002 TETNRFELSLDDA
+1002 TETNRFELSLDS

-1026 WSNDFLAS
+1026 WSNDFLTS

-1064 SIVMNMN
+1064 SIIMNMN

-1096 QAGGDAYDNVSM
+1096 QAGGDTYDNVNII
-1108 VDSTNEITESNW
+1108 DSTNEITESSW
-1120 NGQPAVINIKQ
+1120 NGQPAIINVKQ
-1131 SKGSNASTYTVPT
+1131 SKSSNASTYTVPT
-1144 FDGKTI
+1144 FNGKTI
-1150 VDKPMVTRNG
+1150 VDKPMVARNG

-1173 DEAQLLQDTLEK
+1173 DEAQLLQNTLEK
-1185 QFIKEGMDKERA
+1185 QFIKESMDKERA

-1207 YWANTKANDAQS
+1207 YWANTKVNDAQS
-1219 YITLEEFIRRKDADG
+1219 YITLEEFIRRRDADG

-1245 LLDPNISASDINLD
+1245 LLDPNVSASNINLD

-1274 KVYDSDTRQFIP
+1274 KVYDPDTKQFIP

-1294 VLIPKLLPKDSELIK
+1294 VLIPKLLPEGSELIK

-1384 MLNEQ
+1384 MLNEE

-1407 PKEVQTWAD
+1407 PKKVQDWAD

-1470 RTTLNLD
+1470 RTILNLD

-1531 AVTRQV
+1531 AITRQV

-1546 TGVGYSHRLKF
+1546 TGVGYSHRLEF
-1557 DAKTGVM
+1557 NAETGVM
-1564 EVYLPRWS
+1564 QVYLPRWS
-1572 KLIPRGKTPEEDAAI
+1572 KLIPKDYDISKLETEG
-1587 LKQIQEEHLD
+1587 LD

-1615 RVVGFTPDCLGSTI
+1615 KVVGFTPDCLGSTI

-1646 SIYGICWE
+1646 SIYGICYE
-1654 MYASHGKDGK
+1654 TYGEIDNKGELTVRKVTFNEKTHGLSNELAK
-1664 VKLHKIPYEREDT
+1664 KI
-1677 DDRMLYINYVNERLD
+1677 
-1692 TKVKR
+1692 
-1697 DNLGNEIND
+1697 
-1706 KVKSFKDNIRS
+1706 DNI
-1717 LVKDA
+1717 D
-1722 KQQRKGLSDE
+1722 
-1732 YDKQDEIRNDI
+1732 DKIADT
-1743 YKKRLP
+1743 KKRLDNLISKVDY
-1749 AWARGIIK
+1749 RIK
-1757 DENATAKRKAKENK
+1757 RLYRDSKKNPTTTNLTNFVHRVSTNSPVEGNDDINAAIETAVELANNLYLKDISENAE
-1771 VVVDLT
+1771 
-1777 DAYPTIAEKLA
+1777 
-1788 TYLDNHNLP
+1788 
-1797 VEEVNAVHDYID
+1797 
-1809 QMTTLLNII
+1809 
-1818 NAQRGV
+1818 
-1824 YSFNKDDYY
+1824 
-1833 AEKTDTIKQIIE
+1833 
-1845 DNVNNWLTKV
+1845 
-1855 QDAAKETGLIS
+1855 
-1866 FDEFKE
+1866 
-1872 LPYIQK
+1872 
-1878 LSRRARNNFI
+1878 RRARNNYI

-1894 IMNDSSSREE
+1894 IMNDDSSREE

-1915 GEDHSANTIIDRI
+1915 GEDHSANTVIDRI

-1990 DGPSAKGSAIT
+1990 DGSSAKGSAIT
-2001 YNEQDINDAFGDTVK
+2001 YNEKDITDAFGDTVK

-2046 DEKRNDINA
+2046 DEKRDDINA

-2062 KLGERIATTRYTKDG
+2062 RLGERTATTRYTKDG
-2077 NIDYYRQMQV
+2077 NIDYYRQMHV
-2087 GDIVKLIGTNGYAYV
+2087 GDIVKLTGTNGYAYV
-2102 RIIKA
+2102 RITKA

-2155 SSNIEI
+2155 SSNIKI
-2161 QSDIKGVG
+2161 QS
-2169 DKIYDYHLYTGTDY
+2169 
-2183 KDNYTKGGDSIFYEI
+2183 
-2198 SKEFGVKTTGYNPKR
+2198 EF
-2213 LDRLTKEQRDEV
+2213 
-2225 EKAYIRAANDLGRPI
+2225 
-2240 IPIGGRGA
+2240 
-2248 GFVRRDYLQAKAG
+2248 
-2261 DAVFAIGNIVYPGQR
+2261 
-2276 NKDGYTVHA
+2276 
-2285 KNPSV
+2285 
-2290 DGGTGYAVQMA
+2290 
-2301 MNMNKPIHV
+2301 
-2310 FNPYQQQW
+2310 
-2318 YKYDYFKKDFIKESI
+2318 
-2333 PQLTPKFTGIGTE
+2333 
-2346 DVDKNESVK
+2346 
-2355 KAIRDLFIAT
+2355 
-2365 RDGFYKKDNNVK
+2365 DNNSA
-2377 DLFDTYD
+2377 
-2384 TNKHQVVVKL
+2384 NKRQVIVKL
-2394 NKFGWSNNNKEITGN
+2394 NKFGWSNNNKGITGN

-2443 LITCVGLDHEFSVGF
+2443 FITCIGLDHEFSVGF
-2458 IRQPIIQRLV
+2458 ICQPIIQRLV

-2550 LNLKFSLRKD
+2550 LNLKFPLRKD

-2572 GTNKINN
+2572 GTNKIDRS
-2579 QDATAYDQAAVD
+2579 QATAYNQAAVD

-2612 QFSAVDKIGAKSSI
+2612 QFSSVDKIGAKPSI

-2653 DAVFPK
+2653 DALFPK
-2659 DANGNIDVDAS
+2659 NANGNIDVNAS
-2670 VNKPI
+2670 ANKPI

-2694 ITENDDYIEA
+2694 VTENDDYIEA
-2704 ERYTERVIGRRLN
+2704 ERYTERIIGRRLN

-2731 MYNSIKKLLTPL
+2731 LYNSIKKLLTPL

-2758 NQSADELKT
+2758 SETDTELKT

-2781 GIVDESDFSVADIN
+2781 GIVDESDFSVEDIN
-2795 KPTDTEIAAY
+2795 KPTDAEIAAY

-2812 KVLFVQRNFSDNQGI
+2812 KVLFVQRNFPDNQGI

-2905 IINSSLYNDFNQGG
+2905 IINSSLYNDFNRGG
-2919 MDIINSTDVND
+2919 MDIINSIDVND
-2930 HTNDGIFNRLRTLPN
+2930 HTNDGIVNRLRTLPN

-2952 VELYVRSHPDI
+2952 VEFYVRSHPDI

-2982 GIRIDGLIHLD
+2982 GIRADGLIHLD

-3008 KVSKNVDGYVRI
+3008 KVNKNVDGYVRI

-3027 NRATVLFYVAGANPL
+3027 NRATALFYVAGANPI
-3042 YRTDKDGSLLIEN
+3042 YKTDKDGSLLIEN

-3079 YTNSYNSNYNKFNDV
+3079 YTNSYNSNYNKFNDI

-3141 LEETMENPEAL
+3141 LEEAMANPKAL

-3197 IVGRYIPVGKYA
+3197 IIGRYIPVGKYA
-3209 TQTIIDNNGQPYSVT
+3209 TQTITDNNEQSYSVT

-3236 ILKLYIDNKGNPT
+3236 ILKLYIDNRDNPT
-3249 GKEADEMQFIIN
+3249 GKEADELQFIIN

-3269 PITANIYRVA
+3269 PITVNIYRVA

-3285 ETIDDNIRKAAT
+3285 EDIDDNIRKAAT
-3297 IEIEDV
+3297 IEIDDV

-3333 QITYDARKNDSAI
+3333 QITYDARKNNSAI
-3346 ANEFVRNIERRGVNR
+3346 ANEFVRNIERRGVNK

-3368 EHRANIYTAA
+3368 EHRSNIYIAA

-3504 FGDTDNMIKY
+3504 FGDTDTMIKY

-3577 RLKQDYNEDYLKERD
+3577 RLRQDYNEDYLKERD

-3604 RFDSV
+3604 KFDSV

-3663 SAQLYELKRTVDEN
+3663 SAQLYELKRIVDEN

-3698 TDAVGSEKAPH
+3698 TDGVGSEKAPH

-3719 YIVKRREILEKYFD
+3719 YIAKRREILEKYFD

-3807 SMSART
+3807 SMSAHT

-3863 LIKEVPKNTP
+3863 LIKEVPRDTP
-3873 VTLINKK
+3873 ITLINKRF
-3880 VVKYKY
+3880 VKYKY
-3886 NAEKMRVIGRINE
+3886 DAEKMRVIGRINE

-3936 QLYNFN
+3936 QLYNLN
-3942 EAEDELAGKA
+3942 EAEDELEGKV
-3952 FTYEINEDAYNNAM
+3952 FTYKINIEAYNTAM

-3981 FLNIFTFVSAA
+3981 FLNIFTFISAA
-3992 GQLRPNRFIYGFKV
+3992 GQLRPNRFICGFKV
-4006 YKDEYIDQDKTAA
+4006 YNDEYIDQDKTAA

-4042 SNNGTYEEWFRRN
+4042 SNNGTYEEWLRRN

-4071 TIMQAKPDGEL
+4071 TIMQAKPDSEL
-4082 AKQVEYIPSFDNM
+4082 AKQTEYIPSFDNM
-4095 ERSVKKEYINNA
+4095 ERSVKKEYIND
-4107 ENRKRLGLTGEGYKE
+4107 KYKE

-4127 KRGDSRF
+4127 KRGDGRF

-4153 TLTKYAT
+4153 TFTKYAT

-4207 SETVDYS
+4207 SEIVDYS

-4239 IRADY
+4239 VRADY

-4270 IDAGLVSK
+4270 IDAGIVSK
-4278 NFRKVMEDFVY
+4278 NFRKVMEDFIY

-4317 KLKPGWNRHLIK
+4317 KLKPGWNRHLIR

-4366 EKSTMRNVANFLQN
+4366 EKSTMRNIANFLQN

-4412 DYFGVN
+4412 DYFGIN

-4458 FDQVLQFGATSD
+4458 FDQVLQFGATSN

-4501 MLKSNRIYTDAQG
+4501 MLKSNRIYTDTQG

-4568 RTSIVRSFLYTLRDN
+4568 RTSIVRNFLYTLRDS

-4590 SYEKIAKEFNARRKD
+4590 SYEKIATEFNARRKD

-4622 IYEYKDGQAVVK
+4622 IYEYKDSQAVVK
-4634 KEVIE
+4634 REVIE
-4639 KLKPQLGEDAEG
+4639 KLKPQLGEDVEG

-4677 NGAAMLENRWWGSI
+4677 NGAALFENKWWGSI

-4745 KIDDGTNIALA
+4745 KVDDGTNIALA

-4780 NWEQANIRRNLAEI
+4780 NWEQANIRRNLAEV

-4802 LVIALYGLSDDDDI
+4802 IVIALYGLSDDDDI

-4864 LIKAMTLTSQYL
+4864 LVKAMTLTSQYL
-4876 LDPNYNPEYQT
+4876 LDPSYNPEYQT

-4911 RILTINKNNNYYKVG
+4911 RMLTIDKNNNYYKVG

>member
-33 AIMLAAQLQTKGFKS
+33 AIMLAAQLQTESFKS

-61 DTEVDINNIKNEDYV
+61 DAEVDINNIKDEDYV

-133 YQENLNKPRES
+133 YQENLNKPREA
-144 RKDNAQIVREV
+144 RKNNPQIIREV

-160 KAFLKRADEFANNIV
+160 NAFLKRADEFANNII
-175 STNKYNNAAKEYARK
+175 STDKYNNAAKEYARK
-190 FLDVIDRL
+190 FLDVTSRMDV
-198 NTTKQEANN
+198 TKQEAND

-247 RHKNL
+247 HHKNL

-417 TFADFSSAEAM
+417 TFADFSSTEAM
-428 INSLDA
+428 INSLDS

-478 NAVNAENGIEFDYSN
+478 NTVNAENGIEFDYSN

-537 VESVREKFQEILL
+537 VESVREQFQKILL

-556 DSDTINNIFKLNN
+556 DSDTVNNIFKLNN
-569 ATNIVTEL
+569 AADIVTEL

-589 KIKQDINNEYDA
+589 KIKQDINDEYDA
-601 INKEFKNAEKEW
+601 INKEFENAKKEW
-613 NDKYGALSQNPA
+613 NDKYGILSQNPK

-631 NYPVRRPFN
+631 SYPVRRPFN
-640 TKLRDLTPTINKAVL
+640 TKLCDLTPTINKAVL

-693 FDMILAEDGED
+693 FDMILAEDNGEA
-704 SEAGL
+704 EAGL
-709 KALGQYLMQGCENGR
+709 KAFGRYLMQGCEDGR

-747 YEGMFRREGDSAIP
+747 YEGMFRREGDSAVP

-829 TMRIG
+829 PMRIG

-841 MIRAPRYNMR
+841 MIRAPRYGMR

-857 YNHFLDELTMF
+857 YNHFLNELTMF

-904 DKIKNAEGTDFTKA
+904 DKIKNANETDFTKA

-924 REIDEKKVK
+924 KEIDGKKVK

-945 RLFDV
+945 RLFDI
-950 VNNSFGANIEQALS
+950 VNNSFGTNIEQALS

-977 IDNGDGRLRINR
+977 VDNGDGRLRINR
-989 TYINRSNSFIKFN
+989 AYINKNDSFIKFN
-1002 TETNRFELSLDDA
+1002 TETNRFELSLDDTL
-1015 QRAYF
+1015 RAYF

-1040 DYIEALKEQG
+1040 DYIEALKEQD
-1050 IPYTDASLDEFLLN
+1050 IPYTDAALDEFLLN

-1108 VDSTNEITESNW
+1108 VDSTNEITESSW

-1131 SKGSNASTYTVPT
+1131 SKGSNVSAYIIPT
-1144 FDGKTI
+1144 FDGKTV
-1150 VDKPMVTRNG
+1150 VDKPMVARNG

-1219 YITLEEFIRRKDADG
+1219 YITLEEFIRRRDADG

-1245 LLDPNISASDINLD
+1245 LLDPNVSAADINLD

-1294 VLIPKLLPKDSELIK
+1294 VLIPKLLPEGSELIK

-1442 SNGKLVNSEYATT
+1442 SNRRLVNSEYATT

-1470 RTTLNLD
+1470 RTVLNLD

-1546 TGVGYSHRLKF
+1546 TGVGYSHRLRF

-1572 KLIPRGKTPEEDAAI
+1572 KLIPKGKTPEEDAAI
-1587 LKQIQEEHLD
+1587 LKQIQEKDLD

-1635 VTQTGSDFDVD
+1635 ITQTGSDFDVD

-1677 DDRMLYINYVNERLD
+1677 DDRMLYINYINERLD

-1722 KQQRKGLSDE
+1722 KQQRKGLSEE

-1777 DAYPTIAEKLA
+1777 DAYPAIAEKLA
-1788 TYLDNHNLP
+1788 AYLDNHNLP
-1797 VEEVNAVHDYID
+1797 VKEVNAVHDYID

-1833 AEKTDTIKQIIE
+1833 AEKTDTIKQIVE
-1845 DNVNNWLTKV
+1845 DNVNNWLTNV

-1878 LSRRARNNFI
+1878 LSRRARNNYI

-1894 IMNDSSSREE
+1894 IMNDDSSREE

-1915 GEDHSANTIIDRI
+1915 GEDHSANTVIDRI

-1944 LDYFDDAMGG
+1944 FDYFDDAMGG

-1975 GVLSDNDAITVVLNL
+1975 GVLSDNDAITAILNL

-2001 YNEQDINDAFGDTVK
+2001 YNEKDITDAFGDTVK
-2016 PFDAKQDRVSN
+2016 PFDAKQDKVSN
-2027 YDDGSI
+2027 YDDNSI

-2046 DEKRNDINA
+2046 NEKRNDINA

-2062 KLGERIATTRYTKDG
+2062 RLGERTATTRYTKDG

-2087 GDIVKLIGTNGYAYV
+2087 GDIVKLTGINGYAHV
-2102 RIIKA
+2102 RITKA

-2115 SAEEWSKKEGWNI
+2115 SAEEWSRKEGWNI

-2133 VVKPEIDKGEAY
+2133 VVKPEINKSEAY
-2145 QIEYEYIAPA
+2145 QIEYEYIA
-2155 SSNIEI
+2155 SLSIN
-2161 QSDIKGVG
+2161 
-2169 DKIYDYHLYTGTDY
+2169 TD
-2183 KDNYTKGGDSIFYEI
+2183 TQE
-2198 SKEFGVKTTGYNPKR
+2198 EFN
-2213 LDRLTKEQRDEV
+2213 
-2225 EKAYIRAANDLGRPI
+2225 A
-2240 IPIGGRGA
+2240 
-2248 GFVRRDYLQAKAG
+2248 
-2261 DAVFAIGNIVYPGQR
+2261 
-2276 NKDGYTVHA
+2276 H
-2285 KNPSV
+2285 
-2290 DGGTGYAVQMA
+2290 
-2301 MNMNKPIHV
+2301 
-2310 FNPYQQQW
+2310 
-2318 YKYDYFKKDFIKESI
+2318 
-2333 PQLTPKFTGIGTE
+2333 
-2346 DVDKNESVK
+2346 
-2355 KAIRDLFIAT
+2355 
-2365 RDGFYKKDNNVK
+2365 
-2377 DLFDTYD
+2377 
-2384 TNKHQVVVKL
+2384 TNKKQVTVKL
-2394 NKFGWSNNNKEITGN
+2394 NKFGWSNNNKGITGN

-2429 SIPGVNPYTFGVYK
+2429 SISGVNPYTFGVYK

-2502 DRRGNPEPITKNT
+2502 DRRGNPEPINKNT

-2523 LKTNPKFIIAFNNI
+2523 LKTNPKFINAFYNI
-2537 FGVDISEMENNDI
+2537 FGVDISKMENNDI
-2550 LNLKFSLRKD
+2550 LSLKFPLRKD

-2579 QDATAYDQAAVD
+2579 QDATAYNQAAVD

-2612 QFSAVDKIGAKSSI
+2612 QFSAVDKIGAKPSI

-2634 NIDKYRTDGTIT
+2634 NIDKYRTDGTII

-2704 ERYTERVIGRRLN
+2704 ERYTERIIGRRLN

-2758 NQSADELKT
+2758 EQSADELKT

-2795 KPTDTEIAAY
+2795 KPTDPELAAY

-2812 KVLFVQRNFSDNQGI
+2812 KVLFVQRNFPDNQGI

-2864 LFFENSFDNKN
+2864 LFFENSFNNRN

-2885 IKYAFIAEGFNFRSG
+2885 IKYAFVAEGFNFRSG

-2930 HTNDGIFNRLRTLPN
+2930 HTNDGIVNRLRTLPN

-2963 IKTSRINSLN
+2963 IKTFRINSLN

-2982 GIRIDGLIHLD
+2982 GIRADGLIHLD

-3008 KVSKNVDGYVRI
+3008 KVGKNVDGYVRI

-3027 NRATVLFYVAGANPL
+3027 NRATALFYVAGANPL
-3042 YRTDKDGSLLIEN
+3042 YKTDKDGSLVIEN
-3055 GEYVIADYQDY
+3055 GEYVIIDYQDY

-3079 YTNSYNSNYNKFNDV
+3079 YTNSYNTNYNKFNDI

-3111 RFDPKNNPNPNSKYK
+3111 RFDPKHNPNPNSKYK
-3126 PIKAPVGKYVPSTGN
+3126 PIKAPVGKYILSTGN
-3141 LEETMENPEAL
+3141 LEEAMTNPEAL

-3197 IVGRYIPVGKYA
+3197 IIGRYIPVGKYA
-3209 TQTIIDNNGQPYSVT
+3209 TQTITDNNGQPYSVT
-3224 IAHIPAKAGVRR
+3224 IAHIPVKAGVRR
-3236 ILKLYIDNKGNPT
+3236 TLKLYIDNKGNPT

-3269 PITANIYRVA
+3269 PIVANIYRVA

-3297 IEIEDV
+3297 IEIDDV

-3346 ANEFVRNIERRGVNR
+3346 ANEFVRNIERRGINR

-3547 NLKEWRDDIAKVDAM
+3547 NLKEWRDDIAKIDAM

-3577 RLKQDYNEDYLKERD
+3577 RLRQDYNEDYLKERN

-3609 EAYGNY
+3609 KAYGNY

-3677 NEEEMNQVTNIKT
+3677 NKEEMNQITNIKT

-3698 TDAVGSEKAPH
+3698 TDGVGSEKAPH

-3719 YIVKRREILEKYFD
+3719 YIAKRREILEKYFD

-3746 YSSFIKSYDNKHS
+3746 YNNFIKSYDNKHS

-3786 YTKEAADKIAEA
+3786 YTKEANDKIAEA
-3798 FKKIVGRTT
+3798 FKKLVGRTT

-3813 RMRLKNINGAIDD
+3813 RMRLKNITGAIDD
-3826 AGIINPTVLT
+3826 SGIINPTVLT

-3851 ASKYANGEGEII
+3851 SSKYANGEGEII

-3886 NAEKMRVIGRINE
+3886 NSEKMRVIGRINE

-3942 EAEDELAGKA
+3942 EAEDELAGKV

-3992 GQLRPNRFIYGFKV
+3992 RQLRPNRFIYGFKA

-4019 VKFIRDNIEYVPSEY
+4019 LNFIRDNIEFVPSEY

-4042 SNNGTYEEWFRRN
+4042 SNNGTYEEWFNRN

-4071 TIMQAKPDGEL
+4071 TIMQAKPDSKL
-4082 AKQVEYIPSFDNM
+4082 SKQTEYIPSFDNM

-4107 ENRKRLGLTGEGYKE
+4107 ENRKRLGLAGEGYKE

-4144 QAMYDLVQR
+4144 QAMYDLIQR
-4153 TLTKYAT
+4153 TLTKYAS
-4160 TYQGKRFVGQGYLP
+4160 TYQSKRFVGQGYLP
-4174 RERETQVNGKWMATQ
+4174 REREVQVNGKWMATQ

-4394 IANVTTGSVNI
+4394 VANVTTGSVNI

-4568 RTSIVRSFLYTLRDN
+4568 RTSIVRSFLYTLRDS
-4583 IDPAINS
+4583 IDPTINS
-4590 SYEKIAKEFNARRKD
+4590 SYEKIATEFNARRKD
-4605 MMKEARTKFN
+4605 MMKEARTQFN

-4634 KEVIE
+4634 REVIE

-4651 KLETM
+4651 KFETM
-4656 LAELREKVKAVN
+4656 LAELREKIKAVN
-4668 KKIHGVYDK
+4668 KKIHGIYDK
-4677 NGAAMLENRWWGSI
+4677 NGAALLENTWWGSI
-4691 FMQYHKHL
+4691 LMQYHKHL

-4738 FKNRRNK
+4738 FKNRTDRRVK
-4745 KIDDGTNIALA
+4745 DGTNIALA

-4780 NWEQANIRRNLAEI
+4780 NWEQANIRRNLAEV

-4802 LVIALYGLSDDDDI
+4802 IVIALYGLSDDDDI

-4864 LIKAMTLTSQYL
+4864 LVKAMTLTSQYL

>member
-33 AIMLAAQLQTKGFKS
+33 AIMLAAQLQTESFKS

-61 DTEVDINNIKNEDYV
+61 DAEVDINNIKDEDYV

-133 YQENLNKPRES
+133 YQENLNKPREA
-144 RKDNAQIVREV
+144 RKDNSQIIREV

-160 KAFLKRADEFANNIV
+160 NAFLKRADEFANNII
-175 STNKYNNAAKEYARK
+175 STNKYSNAAKEYARK
-190 FLDVIDRL
+190 FLDVTSRMDV
-198 NTTKQEANN
+198 TKQEAND

-270 INLYSSNIDAA
+270 INFYSSNIDAA

-330 EADEDNDDIITD
+330 ETDEDNDDIITD

-428 INSLDA
+428 INSLDS

-569 ATNIVTEL
+569 AADIVTEL

-589 KIKQDINNEYDA
+589 NIKKRINDEYDT
-601 INKEFKNAEKEW
+601 INREYNNAVREW
-613 NDKYGALSQNPA
+613 NDKYAEAAQNPA

-631 NYPVRRPFN
+631 NYPTRREFN
-640 TKLRDLTPTINKAVL
+640 TVLRDLTPTINKAVL

-679 TASDIIKNNFVSRF
+679 TASDIIKNNFISRF
-693 FDMILAEDGED
+693 FDMILAEDGGD
-704 SEAGL
+704 PEAGL
-709 KALGQYLMQGCENGR
+709 KALGQYLMQGCEDGR

-747 YEGMFRREGDSAIP
+747 YEGMFRREGDSAVP

-805 NSLAEHTVESGN
+805 NSVAEHTVESGN

-829 TMRIG
+829 PMRIG

-841 MIRAPRYNMR
+841 MIRAPRYSMR
-851 EANLAI
+851 EANLAL

-880 AGNYVTKRNINGLIS
+880 AGNYVTKRNVNGLIS

-904 DKIKNAEGTDFTKA
+904 DKIKNAGGTDFTKA
-918 IVKQVE
+918 IIKQVE
-924 REIDEKKVK
+924 REIDGKKVK

-945 RLFDV
+945 RLFDIS
-950 VNNSFGANIEQALS
+950 NNEFGANIEQALF
-964 LYGPDNEAKPALF
+964 LYGPDSEAKPALF
-977 IDNGDGRLRINR
+977 VNNGDGRLRINR
-989 TYINRSNSFIKFN
+989 AYINKSDSFIKFN
-1002 TETNRFELSLDDA
+1002 TETNRFELSLDDTL
-1015 QRAYF
+1015 RVYF

-1050 IPYTDASLDEFLLN
+1050 IPYTDAALDEFLLN

-1108 VDSTNEITESNW
+1108 VDSTNEITESTW
-1120 NGQPAVINIKQ
+1120 NGQPAVINVKQ
-1131 SKGSNASTYTVPT
+1131 SKGSNASAYTVPT
-1144 FDGKTI
+1144 FNGKTI
-1150 VDKPMVTRNG
+1150 VDKPMIARNG

-1219 YITLEEFIRRKDADG
+1219 YITLEEFIRRRDADG

-1245 LLDPNISASDINLD
+1245 LLDPNISAADINLD

-1274 KVYDSDTRQFIP
+1274 KVYDPDTRQFIP

-1294 VLIPKLLPKDSELIK
+1294 VLIPKLLPEGSELIK

-1337 IWIDAKDEEGNS
+1337 IWIDSKDEEGNS

-1442 SNGKLVNSEYATT
+1442 SNRRLVNSEYATT

-1470 RTTLNLD
+1470 RTVLNLD

-1546 TGVGYSHRLKF
+1546 TGVGYSHRLRF

-1587 LKQIQEEHLD
+1587 LKQIQEEGLD

-1615 RVVGFTPDCLGSTI
+1615 KVVGFTPDCLGSTI

-1677 DDRMLYINYVNERLD
+1677 DDRMLYINYVNELLD

-1706 KVKSFKDNIRS
+1706 KIKSFKDNIRS

-1722 KQQRKGLSDE
+1722 KQQRKGLSEE
-1732 YDKQDEIRNDI
+1732 YDKQDEIRNNI

-1777 DAYPTIAEKLA
+1777 DAYPAITEKLVA
-1788 TYLDNHNLP
+1788 YLDNHNLP

-1855 QDAAKETGLIS
+1855 QDTAKETGLIS

-1894 IMNDSSSREE
+1894 IMNDDSSREE

-1915 GEDHSANTIIDRI
+1915 GEDHSANTVIDRI

-1954 AGLKAISV
+1954 AELKAISV
-1962 NWDTFVS
+1962 TWDNFVS

-1975 GVLSDNDAITVVLNL
+1975 GVLSDDDAIEVVLNL
-1990 DGPSAKGSAIT
+1990 DGPSAKGSAII
-2001 YNEQDINDAFGDTVK
+2001 YNEKDINDAFKDTTKKFDSKTDRIIGSKETIINTNNIDRQILIDELGETPVYISESRIKKLQKITSRIDKDDKVFYVDWRIFAPYNYNLTFKHHYTHDGSEGIRTYKTTSEIVDLIYNITNKYPKFVK
-2016 PFDAKQDRVSN
+2016 GKQPMTQAIWDLLTSTTPNEFFAIIDN
-2027 YDDGSI
+2027 YDEINDYNTNAPI
-2033 KAKFTIQMKQLYG
+2033 KERKITMKV
-2046 DEKRNDINA
+2046 IN
-2055 TNTLDAI
+2055 
-2062 KLGERIATTRYTKDG
+2062 
-2077 NIDYYRQMQV
+2077 
-2087 GDIVKLIGTNGYAYV
+2087 
-2102 RIIKA
+2102 
-2107 LRKLPKNT
+2107 
-2115 SAEEWSKKEGWNI
+2115 
-2128 EHFNR
+2128 
-2133 VVKPEIDKGEAY
+2133 
-2145 QIEYEYIAPA
+2145 
-2155 SSNIEI
+2155 
-2161 QSDIKGVG
+2161 
-2169 DKIYDYHLYTGTDY
+2169 
-2183 KDNYTKGGDSIFYEI
+2183 
-2198 SKEFGVKTTGYNPKR
+2198 
-2213 LDRLTKEQRDEV
+2213 
-2225 EKAYIRAANDLGRPI
+2225 
-2240 IPIGGRGA
+2240 
-2248 GFVRRDYLQAKAG
+2248 
-2261 DAVFAIGNIVYPGQR
+2261 
-2276 NKDGYTVHA
+2276 
-2285 KNPSV
+2285 
-2290 DGGTGYAVQMA
+2290 
-2301 MNMNKPIHV
+2301 
-2310 FNPYQQQW
+2310 
-2318 YKYDYFKKDFIKESI
+2318 DFIKKGEKEGITYTDENIANIIKNTNLSNKKI
-2333 PQLTPKFTGIGTE
+2333 SSKFRAPISKALIDSKTFKEKYPKSHAIAVELYNAENNISNIGT
-2346 DVDKNESVK
+2346 
-2355 KAIRDLFIAT
+2355 
-2365 RDGFYKKDNNVK
+2365 
-2377 DLFDTYD
+2377 
-2384 TNKHQVVVKL
+2384 TNTNQVTVKL
-2394 NKFGWSNNNKEITGN
+2394 NKFGWSNNNKGITGN
-2409 YITTSTAETTA
+2409 YITTSTVETSA

-2515 YIGAVINA
+2515 YIGAVVNA
-2523 LKTNPKFIIAFNNI
+2523 LKTNPKFINAFYNI
-2537 FGVDISEMENNDI
+2537 FGVDISKMENNDI
-2550 LNLKFSLRKD
+2550 LSLKFPLRKD

-2572 GTNKINN
+2572 GTNKIDRS
-2579 QDATAYDQAAVD
+2579 QATAYNQAAVD

-2612 QFSAVDKIGAKSSI
+2612 QFSAVDKIGAKPNI

-2634 NIDKYRTDGTIT
+2634 NIDKYRSDGTIT
-2646 VGDKSWA
+2646 VNDKSWA
-2653 DAVFPK
+2653 NAVFPK
-2659 DANGNIDVDAS
+2659 DTNGNIDVDSS

-2704 ERYTERVIGRRLN
+2704 ERYTERIIGRRLN

-2731 MYNSIKKLLTPL
+2731 LYNSIKKLLTPL
-2743 CVDEQGRVMYFRDET
+2743 CVDEQGKVMYFRDEISET
-2758 NQSADELKT
+2758 DTKLKT

-2781 GIVDESDFSVADIN
+2781 GVVDESDFSVEDIN

-2812 KVLFVQRNFSDNQGI
+2812 KVLFVQRNFPDNQGI

-2930 HTNDGIFNRLRTLPN
+2930 HTNDGIVNRLRTLPN

-2982 GIRIDGLIHLD
+2982 GIRADGLIHLD
-2993 NTIQETTNQSLIKRL
+2993 NTVEDAVNQSLIKRL
-3008 KVSKNVDGYVRI
+3008 KIKKNVDGYVRI

-3027 NRATVLFYVAGANPL
+3027 NRATALFYVAGANPSF
-3042 YRTDKDGSLLIEN
+3042 DGN
-3055 GEYVIADYQDY
+3055 GEAIDYTDY

-3079 YTNSYNSNYNKFNDV
+3079 YTNSYNANYNKFNNV

-3099 LVEELERATAAY
+3099 LVEELEQATAAY

-3126 PIKAPVGKYVPSTGN
+3126 PIKAPVGKYVPSMGN
-3141 LEETMENPEAL
+3141 LEEAMENPEAL
-3152 SSMYFSADNFIRGGV
+3152 SSMYFSADNFIRGGI

-3197 IVGRYIPVGKYA
+3197 IIGRYIPVGKYA
-3209 TQTIIDNNGQPYSVT
+3209 TQTITDNNGQPYSVT
-3224 IAHIPAKAGVRR
+3224 IAHVPAKAGVRQT
-3236 ILKLYIDNKGNPT
+3236 LKRYVDNRTNPT

-3279 IAKQPK
+3279 IAKQSK

-3297 IEIEDV
+3297 IEIDDV

-3405 STPEAYEALAEFT
+3405 SAPEAYEALAEFT

-3547 NLKEWRDDIAKVDAM
+3547 NLKEWRDDIAKIDAM

-3592 RVLNEYNEAKRN
+3592 RILNEYNEAKRN

-3663 SAQLYELKRTVDEN
+3663 SAQLYELKRIVDEN
-3677 NEEEMNQVTNIKT
+3677 NEEEMNQITNIKT

-3698 TDAVGSEKAPH
+3698 TDGVGSEKAPH

-3719 YIVKRREILEKYFD
+3719 YIAKRREILEKYFD

-3746 YSSFIKSYDNKHS
+3746 YNSFIKSYDNKHS

-3813 RMRLKNINGAIDD
+3813 RMRLKNITGAIDD
-3826 AGIINPTVLT
+3826 SGIINPTVLT
-3836 DEQIDLIRQE
+3836 DEQINLIRQE
-3846 EESEL
+3846 EENEL

-3886 NAEKMRVIGRINE
+3886 NSEKMRVIGRINE

-3942 EAEDELAGKA
+3942 EAEDELAGKV

-3992 GQLRPNRFIYGFKV
+3992 GQLRPNRFIYGFKA
-4006 YKDEYIDQDKTAA
+4006 YKDKYIDQDKTAA
-4019 VKFIRDNIEYVPSEY
+4019 LNFIRDNIEFVPSEY

-4042 SNNGTYEEWFRRN
+4042 SNNGTYEEWFNRN

-4071 TIMQAKPDGEL
+4071 TIMQAKPDSEL
-4082 AKQVEYIPSFDNM
+4082 AKQTEYIPSFDNM
-4095 ERSVKKEYINNA
+4095 ERSVKKEYIND
-4107 ENRKRLGLTGEGYKE
+4107 KYKE

-4134 DSNVNRNAKE
+4134 DSNINRNAKE

-4153 TLTKYAT
+4153 TLTKYAS
-4160 TYQGKRFVGQGYLP
+4160 TYQSKRFVGQGYLP
-4174 RERETQVNGKWMATQ
+4174 REREVQVNGKWMATQ

-4207 SETVDYS
+4207 SEIVDYS

-4223 LNFLKGKGS
+4223 LNFLEGKGS

-4239 IRADY
+4239 VRADY

-4317 KLKPGWNRHLIK
+4317 KLKAGWNRHLIK

-4501 MLKSNRIYTDAQG
+4501 MLKSNRIYTDTQG

-4583 IDPAINS
+4583 VDPAINS
-4590 SYEKIAKEFNARRKD
+4590 SYEKIATEFNARRKD
-4605 MMKEARTKFN
+4605 MMKEARTQFN

-4634 KEVIE
+4634 REVIE

-4677 NGAAMLENRWWGSI
+4677 NGAALLENTWWGSI
-4691 FMQYHKHL
+4691 LMQYHKHL

-4738 FKNRRNK
+4738 FKNRTDRRVK
-4745 KIDDGTNIALA
+4745 DGANIVLA
-4756 SLQVVF
+4756 SLQTVF
-4762 ESALNTIHHLK
+4762 ESALNTIHHFK

-4780 NWEQANIRRNLAEI
+4780 NWEQANIRRNLAEV

-4802 LVIALYGLSDDDDI
+4802 IVIALYGLSDDDDI

-4864 LIKAMTLTSQYL
+4864 LVKAMTLTSQYL

-4911 RILTINKNNNYYKVG
+4911 RILMINKNNNYYKVG